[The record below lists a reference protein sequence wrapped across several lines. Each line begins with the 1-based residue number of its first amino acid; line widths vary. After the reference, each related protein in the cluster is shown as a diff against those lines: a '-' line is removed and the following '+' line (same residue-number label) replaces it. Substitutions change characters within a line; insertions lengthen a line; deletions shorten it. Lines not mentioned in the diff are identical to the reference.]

1 MHFSGRVKNLVSR
14 FLSVPAGVRGVVL
27 FALMFF
33 TGMGNVWGETYTYS
47 SDTTITS
54 SNFAAGDT
62 ITINSNATLTI
73 NLMGQNV
80 TVAAINIGSGGSPG
94 NLLINGPGT
103 LKVSNLFDPDEKVK
117 NRIKINNYANLVVTG
132 TFYVDKGYGAAADAV
147 TIITGDRTGSLSITG
162 NVNYSGKI
170 DSGVFFD
177 TVNVNVLSDI
187 DNLVKYSWD
196 KMKASSEGI
205 GITVERTFKGQAK
218 KEKIFYKVVFS
229 HSTRADINGSVEFAE
244 KTSGTESTES
254 KDIPIEFNNNPEGEH
269 DFENTGDSAKLILYA
284 PDGVTELE
292 TVAYYYQRPVWN
304 GSESDDGYDV
314 KNWGLAAGT
323 DVSELLKFFKS
334 NQIMLNSDLPRYP
347 VFGVAGKS
355 VEFKSLVVSSG
366 ASVTVSAG
374 ELIAG
379 KLSVKG
385 SGVLNTNGGELTI
398 SGNSTISNLNL
409 GSAMKVTGGT
419 TVITSLK
426 TNGDCSV
433 EISSGAEVYVTNS
446 YLGEN
451 CSGKLS
457 WTGTGALT
465 IPRSGANVDFGAE
478 VPDYGARLDV
488 KAAGAA
494 TYYSANDLTADG
506 SLILTRVSGSSTGTV
521 AVEYPYTLS
530 TDSTNPVTIDENT
543 YNKTSGTSGKLVVPK
558 EVTSKSFT
566 VSGLSGINSGCSFI
580 MTIYSPDGKFSLGS
594 ISYTK
599 TSSGYLWTGNSSSD
613 WTVRDNWSGL
623 DASEQPDRMAGKTL
637 IVDYANF
644 TGNKNYPNINNTSTA
659 GTIIIKNGAYITAN
673 NNTELTVGKILC
685 MGDANFS
692 ATQGTVIFSDGGS
705 FTAANPDNSKFN
717 NVKILGDFT
726 ANSKMSV
733 DKNFSAEGLGGKT
746 ITLND
751 NVIVGGNL
759 FLSGTV
765 TDTGIVKRLTI
776 TGGAGNYFKISNTQN
791 YGMYLKVEDGLKI
804 GENGGSSSVVY
815 KAYNCDRNSAAS
827 EKPFGWVLSTGAPDE
842 FIWTGLN
849 STEWAEKE
857 NWSPK
862 IIPGEADVIIPDG
875 LTNYPYLSA
884 EKKIKSIR
892 IGEKEGSN
900 AKIELNGFG
909 FKVTGTT
916 AGAFTNYGTVV
927 CIGQELDKVVMP
939 AESGAVVENGTWQF
953 NGNGAT
959 VKKIENHTYKNIL
972 ISNRV
977 NISGDNGDIAAEKI
991 TVSTTSQQ
999 KHSVT
1004 SSVKITADV
1013 VLETDSQF
1021 DTSGTNDF
1029 TITGNISGGK
1039 SLEILS
1045 SGTFKLTG
1053 SADVGNFS
1061 TSGNAVFAGN
1071 LKATGTISVSGT
1083 TQFEG
1088 NEISISSGG
1097 TQKFNGKVT
1106 VNSDVELVAGTPG
1119 ASSSVI
1125 FNSTVDD
1132 GASSDS
1138 DRHSIV
1144 IGSPSV
1150 ESSAE
1155 FKGTVGGTSKLKNL
1169 QVNGSASGNGE
1180 DIIVIN
1186 SENSSFAAF
1195 KDGTNLT
1202 VNGNAEIYGNNK
1214 FTSFTL
1220 TGNADIYGDNTFTSF
1235 TLTGNAVIYGSNN
1248 FTKIVIDNSG
1258 ATAETTVKFENGT
1271 TQTIQNDW
1279 SGGNIPFKGAGEGKE
1294 LVLTSIEPFISET
1307 PNPWN
1312 VVFTNSGISNENFS
1326 YVKVQNS
1333 KSVNS
1338 SASAKP
1344 LNLLQKK
1351 ENVVS
1356 AGNTF
1361 DWFRKTIY
1369 KWLGT
1374 ADTKWS
1380 TIGNWKDE
1388 NDSPVIAAPDY
1399 TTGMNEIIID
1409 EASVNSLVFDV
1420 DGGIP
1425 EGTELKLKSL
1435 KIPSSKKVCIA
1446 DCYVTA
1452 DSITVD
1458 GTIALFGTQT
1468 KYPLGVNGGNVD
1480 WGANST
1486 IEYYGSSSGAKDILY
1501 ASVDSETETRKYQNI
1516 KLSCG
1521 PILFEKALDV
1531 AGNFTNDSAVQI
1543 TFANNVKAA
1552 SPVNFAS
1559 SVALSGNVIF
1569 DVPAVTFKSAFNAGL
1584 ISEDSAREI
1593 VFTGNV
1599 LSESDF
1605 TAAAGITEFK
1615 GNVDFSGSNFIHN
1628 GGTVKISGTDNL
1640 LTVKTDGSTVFNNLT
1655 ANSSKTTLNGAFSV
1669 IRDFLVETDVECEMN
1684 GALTIS
1690 GNFTNNGTYK
1700 AGKSDSDSYELKIA
1714 KDFVNNGSFDAK
1726 SGTVLF
1732 TGTENS
1738 NISGET
1744 KWFNFKAETPGKT
1757 LIFQAG
1763 KIQEILNSLTIKG
1776 SASDDKS
1783 SNVVLKSSTPGEFWF
1798 IKTAVND
1805 SNLSVDYASIKD
1817 SKCTEKSIVANNSDD
1832 LGNTSGWIFPG
1843 LLYTWVGNESD
1854 LWSVSKNWS
1863 PASLPGKLS
1872 RVLIPDGK
1880 VIKADMDIEI
1890 QKLDLK
1896 PKATFDLAAH
1906 KITINGSGNYLTNEG
1921 TIKLNGIENQVEAA
1935 VKNLPDSWIEY
1946 YGGTAEN
1953 PSKNVIKEEYYNLKI
1968 YSDADFDNL
1977 SDNTDVPVII
1987 NGNLVLAESASVFN
2001 NLTANSSKATLNG
2014 AFSVIRDF
2022 LVETDVECEMN
2033 GALTISG
2040 NFTNNGTYKAGKS
2053 DSDSY
2058 ELKIAKDFVNNGS
2071 FDAKSGTVLFTGTEN
2086 SNISG
2091 ETKWFN
2097 FKAETPGKTLI
2108 FQAGKIQEILNS
2120 LTIKGSAS
2128 DDKSSNVVLKSSTPG
2143 EFWFI
2148 KTAVNDSN
2156 LSVDYAS
2163 IKDSKCTE
2171 KSIVANN
2178 SDDLGN
2184 TSGWIFPGLL
2194 YTWVGNESDLWSV
2207 SKNWSPA
2214 SLPGKLSR
2222 VLIPDGK
2229 VIKADMDIEIQKLDL
2244 KPKATFDLAA
2254 HKITINGSGNYL
2266 TNEGTI
2272 KLNGIENQVEAAV
2285 KNLPDSWIEYY
2296 GGTAENPSKN
2306 VIKEEYYNLKIYSDA
2321 DFDNLSDNTDVP
2333 VIINGNLVLAE
2344 SAKMTFEKNVQ
2355 ICGALI
2361 ENGNNLV
2368 LKGNFEVANVQSEN
2382 GKHISITFNG
2392 PVAGKTEQTLYY
2404 SSLSDKKSV
2413 NIQNLDIKNTKV
2425 VTNVSF
2431 NVYGKWNNN
2440 GEFTA
2445 SDGTV
2450 KIVEGGTISGNN
2462 NFASFVFEKNG
2473 GKLSFN
2479 GKNSYK
2485 SLSIVAPGGE
2495 IKFAPGEENAQSVTE
2510 SLVLKGSK
2518 DSLMQL
2524 SSLSSSRNAS
2534 QWFINCSNS
2543 EAADMRFIK
2552 VFDSYANKAT
2562 SARLV
2567 ALESRNGGNNINWQF
2582 PGLAIALTA
2591 AAIGQ
2596 NQMYIVFDR
2605 AIDIAKSKLENTLYF
2620 INSEGSLLS
2629 DLKIQKATAIHNSTE
2644 STGFACSLSRTI
2656 QFEDILNV
2664 YVIYRSDGENYIATP
2679 TSDFMSDN
2687 ESHALSDFAVN
2698 AVEPLYAY
2706 DNRQASLNSDYFKTG
2721 INIEESLA
2729 VHDWNEEQQKNG
2741 SLIYNSDIFI
2751 KVRKNYSTRLED
2763 SDKTTEKISL
2773 YFDTEPDKDASSA
2786 YYNSVF
2792 GEKLRVWLPSVTSEG
2807 KSVLP
2812 IEMMAR
2818 KNNVPKGTLT
2828 VESENS
2834 EFKYNFNND
2843 SLSMSNG
2850 INSGDQ
2856 VKFIFGLE
2864 DREICRV
2871 PIVTGDLSGFTVD
2884 DSNKSPL
2891 FALRLKNSRDI
2902 SSLDLW
2908 SFRLKEITSQR
2919 GGVTIL
2925 NNVIDTSRGDIATVK
2940 VDMSGSGSLSVIVMT
2955 LDGNVVQYLQ
2965 HGTASGG
2972 EHYYSWNG
2980 KTKGG
2985 KNVAR
2990 GMYFVRVIGSGFDET
3005 RKIMVVRE

>member
-14 FLSVPAGVRGVVL
+14 FLSVSAGVRGVVL

-47 SDTTITS
+47 SDTTITD
-54 SNFAAGDT
+54 SNFTDGDT
-62 ITINSNATLTI
+62 IIINNNATLTI
-73 NLMGQNV
+73 NLMVPNV
-80 TVAAINIGSGGSPG
+80 TVANIFIGKEGSAG

-103 LKVSNLFDPDEKVK
+103 LKVSNLFDPDEKVT
-117 NRIKINNYANLVVTG
+117 NRIEINNYANLVVTG
-132 TFYVDKGYGAAADAV
+132 TFYADKGYGAAADAV

-205 GITVERTFKGQAK
+205 VITVKRTFKGQAK
-218 KEKIFYKVVFS
+218 NEKIFYKVDFS
-229 HSTRADINGSVEFAE
+229 NPTRADIVDQYVEFAE
-244 KTSGTESTES
+244 KTGVTESITES
-254 KDIPIEFNNNPEGEH
+254 RDISIEFNNNPEGEH
-269 DFENTGDSAKLILYA
+269 DFENTGDYAKLTLFA
-284 PDGVTELE
+284 PDGVTPLE

-314 KNWGLAAGT
+314 KNWGLAEGT
-323 DVSELLKFFKS
+323 DVSELLEFFKS
-334 NQIMLNSDLPRYP
+334 NQIMLNSGLPRYP
-347 VFGVAGKS
+347 VFGVAEKS

-379 KLSVKG
+379 ELSVKG
-385 SGVLNTNGGELTI
+385 SGVLKTTGGKLTI

-409 GSAMKVTGGT
+409 GYEMKVTGGT

-426 TNGDCSV
+426 TNGNCSV

-457 WTGTGALT
+457 WTGTGTLT
-465 IPRSGANVDFGAE
+465 IPRSGANVDFVGAE
-478 VPDYGARLDV
+478 VPDYGAKLDV

-506 SLILTRVSGSSTGTV
+506 NLILTRVSGSSTGSV
-521 AVEYPYTLS
+521 SYPYTLN
-530 TDSTNPVTIDENT
+530 TTTVTKKVNIGGMEYDSSPEKKKGYFEVPSGSA
-543 YNKTSGTSGKLVVPK
+543 NKI
-558 EVTSKSFT
+558 FA
-566 VSGLSGINSGCSFI
+566 VSGLSNIDDNSSFI
-580 MTIYSPDGKFSLGS
+580 MTVYSPDGKFSLGS

-599 TSSGYLWTGNSSSD
+599 TSANAIYWNGSSSSD
-613 WTVRDNWSGL
+613 WCTIDNWTR
-623 DASEQPDRMAGKTL
+623 PDG
-637 IVDYANF
+637 VDVTADSWQAYDLVVGPTAKDGTPITRF
-644 TGNKNYPNINNTSTA
+644 PNVNNTNTA
-659 GTIIIKNGAYITAN
+659 KSVTILSGAHVTMENGTNITIGDIK
-673 NNTELTVGKILC
+673 C
-685 MGDANFS
+685 MGDAYFS
-692 ATQGTVIFSDGGS
+692 ATQGCVNFSDGAS

-759 FLSGTV
+759 FLSGNN
-765 TDTGIVKRLTI
+765 TGMLNI
-776 TGGAGNYFKISNTQN
+776 TGGEGNYFKISNTQN
-791 YGMYLKVEDGLKI
+791 YGLYLSVADGLKI

-815 KAYNCDRNSAAS
+815 KAYNCDRNSAAN
-827 EKPFGWVLSTGAPDE
+827 EAPLGWVLSTEAPDE

-849 STEWAEKE
+849 STEWDNIE

-862 IIPGEADVIIPDG
+862 NIPGEADVIIIPDG
-875 LTNYPYLSA
+875 LNNYPKLS
-884 EKKIKSIR
+884 EPLKNIKSIR
-892 IGEKEGSN
+892 IGEEEGSI
-900 AKIELNGFG
+900 AKIELNSFD
-909 FKVTGTT
+909 FTVTPD
-916 AGAFTNYGTVV
+916 GAFTNYGTVV
-927 CIGQELDKVVMP
+927 CIGQELDNVVMP

-977 NISGDNGDIAAEKI
+977 NISGDKGDIVAEKI

-1013 VLETDSQF
+1013 VLDTDSQF

-1045 SGTFKLTG
+1045 SGTFKITG
-1053 SADVGNFS
+1053 NADVGNFS
-1061 TSGNAVFAGN
+1061 TGNAVFAGN
-1071 LKATGTISVSGT
+1071 LTASGTISVDGT

-1106 VNSDVELVAGTPG
+1106 VNSDVALVAGTSVAP
-1119 ASSSVI
+1119 SSVS
-1125 FNSTVDD
+1125 FNSTVDA
-1132 GASSDS
+1132 GATSDS

-1155 FKGTVGGTSKLKNL
+1155 FKGTVGGTSKLKKL
-1169 QVNGSASGNGE
+1169 QVNGSASGNGA
-1180 DIIVIN
+1180 DTIVIN

-1202 VNGNAEIYGNNK
+1202 VN
-1214 FTSFTL
+1214 
-1220 TGNADIYGDNTFTSF
+1220 GNADIYGDNTFTSF
-1235 TLTGNAVIYGSNN
+1235 TLTGNAVIYGSNT
-1248 FTKIVIDNSG
+1248 FTNIVIDNSG
-1258 ATAETTVKFENGT
+1258 ATAETTVKFGNGT

-1312 VVFTNSGISNENFS
+1312 VVFTNSGISKENFS

-1333 KSVNS
+1333 KSVDS
-1338 SASAKP
+1338 SANENP

-1361 DWFRKTIY
+1361 DWFLKTIY

-1374 ADTKWS
+1374 EDTKWS

-1388 NDSPVIAAPDY
+1388 NDSPVIVAPDY

-1420 DGGIP
+1420 DGDIP

-1458 GTIALFGTQT
+1458 GTIALFGTQAN
-1468 KYPLGVNGGNVD
+1468 YPLGVNGGNVD
-1480 WGANST
+1480 WGADST
-1486 IEYYGSSSGAKDILY
+1486 IEYYGSSAGAKDILY
-1501 ASVDSETETRKYQNI
+1501 TSVDSETGTQKYQNI

-1521 PILFEKALDV
+1521 PILFENALDV
-1531 AGNFTNDSAVQI
+1531 VGNFTNDSAGQI
-1543 TFANNVKAA
+1543 TFAKNVKAA

-1584 ISEDSAREI
+1584 ISDDSAREI

-1599 LSESDF
+1599 LSEGEF

-1763 KIQEILNSLTIKG
+1763 KIQEILNSLTITG

-1783 SNVVLKSSTPGEFWF
+1783 SNVVLKSSTDGEFWF

-1872 RVLIPDGK
+1872 RVLIPDRK

-1896 PKATFDLAAH
+1896 PKATFDLASH
-1906 KITINGSGNYLTNEG
+1906 KITINGS
-1921 TIKLNGIENQVEAA
+1921 
-1935 VKNLPDSWIEY
+1935 D
-1946 YGGTAEN
+1946 
-1953 PSKNVIKEEYYNLKI
+1953 
-1968 YSDADFDNL
+1968 
-1977 SDNTDVPVII
+1977 
-1987 NGNLVLAESASVFN
+1987 
-2001 NLTANSSKATLNG
+2001 
-2014 AFSVIRDF
+2014 
-2022 LVETDVECEMN
+2022 
-2033 GALTISG
+2033 
-2040 NFTNNGTYKAGKS
+2040 
-2053 DSDSY
+2053 
-2058 ELKIAKDFVNNGS
+2058 
-2071 FDAKSGTVLFTGTEN
+2071 
-2086 SNISG
+2086 
-2091 ETKWFN
+2091 
-2097 FKAETPGKTLI
+2097 
-2108 FQAGKIQEILNS
+2108 
-2120 LTIKGSAS
+2120 
-2128 DDKSSNVVLKSSTPG
+2128 
-2143 EFWFI
+2143 
-2148 KTAVNDSN
+2148 
-2156 LSVDYAS
+2156 
-2163 IKDSKCTE
+2163 
-2171 KSIVANN
+2171 
-2178 SDDLGN
+2178 
-2184 TSGWIFPGLL
+2184 
-2194 YTWVGNESDLWSV
+2194 
-2207 SKNWSPA
+2207 
-2214 SLPGKLSR
+2214 
-2222 VLIPDGK
+2222 
-2229 VIKADMDIEIQKLDL
+2229 
-2244 KPKATFDLAA
+2244 
-2254 HKITINGSGNYL
+2254 NYL

-2355 ICGALI
+2355 ICGTLI

-2392 PVAGKTEQTLYY
+2392 PVAGKTEQILYY

-2473 GKLSFN
+2473 GKLSFD

-2495 IKFAPGEENAQSVTE
+2495 IKFASGEENAQSVTE
-2510 SLVLKGSK
+2510 SLILKGSK

-2524 SSLSSSRNAS
+2524 SSLPSSRNAS

-2629 DLKIQKATAIHNSTE
+2629 DLTIQKATAIHDSTE

-2786 YYNSVF
+2786 YYNSIF

-2818 KNNVPKGTLT
+2818 KHNVPKGTLT
-2828 VESENS
+2828 AESENS

-2850 INSGDQ
+2850 INSGAQ

-2891 FALRLKNSRDI
+2891 FALRLKNSKDI

>member
-27 FALMFF
+27 FALMLF
-33 TGMGNVWGETYTYS
+33 TGMGNVWGETYSSDKTITYS
-47 SDTTITS
+47 D
-54 SNFAAGDT
+54 FAEWDT
-62 ITINSNATLTI
+62 IIINNNAKLTI

-80 TVAAINIGSGGSPG
+80 TVATINIGNGSPG

-103 LKVSNLFDPDEKVK
+103 LNVGTFDPDENVK
-117 NRIKINNYANLVVTG
+117 NRIEINNYANLVVTG
-132 TFYVDKGYGAAADAV
+132 TFYADKGYGAAADAV

-162 NVNYSGKI
+162 NVNYSNKE

-177 TVNVNVLSDI
+177 AVNVNVSGNE
-187 DNLVKYSWD
+187 NLVKYSWD
-196 KMKASSEGI
+196 SIKASISEGI
-205 GITVERTFKGQAK
+205 GITVKRTFTGQAK
-218 KEKIFYKVVFS
+218 NEKIFYKVDFS
-229 HSTRADINGSVEFAE
+229 NPTRADINGSVVFDKDSSENE
-244 KTSGTESTES
+244 SKTVS
-254 KDIPIEFNNNPEGEH
+254 KDILISFNTDPSG
-269 DFENTGDSAKLILYA
+269 FENTGDSAILTLYA
-284 PDGVTELE
+284 PDDVTELA

-304 GSESDDGYDV
+304 GSESTDGYDV

-323 DVSELLKFFKS
+323 AESELLEFFKS
-334 NQIMLNSDLPRYP
+334 NQIMLNSGLPHYP
-347 VFGVAGKS
+347 VFGVADKS
-355 VEFKSLVVSSG
+355 VEFNSLVVSSG

-374 ELIAG
+374 KLIAG
-379 KLSVKG
+379 ELSVKG

-398 SGNSTISNLNL
+398 SGDSTISNLNL

-426 TNGDCSV
+426 TNEDCSV
-433 EISSGAEVYVTNS
+433 EISSGAEVSVTNS

-457 WTGTGALT
+457 WTGTGTLT

-506 SLILTRVSGSSTGTV
+506 SLILTRVSGSSTGSV
-521 AVEYPYTLS
+521 SYPYTLN
-530 TDSTNPVTIDENT
+530 TTTVTKKVNIGGME
-543 YNKTSGTSGKLVVPK
+543 YNSSSSKTGYFEVPSGSAN
-558 EVTSKSFT
+558 KSFT
-566 VSGLSGINSGCSFI
+566 VSGLSNIDDNSSFI
-580 MTIYSPDGKFSLGS
+580 MTFYSPDRKFSLGS

-599 TSSGYLWTGNSSSD
+599 TSSNAIYWNGSTNSD
-613 WTVRDNWSGL
+613 WCTIDNWTR
-623 DASEQPDRMAGKTL
+623 PDG
-637 IVDYANF
+637 VDVTTDNWQAYDLVVGPTAKDGTPITRF
-644 TGNKNYPNINNTSTA
+644 PNVNNTNTA
-659 GTIIIKNGAYITAN
+659 KSVTILGGAHVTMENGTNLTIGDIK
-673 NNTELTVGKILC
+673 C
-685 MGDANFS
+685 MGDAYFS
-692 ATQGTVIFSDGGS
+692 ATQGCVNFSDGAS

-726 ANSKMSV
+726 VNSKMSV
-733 DKNFSAEGLGGKT
+733 DKNFSAEGLGGKK

-759 FLSGTV
+759 FLSGNN
-765 TDTGIVKRLTI
+765 TGMLTI

-791 YGMYLKVEDGLKI
+791 YGLYLSVDLGLKI
-804 GENGGSSSVVY
+804 GENDGSSSVVY
-815 KAYNCDRNSAAS
+815 KAYFCDRNSAAS

-849 STEWAEKE
+849 STGWADIE

-862 IIPGEADVIIPDG
+862 IIPREADVIIPDG
-875 LTNYPYLSA
+875 LTNYPNLSYA
-884 EKKIKSIR
+884 ITEKSIR
-892 IGEKEGSN
+892 IGEEEGTN

-927 CIGQELDKVVMP
+927 CIGQELDNVKMP

-977 NISGDNGDIAAEKI
+977 NISGDNRDNGDIAAEKI

-1053 SADVGNFS
+1053 SADVGNFYAQ
-1061 TSGNAVFAGN
+1061 GNAVFAGN
-1071 LKATGTISVSGT
+1071 LTASGTISVSGT

-1088 NEISISSGG
+1088 NEISICSGG
-1097 TQKFNGKVT
+1097 TQTFNGKVT
-1106 VNSDVELVAGTPG
+1106 VNSDVELVAGTPV
-1119 ASSSVI
+1119 AASSVI

-1144 IGSPSV
+1144 IGSTSV
-1150 ESSAE
+1150 KSSAV
-1155 FKGTVGGTSKLKNL
+1155 FNDTVGGTSKLKKL
-1169 QVNGSASGNGE
+1169 QVNGIASGNGA
-1180 DIIVIN
+1180 DTIVIN

-1195 KDGTNLT
+1195 TNGTNLT
-1202 VNGNAEIYGNNK
+1202 VN
-1214 FTSFTL
+1214 
-1220 TGNADIYGDNTFTSF
+1220 GNADIYGDNTFTSF
-1235 TLTGNAVIYGSNN
+1235 TLTGNAVIYGSNT
-1248 FTKIVIDNSG
+1248 FTNIVIDNSG

-1307 PNPWN
+1307 PNPWK
-1312 VVFTNSGISNENFS
+1312 VVFTKSGISKENFS

-1333 KSVNS
+1333 KSVDS
-1338 SASAKP
+1338 FASANP

-1361 DWFRKTIY
+1361 DWFLKTIY

-1388 NDSPVIAAPDY
+1388 NDSPVIVAPDY

-1425 EGTELKLKSL
+1425 EGTKLYLKSL

-1458 GTIALFGTQT
+1458 GTIALFGTQAN
-1468 KYPLGVNGGNVD
+1468 YPLGVNGGKVN
-1480 WGANST
+1480 WGADST
-1486 IEYYGSSSGAKDILY
+1486 IEYYGSSSGAKDILC
-1501 ASVDSETETRKYQNI
+1501 ASVDSETGTQKYQNI

-1531 AGNFTNDSAVQI
+1531 AGNFTNDSAGQI
-1543 TFANNVKAA
+1543 TFAKNVKAA

-1584 ISEDSAREI
+1584 ISDDSAREI

-1599 LSESDF
+1599 LSEGEF

-1732 TGTENS
+1732 TGTEDS

-1763 KIQEILNSLTIKG
+1763 KIQEILNSLIIKG
-1776 SASDDKS
+1776 SDSDDKS
-1783 SNVVLKSSTPGEFWF
+1783 SNVVLKSSTDGEFWF

-1872 RVLIPDGK
+1872 CVLIPDGK

-1896 PKATFDLAAH
+1896 PKATFDLASH
-1906 KITINGSGNYLTNEG
+1906 KITINGSDNYLTNEG

-1987 NGNLVLAESASVFN
+1987 NGNLVLAESA
-2001 NLTANSSKATLNG
+2001 
-2014 AFSVIRDF
+2014 R
-2022 LVETDVECEMN
+2022 
-2033 GALTISG
+2033 
-2040 NFTNNGTYKAGKS
+2040 
-2053 DSDSY
+2053 
-2058 ELKIAKDFVNNGS
+2058 
-2071 FDAKSGTVLFTGTEN
+2071 
-2086 SNISG
+2086 
-2091 ETKWFN
+2091 
-2097 FKAETPGKTLI
+2097 
-2108 FQAGKIQEILNS
+2108 
-2120 LTIKGSAS
+2120 
-2128 DDKSSNVVLKSSTPG
+2128 
-2143 EFWFI
+2143 
-2148 KTAVNDSN
+2148 
-2156 LSVDYAS
+2156 
-2163 IKDSKCTE
+2163 
-2171 KSIVANN
+2171 
-2178 SDDLGN
+2178 
-2184 TSGWIFPGLL
+2184 
-2194 YTWVGNESDLWSV
+2194 
-2207 SKNWSPA
+2207 
-2214 SLPGKLSR
+2214 
-2222 VLIPDGK
+2222 
-2229 VIKADMDIEIQKLDL
+2229 
-2244 KPKATFDLAA
+2244 
-2254 HKITINGSGNYL
+2254 
-2266 TNEGTI
+2266 
-2272 KLNGIENQVEAAV
+2272 
-2285 KNLPDSWIEYY
+2285 
-2296 GGTAENPSKN
+2296 
-2306 VIKEEYYNLKIYSDA
+2306 
-2321 DFDNLSDNTDVP
+2321 
-2333 VIINGNLVLAE
+2333 
-2344 SAKMTFEKNVQ
+2344 MTFEKNVQ

-2450 KIVEGGTISGNN
+2450 KIVDGGTISGNN

-2473 GKLSFN
+2473 GKLSFD

-2495 IKFAPGEENAQSVTE
+2495 IKFAPGEENEQSVTE

-2518 DSLMQL
+2518 DSLMLL
-2524 SSLSSSRNAS
+2524 SSLPSSRNAS

-2605 AIDIAKSKLENTLYF
+2605 TIDIAKSKLENTLYF

-2629 DLKIQKATAIHNSTE
+2629 DLTIQKATAIHNSTE

-2786 YYNSVF
+2786 YYNSIF

-2807 KSVLP
+2807 MSVLP

-2828 VESENS
+2828 AESENS
-2834 EFKYNFNND
+2834 EFKYNFDND

-2884 DSNKSPL
+2884 ASNKSPL
-2891 FALRLKNSRDI
+2891 FALRLKNSKDI

>member
-1 MHFSGRVKNLVSR
+1 MHFSGRVKNLVSH
-14 FLSVPAGVRGVVL
+14 FLSVSAGVRGVVL

-33 TGMGNVWGETYTYS
+33 TGMGNVWGETYS
-47 SDTTITS
+47 SDKTITS
-54 SNFAAGDT
+54 SNFAAWDS
-62 ITINSNATLTI
+62 IIINNNATLTI
-73 NLMGQNV
+73 NLMGQDV
-80 TVAAINIGSGGSPG
+80 TVNKFFIGSGSPG
-94 NLLINGPGT
+94 KLLINGPGT
-103 LKVSNLFDPDEKVK
+103 LNVGIFDPDEYVP
-117 NRIKINNYANLVVTG
+117 NRIEINNYANLVVTG
-132 TFYVDKGYGAAADAV
+132 TFYADKGYGAAADAV
-147 TIITGDRTGSLSITG
+147 TIITGDRTGSLSISNTG
-162 NVNYSGKI
+162 KVDYSEKN

-177 TVNVNVLSDI
+177 TVNVNVLSDSDI

-196 KMKASSEGI
+196 NIKASILEGI
-205 GITVERTFKGQAK
+205 GITVKRTFKGQAN
-218 KEKIFYKVVFS
+218 KEYIFYKVVFS
-229 HSTRADINGSVEFAE
+229 NSTRADINGSVEFAKE
-244 KTSGTESTES
+244 TGVTES
-254 KDIPIEFNNNPEGEH
+254 KTVSNDILISFNTDPSGEH
-269 DFENTGDSAKLILYA
+269 DFENTGDSAILTLYA
-284 PDGVTELE
+284 PDGVTELA

-304 GSESDDGYDV
+304 GSKSNNGYDV
-314 KNWGLAAGT
+314 ENWGLAVGT
-323 DVSELLKFFKS
+323 AESELLEFFKS
-334 NQIMLNSDLPRYP
+334 NQIMLNSGLPRYP
-347 VFGVAGKS
+347 VFGVAEKS
-355 VEFKSLVVSSG
+355 VEFNSLVVSSG

-379 KLSVKG
+379 ELSVKG
-385 SGVLNTNGGELTI
+385 SGVLNTNGGKITI

-409 GSAMKVTGGT
+409 GSEMKVTGGT

-426 TNGDCSV
+426 TNGNCSV
-433 EISSGAEVYVTNS
+433 EISSGAEVSVTNS

-457 WTGTGALT
+457 WTGTGTLT
-465 IPRSGANVDFGAE
+465 IPRSGANVDFVGAE
-478 VPDYGARLDV
+478 VPDYGDNLDV

-506 SLILTRVSGSSTGTV
+506 NLILTRVSGSSTGSV

-530 TDSTNPVTIDENT
+530 TDSTNPVTIGENT
-543 YNKTSGTSGKLVVPK
+543 YDKTSGTSGKLVVPK

-599 TSSGYLWTGNSSSD
+599 TSSDKIIYWNGSTDSYWCNNNNWTSSD
-613 WTVRDNWSGL
+613 G
-623 DASEQPDRMAGKTL
+623 
-637 IVDYANF
+637 VDVNTDSDSWKEYDLVVGPTAKDGTKITRF
-644 TGNKNYPNINNTSTA
+644 PNVNNTNTA
-659 GTIIIKNGAYITAN
+659 KSVTILSGAHVTMGIG
-673 NNTELTVGKILC
+673 TELTIGDIKC
-685 MGDANFS
+685 MGDAYFS
-692 ATQGTVIFSDGGS
+692 ATQGTVKFSDGAS

-717 NVKILGDFT
+717 NIKILGDFT

-733 DKNFSAEGLGGKT
+733 DKNFSAENLGGKT

-759 FLSGTV
+759 FLSGAG
-765 TDTGIVKRLTI
+765 TGIGERLNI

-815 KAYNCDRNSAAS
+815 KAYNCDRNSAAN
-827 EKPFGWVLSTGAPDE
+827 ENPFGWVLSTGAPDE

-892 IGEKEGSN
+892 IGEEEGSN
-900 AKIELNGFG
+900 AKIELNSFG
-909 FKVTGTT
+909 FTVTGTT

-927 CIGQELDKVVMP
+927 CVGQELDNVVMP
-939 AESGAVVENGTWQF
+939 AESGSVVENGTWQF

-977 NISGDNGDIAAEKI
+977 NISGDKGDIVAEKI

-1013 VLETDSQF
+1013 VLDTDSQF
-1021 DTSGTNDF
+1021 DTSGNNGF
-1029 TITGNISGGK
+1029 AITGNISGGK
-1039 SLEILS
+1039 SLQILS
-1045 SGTFKLTG
+1045 SGKFNITG
-1053 SADVGNFS
+1053 NAVVGNFS
-1061 TSGNAVFAGN
+1061 TEGNAVFAGN
-1071 LKATGTISVSGT
+1071 LTASGTISVSGT

-1097 TQKFNGKVT
+1097 EQTFTGKVT
-1106 VNSDVELVAGTPG
+1106 VNSDVALVAGTPG
-1119 ASSSVI
+1119 APSSVI

-1144 IGSPSV
+1144 IGSDSV

-1155 FKGTVGGTSKLKNL
+1155 FKGTVGGTSKLKKL
-1169 QVNGSASGNGE
+1169 QVKGIASGNGA
-1180 DIIVIN
+1180 DPIVIN

-1195 KDGTNLT
+1195 ENGTNLT
-1202 VNGNAEIYGNNK
+1202 VNGNADIYGDNT
-1214 FTSFTL
+1214 FTSFKL
-1220 TGNADIYGDNTFTSF
+1220 TGNADIYGNYTFTSF

-1258 ATAETTVKFENGT
+1258 ATAETTVKFKNGT

-1279 SGGNIPFKGAGEGKE
+1279 SGAGNIPFKGAGEGKE
-1294 LVLTSIEPFISET
+1294 LVLTSIEPFILET

-1312 VVFTNSGISNENFS
+1312 VVFTKPGISKENFS

-1333 KSVNS
+1333 KSVDS
-1338 SASAKP
+1338 SDNENP

-1380 TIGNWKDE
+1380 NKDNWKDE
-1388 NDSPVIAAPDY
+1388 NDSPVIVAPDY

-1409 EASVNSLVFDV
+1409 EASVNSLVFDG
-1420 DGGIP
+1420 DFP
-1425 EGTELKLKSL
+1425 EGTELNLKSL

-1458 GTIALFGTQT
+1458 GTIALFGTQAN
-1468 KYPLGVNGGNVD
+1468 YPLGVNGGNVD
-1480 WGANST
+1480 WGADST
-1486 IEYYGSSSGAKDILY
+1486 IEYYGSSAGAKDILY
-1501 ASVDSETETRKYQNI
+1501 ASVDSETGTQKYQNI

-1531 AGNFTNDSAVQI
+1531 AGNFTNDSAGQI
-1543 TFANNVKAA
+1543 TFAKNVKAA

-1584 ISEDSAREI
+1584 ISDDSAREI
-1593 VFTGNV
+1593 VFTGKV
-1599 LSESDF
+1599 SSEGEF

-1690 GNFTNNGTYK
+1690 GNFTNNGTFK

-1732 TGTENS
+1732 TGTEIS

-1763 KIQEILNSLTIKG
+1763 KIQEILNSLIIKG

-1783 SNVVLKSSTPGEFWF
+1783 SNVVLKSSTDGEFWF

-1817 SKCTEKSIVANNSDD
+1817 SKCTEKNIVANNSDD

-1896 PKATFDLAAH
+1896 PKATFDLASH

-1987 NGNLVLAESASVFN
+1987 NGNLVL
-2001 NLTANSSKATLNG
+2001 L
-2014 AFSVIRDF
+2014 
-2022 LVETDVECEMN
+2022 
-2033 GALTISG
+2033 
-2040 NFTNNGTYKAGKS
+2040 
-2053 DSDSY
+2053 
-2058 ELKIAKDFVNNGS
+2058 
-2071 FDAKSGTVLFTGTEN
+2071 
-2086 SNISG
+2086 
-2091 ETKWFN
+2091 
-2097 FKAETPGKTLI
+2097 
-2108 FQAGKIQEILNS
+2108 
-2120 LTIKGSAS
+2120 
-2128 DDKSSNVVLKSSTPG
+2128 
-2143 EFWFI
+2143 
-2148 KTAVNDSN
+2148 
-2156 LSVDYAS
+2156 
-2163 IKDSKCTE
+2163 
-2171 KSIVANN
+2171 
-2178 SDDLGN
+2178 
-2184 TSGWIFPGLL
+2184 
-2194 YTWVGNESDLWSV
+2194 
-2207 SKNWSPA
+2207 
-2214 SLPGKLSR
+2214 
-2222 VLIPDGK
+2222 
-2229 VIKADMDIEIQKLDL
+2229 
-2244 KPKATFDLAA
+2244 
-2254 HKITINGSGNYL
+2254 
-2266 TNEGTI
+2266 
-2272 KLNGIENQVEAAV
+2272 
-2285 KNLPDSWIEYY
+2285 
-2296 GGTAENPSKN
+2296 
-2306 VIKEEYYNLKIYSDA
+2306 
-2321 DFDNLSDNTDVP
+2321 
-2333 VIINGNLVLAE
+2333 E

-2404 SSLSDKKSV
+2404 SLLSDKKSV

-2425 VTNVSF
+2425 VTNISF

-2473 GKLSFN
+2473 GKLSFD

-2510 SLVLKGSK
+2510 SLILKGSK

-2524 SSLSSSRNAS
+2524 SSLPSSTRNAS

-2605 AIDIAKSKLENTLYF
+2605 TIDIAKSKLENTLYF

-2629 DLKIQKATAIHNSTE
+2629 DLTIQKATAIHNSTE

-2786 YYNSVF
+2786 YYNSIF

-2828 VESENS
+2828 AESENS
-2834 EFKYNFNND
+2834 EFKYNFDND

-2884 DSNKSPL
+2884 ASNKSPL

>member
-1 MHFSGRVKNLVSR
+1 MHFSGRVKNLVSH

-33 TGMGNVWGETYTYS
+33 TGMGNVWGETYSSDKTITYS
-47 SDTTITS
+47 D
-54 SNFAAGDT
+54 FADCDT
-62 ITINSNATLTI
+62 IIINNNAKLTI

-80 TVAAINIGSGGSPG
+80 TVATINIGNGSPG

-103 LKVSNLFDPDEKVK
+103 LNVGTFDPDENVK
-117 NRIKINNYANLVVTG
+117 NRIEINNYANLVVTG
-132 TFYVDKGYGAAADAV
+132 TFYADKGYGAADDAV

-162 NVNYSGKI
+162 NVDYSTKN

-177 TVNVNVLSDI
+177 NVNVNVLSDI

-196 KMKASSEGI
+196 SIKASILEGI
-205 GITVERTFKGQAK
+205 GITVKRTFKGQAN
-218 KEKIFYKVVFS
+218 KESIFYKVVFS
-229 HSTRADINGSVEFAE
+229 NSTRADINGSVEFAKE
-244 KTSGTESTES
+244 TGVTES
-254 KDIPIEFNNNPEGEH
+254 KTVSKNILISFNTDPSGEH
-269 DFENTGDSAKLILYA
+269 DFENTGDSAILTLYA
-284 PDGVTELE
+284 PDGVTELA

-304 GSESDDGYDV
+304 GSKSTDGYDV
-314 KNWGLAAGT
+314 ENWGLAAGT
-323 DVSELLKFFKS
+323 DESELLELFKS
-334 NQIMLNSDLPRYP
+334 NQIMLNSGLLNYP
-347 VFGVAGKS
+347 VFGVADKS
-355 VEFKSLVVSSG
+355 VEFNSLVVSSG

-374 ELIAG
+374 KLIAG
-379 KLSVKG
+379 ELSVKG
-385 SGVLNTNGGELTI
+385 SGVLKTTGGKITI

-409 GSAMKVTGGT
+409 GSEMKVTGGI

-426 TNGDCSV
+426 TNGNCSV

-457 WTGTGALT
+457 WTGTGTLT

-478 VPDYGARLDV
+478 VPDYGAKLDV

-506 SLILTRVSGSSTGTV
+506 SLILTRVSGSSDGV
-521 AVEYPYTLS
+521 VRYPYTLN
-530 TDSTNPVTIDENT
+530 TTTYTNKVSIGGPE
-543 YNKTSGTSGKLVVPK
+543 YNSSSSKTGYFEVPSGSAN
-558 EVTSKSFT
+558 KSFT
-566 VSGLSGINSGCSFI
+566 VSGLSNIDDNSSFI

-599 TSSGYLWTGNSSSD
+599 TSANAIYWNGSSSSD
-613 WTVRDNWSGL
+613 WCTIDNWTR
-623 DASEQPDRMAGKTL
+623 PDG
-637 IVDYANF
+637 VDVTADSWQAYDLVVGPTAKDGTPITRF
-644 TGNKNYPNINNTSTA
+644 PNVNNTNTA
-659 GTIIIKNGAYITAN
+659 KSVTILSGAHVTMENGTNLTIGDIK
-673 NNTELTVGKILC
+673 C
-685 MGDANFS
+685 MGDAYFS
-692 ATQGTVIFSDGGS
+692 ATQGTVHFSDGAS

-717 NVKILGDFT
+717 NVKILGNFT

-733 DKNFSAEGLGGKT
+733 EENFSAEGLGGKT

-759 FLSGTV
+759 ILSGTG
-765 TDTGIVKRLTI
+765 TGNGERLTI
-776 TGGAGNYFKISNTQN
+776 TGGSGNYFKISNTQN
-791 YGMYLKVEDGLKI
+791 YGLYLSVADGLKI

-815 KAYNCDRNSAAS
+815 KAYYCNRNSAAS
-827 EKPFGWVLSTGAPDE
+827 EVPLGWVLSTEAPNE

-849 STEWAEKE
+849 STEWANIE

-875 LTNYPYLSA
+875 LTNYPYLSY
-884 EKKIKSIR
+884 EITEKSIR
-892 IGEKEGSN
+892 IGEKEDSI

-909 FKVTGTT
+909 FKVTG
-916 AGAFTNYGTVV
+916 AFKNYGTVV
-927 CIGQELDKVVMP
+927 CIGNELDNVEMP
-939 AESGAVVENGTWQF
+939 AGSGAVVENGTWQF

-977 NISGDNGDIAAEKI
+977 NISRNNRDNGDIAAEKI
-991 TVSTTSQQ
+991 TVSTASQQ
-999 KHSVT
+999 KHSVM
-1004 SSVKITADV
+1004 SPVNITADV
-1013 VLETDSQF
+1013 FLDTDSQF
-1021 DTSGTNDF
+1021 DTSGNNDF
-1029 TITGNISGGK
+1029 AITGNISGGK
-1039 SLEILS
+1039 SLEIRP

-1071 LKATGTISVSGT
+1071 LKASGTISVSGT

-1097 TQKFNGKVT
+1097 TQTFTGKVT
-1106 VNSDVELVAGTPG
+1106 VNSDVALVAGTSG
-1119 ASSSVI
+1119 AASSVI

-1144 IGSPSV
+1144 IGSDSV

-1155 FKGTVGGTSKLKNL
+1155 FKGTVGGTSKLKKL
-1169 QVNGSASGNGE
+1169 QVKGIASGNGAAP
-1180 DIIVIN
+1180 IVIN

-1195 KDGTNLT
+1195 ENGTNLT

-1220 TGNADIYGDNTFTSF
+1220 TGNADIYGNNNFTSF
-1235 TLTGNAVIYGSNN
+1235 SLTGNAVIYGSNT
-1248 FTKIVIDNSG
+1248 FTNIVIDNSG

-1279 SGGNIPFKGAGEGKE
+1279 SGAGNIPFKGAGEGKE
-1294 LVLTSIEPFISET
+1294 LVLTSKEPFISET

-1338 SASAKP
+1338 SANENP

-1361 DWFRKTIY
+1361 DWFLKTIY

-1374 ADTKWS
+1374 EDTKWI

-1388 NDSPVIAAPDY
+1388 NNSPVIAAPDY

-1409 EASVNSLVFDV
+1409 EASVNSLVFDG

-1425 EGTELKLKSL
+1425 EGTELNLKSL
-1435 KIPSSKKVCIA
+1435 KIPSSQKVCIA

-1468 KYPLGVNGGNVD
+1468 KYPLCVNGGKVN
-1480 WGANST
+1480 WGADST
-1486 IEYYGSSSGAKDILY
+1486 IEYYGSSAGAKDILY
-1501 ASVDSETETRKYQNI
+1501 ASVDSETGTQKYQNI

-1521 PILFEKALDV
+1521 SIIFEKALDV
-1531 AGNFTNDSAVQI
+1531 AGNFTNDSADQI
-1543 TFANNVKAA
+1543 TFAKNVKVA

-1559 SVALSGNVIF
+1559 SVKLSGNVIF

-1584 ISEDSAREI
+1584 ISDDSAREI

-1599 LSESDF
+1599 LSEGEF

-1763 KIQEILNSLTIKG
+1763 KIQEILNSLIITG

-1783 SNVVLKSSTPGEFWF
+1783 SNVVLKSSTDGEFWF

-1896 PKATFDLAAH
+1896 PKATFDLASH
-1906 KITINGSGNYLTNEG
+1906 KITINGSDNYLTNEG

-1987 NGNLVLAESASVFN
+1987 NGNLVLSESA
-2001 NLTANSSKATLNG
+2001 
-2014 AFSVIRDF
+2014 R
-2022 LVETDVECEMN
+2022 
-2033 GALTISG
+2033 
-2040 NFTNNGTYKAGKS
+2040 
-2053 DSDSY
+2053 
-2058 ELKIAKDFVNNGS
+2058 
-2071 FDAKSGTVLFTGTEN
+2071 
-2086 SNISG
+2086 
-2091 ETKWFN
+2091 
-2097 FKAETPGKTLI
+2097 
-2108 FQAGKIQEILNS
+2108 
-2120 LTIKGSAS
+2120 
-2128 DDKSSNVVLKSSTPG
+2128 
-2143 EFWFI
+2143 
-2148 KTAVNDSN
+2148 
-2156 LSVDYAS
+2156 
-2163 IKDSKCTE
+2163 
-2171 KSIVANN
+2171 
-2178 SDDLGN
+2178 
-2184 TSGWIFPGLL
+2184 
-2194 YTWVGNESDLWSV
+2194 
-2207 SKNWSPA
+2207 
-2214 SLPGKLSR
+2214 
-2222 VLIPDGK
+2222 
-2229 VIKADMDIEIQKLDL
+2229 
-2244 KPKATFDLAA
+2244 
-2254 HKITINGSGNYL
+2254 
-2266 TNEGTI
+2266 
-2272 KLNGIENQVEAAV
+2272 
-2285 KNLPDSWIEYY
+2285 
-2296 GGTAENPSKN
+2296 
-2306 VIKEEYYNLKIYSDA
+2306 
-2321 DFDNLSDNTDVP
+2321 
-2333 VIINGNLVLAE
+2333 
-2344 SAKMTFEKNVQ
+2344 MTFEKNVQ

-2510 SLVLKGSK
+2510 SLILKGSK

-2524 SSLSSSRNAS
+2524 SSLPSSRNAS

-2605 AIDIAKSKLENTLYF
+2605 TVDIVKSKLENTLYF

-2629 DLKIQKATAIHNSTE
+2629 DLTIQKATAIHNSTE

-2763 SDKTTEKISL
+2763 LDKTSEKISL

-2786 YYNSVF
+2786 YYNSIF

-2828 VESENS
+2828 AESENS
-2834 EFKYNFNND
+2834 EFKYNFDND

-2850 INSGDQ
+2850 INSGAQ

-2891 FALRLKNSRDI
+2891 FALRLKNSKDI

>member
-27 FALMFF
+27 FALMLF
-33 TGMGNVWGETYTYS
+33 TGMGNVWGETYSSDKTITYS
-47 SDTTITS
+47 D
-54 SNFAAGDT
+54 FAEWDT
-62 ITINSNATLTI
+62 IIINNNAKLTI

-80 TVAAINIGSGGSPG
+80 TVATINIGNGSPG

-103 LKVSNLFDPDEKVK
+103 LNVGTFDPDENVK
-117 NRIKINNYANLVVTG
+117 NRIEINNYANLVVTG
-132 TFYVDKGYGAAADAV
+132 TFYADKGYGAAADAV

-162 NVNYSGKI
+162 NVNYSNKE

-177 TVNVNVLSDI
+177 AVNVNVSGNE
-187 DNLVKYSWD
+187 NLVKYSWD
-196 KMKASSEGI
+196 SIKASISEGI
-205 GITVERTFKGQAK
+205 GITVKRTFTGQAK
-218 KEKIFYKVVFS
+218 NEKIFYKVDFS
-229 HSTRADINGSVEFAE
+229 NPTRADINGSVVFDKDSSENE
-244 KTSGTESTES
+244 SKTVS
-254 KDIPIEFNNNPEGEH
+254 KDILISFNTDPSG
-269 DFENTGDSAKLILYA
+269 FENTGDSAILTLYA
-284 PDGVTELE
+284 PDDVTELA

-304 GSESDDGYDV
+304 GSESTDGYDV

-323 DVSELLKFFKS
+323 AESELLEFFKS
-334 NQIMLNSDLPRYP
+334 NQIMLNSGLPHYP
-347 VFGVAGKS
+347 VFGVADKS
-355 VEFKSLVVSSG
+355 VEFNSLVVSSG

-374 ELIAG
+374 KLIAG
-379 KLSVKG
+379 ELSVKG

-398 SGNSTISNLNL
+398 SGDSTISNLNL

-426 TNGDCSV
+426 TNEDCSV
-433 EISSGAEVYVTNS
+433 EISSGAEVSVTNS

-457 WTGTGALT
+457 WTGTGTLT

-506 SLILTRVSGSSTGTV
+506 SLILTRVSGSSTGSV
-521 AVEYPYTLS
+521 SYPYTLN
-530 TDSTNPVTIDENT
+530 TTTVTKKVNIGGME
-543 YNKTSGTSGKLVVPK
+543 YNSSSSKTGYFEVPSGSAN
-558 EVTSKSFT
+558 KSFT
-566 VSGLSGINSGCSFI
+566 VSGLSNIDDNSSFI
-580 MTIYSPDGKFSLGS
+580 MTFYSPDRKFSLGS

-599 TSSGYLWTGNSSSD
+599 TSSNAIYWNGSTNSD
-613 WTVRDNWSGL
+613 WCTIDNWTR
-623 DASEQPDRMAGKTL
+623 PDG
-637 IVDYANF
+637 VDVTTDNWQAYDLVVGPTAKDGTPITRF
-644 TGNKNYPNINNTSTA
+644 PNVNNTNTA
-659 GTIIIKNGAYITAN
+659 KSVTILGGAHVTMENGTNLTIGDIK
-673 NNTELTVGKILC
+673 C
-685 MGDANFS
+685 MGDAYFS
-692 ATQGTVIFSDGGS
+692 ATQGCVNFSDGAS

-726 ANSKMSV
+726 VNSKMSV
-733 DKNFSAEGLGGKT
+733 DKNFSAEGLGGKK

-759 FLSGTV
+759 FLSGNN
-765 TDTGIVKRLTI
+765 TGMLTI

-791 YGMYLKVEDGLKI
+791 YGLYLSVDLGLKI
-804 GENGGSSSVVY
+804 GENDGSSSVVY
-815 KAYNCDRNSAAS
+815 KAYFCDRNSAAS

-849 STEWAEKE
+849 STGWADIE

-862 IIPGEADVIIPDG
+862 IIPREADVIIPDG
-875 LTNYPYLSA
+875 LTNYPNLSYA
-884 EKKIKSIR
+884 ITEKSIR
-892 IGEKEGSN
+892 IGEEEGTN

-927 CIGQELDKVVMP
+927 CIGQELDNVKMP

-972 ISNRV
+972 ISNKV
-977 NISGDNGDIAAEKI
+977 NISRNNRDNGDIVAEKI

-1021 DTSGTNDF
+1021 DTSGTNGF

-1053 SADVGNFS
+1053 SADVGNFYAQ
-1061 TSGNAVFAGN
+1061 GNAVFAGN
-1071 LKATGTISVSGT
+1071 LKASGEISVSGT

-1097 TQKFNGKVT
+1097 NQIFTGKVT
-1106 VNSDVELVAGTPG
+1106 VNSDVELVAGTSG
-1119 ASSSVI
+1119 APSSVI

-1132 GASSDS
+1132 GVSSDS

-1150 ESSAE
+1150 ESSAV
-1155 FKGTVGGTSKLKNL
+1155 FNGTVGGTSKLKKL
-1169 QVNGSASGNGE
+1169 QVNGSASGNGA
-1180 DIIVIN
+1180 DTIVIN

-1202 VNGNAEIYGNNK
+1202 VNGNADIYGNN
-1214 FTSFTL
+1214 
-1220 TGNADIYGDNTFTSF
+1220 NFTSF
-1235 TLTGNAVIYGSNN
+1235 TLTGNAVIYGSNT
-1248 FTKIVIDNSG
+1248 FTNIVIDNSG

-1294 LVLTSIEPFISET
+1294 LVLTSIDPYISET
-1307 PNPWN
+1307 PNPWK
-1312 VVFTNSGISNENFS
+1312 VVFTNSGISKENFS

-1333 KSVNS
+1333 KSVDS
-1338 SASAKP
+1338 IASANP

-1361 DWFRKTIY
+1361 DWFLKTIY

-1374 ADTKWS
+1374 VDTKWRNKD
-1380 TIGNWKDE
+1380 NWKDE

-1399 TTGMNEIIID
+1399 TTGTNEIIID
-1409 EASVNSLVFDV
+1409 EDSVNSLVFD
-1420 DGGIP
+1420 DDDDGIP
-1425 EGTELKLKSL
+1425 KRTKLNLKSL

-1446 DCYVTA
+1446 DCYVIA

-1458 GTIALFGTQT
+1458 GTIALFGTQAN
-1468 KYPLGVNGGNVD
+1468 YPLGVNGGKVN
-1480 WGANST
+1480 WGADST

-1501 ASVDSETETRKYQNI
+1501 ASVDSETGTQKYQNI

-1521 PILFEKALDV
+1521 PILFENALDV
-1531 AGNFTNDSAVQI
+1531 AGNFTNDSAGQI
-1543 TFANNVKAA
+1543 TFAKNVKAA

-1569 DVPAVTFKSAFNAGL
+1569 DVPAVTFKRAFNAGL
-1584 ISEDSAREI
+1584 ISDDSAREI

-1599 LSESDF
+1599 LSEGDF

-1690 GNFTNNGTYK
+1690 GNFTNNGTFK

-1763 KIQEILNSLTIKG
+1763 KIQEILNSLIIKG
-1776 SASDDKS
+1776 SDSDDKS
-1783 SNVVLKSSTPGEFWF
+1783 SNVVLKSSTDGEFWF

-1896 PKATFDLAAH
+1896 PKATFDLA
-1906 KITINGSGNYLTNEG
+1906 S
-1921 TIKLNGIENQVEAA
+1921 
-1935 VKNLPDSWIEY
+1935 
-1946 YGGTAEN
+1946 
-1953 PSKNVIKEEYYNLKI
+1953 
-1968 YSDADFDNL
+1968 
-1977 SDNTDVPVII
+1977 
-1987 NGNLVLAESASVFN
+1987 
-2001 NLTANSSKATLNG
+2001 
-2014 AFSVIRDF
+2014 
-2022 LVETDVECEMN
+2022 
-2033 GALTISG
+2033 
-2040 NFTNNGTYKAGKS
+2040 
-2053 DSDSY
+2053 
-2058 ELKIAKDFVNNGS
+2058 
-2071 FDAKSGTVLFTGTEN
+2071 
-2086 SNISG
+2086 
-2091 ETKWFN
+2091 
-2097 FKAETPGKTLI
+2097 
-2108 FQAGKIQEILNS
+2108 
-2120 LTIKGSAS
+2120 
-2128 DDKSSNVVLKSSTPG
+2128 
-2143 EFWFI
+2143 
-2148 KTAVNDSN
+2148 
-2156 LSVDYAS
+2156 
-2163 IKDSKCTE
+2163 
-2171 KSIVANN
+2171 
-2178 SDDLGN
+2178 
-2184 TSGWIFPGLL
+2184 
-2194 YTWVGNESDLWSV
+2194 
-2207 SKNWSPA
+2207 
-2214 SLPGKLSR
+2214 
-2222 VLIPDGK
+2222 
-2229 VIKADMDIEIQKLDL
+2229 
-2244 KPKATFDLAA
+2244 

-2392 PVAGKTEQTLYY
+2392 PVAGKTEQILYY

-2473 GKLSFN
+2473 GKLSFD

-2518 DSLMQL
+2518 DSLMLL
-2524 SSLSSSRNAS
+2524 SSLPSSRNAS

-2605 AIDIAKSKLENTLYF
+2605 AIDIVKSKLENTLYF

-2629 DLKIQKATAIHNSTE
+2629 DLTIQKATAIHNSTE

-2786 YYNSVF
+2786 YYNSIF

-2828 VESENS
+2828 AESENS
-2834 EFKYNFNND
+2834 EFKYNFDND

-2850 INSGDQ
+2850 INSGAQ

-2884 DSNKSPL
+2884 ASNKSPL
-2891 FALRLKNSRDI
+2891 FALRLKNSKDI

>member
-1 MHFSGRVKNLVSR
+1 MHFSGRVKNLVSH

-33 TGMGNVWGETYTYS
+33 TGMGNVWGETYCSDKTITYS
-47 SDTTITS
+47 D
-54 SNFAAGDT
+54 FAPWDT
-62 ITINSNATLTI
+62 IIIINNNAKLTI
-73 NLMGQNV
+73 NLMGQDV
-80 TVAAINIGSGGSPG
+80 TVNTIYIGSGGSPG

-103 LKVSNLFDPDEKVK
+103 LNVGTFDPDENVK
-117 NRIKINNYANLVVTG
+117 NRIDINNYANLVVTG
-132 TFYVDKGYGAAADAV
+132 TFYADKKAEAADAV

-162 NVNYSGKI
+162 NVDYSTKN

-177 TVNVNVLSDI
+177 AVNVNVLSDI

-196 KMKASSEGI
+196 SIKASISEGI
-205 GITVERTFKGQAK
+205 GITVKRTFKGQAK
-218 KEKIFYKVVFS
+218 NETIFYKVDFS
-229 HSTRADINGSVEFAE
+229 NPTRADINGSVVFYKDSSESEF
-244 KTSGTESTES
+244 KTVSEVISEPLGV
-254 KDIPIEFNNNPEGEH
+254 H
-269 DFENTGDSAKLILYA
+269 DFENTGDSAILTLYA
-284 PDGVTELE
+284 PDGVTELA
-292 TVAYYYQRPVWN
+292 TVAYYYQRLVWN
-304 GSESDDGYDV
+304 GSKSTDGYDV

-323 DVSELLKFFKS
+323 DVSELLEFFKS
-334 NQIMLNSDLPRYP
+334 NQIMLNSGLSNYP
-347 VFGVAGKS
+347 VFGVAEKS
-355 VEFKSLVVSSG
+355 VEFNSLVVSSG

-379 KLSVKG
+379 ELSVKG
-385 SGVLNTNGGELTI
+385 SGVLNTNGGKLTI

-409 GSAMKVTGGT
+409 GSEMKVTGGT

-426 TNGDCSV
+426 TNRVCSV
-433 EISSGAEVYVTNS
+433 EISSGAEVDVTNS

-457 WTGTGALT
+457 WTGTGTLT
-465 IPRSGANVDFGAE
+465 IPRSGANVDFGAN
-478 VPDYGARLDV
+478 VPDYGAELDV

-506 SLILTRVSGSSTGTV
+506 NLILTRVSGSSTGTV

-530 TDSTNPVTIDENT
+530 TDSTNPVTIGENT
-543 YNKTSGTSGKLVVPK
+543 YDKTSGTSGKLVVPK

-599 TSSGYLWTGNSSSD
+599 TSSAKIIYWNGSRDSYWCNNDNWTSSD
-613 WTVRDNWSGL
+613 GVAVNTDSDSWKEYDLVVGPTAKDGTKITR
-623 DASEQPDRMAGKTL
+623 
-637 IVDYANF
+637 F
-644 TGNKNYPNINNTSTA
+644 PNVNNTNTA
-659 GTIIIKNGAYITAN
+659 KSVTILSGAHVTMGIG
-673 NNTELTVGKILC
+673 TELTIGDIKC
-685 MGDANFS
+685 MGDAYFS
-692 ATQGTVIFSDGGS
+692 ATQGTVKFSDGAS

-746 ITLND
+746 ITLKD

-759 FLSGTV
+759 LLSGAG
-765 TDTGIVKRLTI
+765 TGDGERLTI
-776 TGGAGNYFKISNTQN
+776 TGDAGNYFKISNTQN

-815 KAYNCDRNSAAS
+815 KAYKCDRNSAANVA
-827 EKPFGWVLSTGAPDE
+827 PFGWVLSTGAPDE
-842 FIWTGLN
+842 FIWTGVK
-849 STEWAEKE
+849 STEWADIE

-862 IIPGEADVIIPDG
+862 IIPREADVIIPDG
-875 LTNYPYLSA
+875 LTNYPNLSD
-884 EKKIKSIR
+884 EITEKSIR

-909 FKVTGTT
+909 FKVTPD
-916 AGAFTNYGTVV
+916 GAFTNYGTVV
-927 CIGQELDKVVMP
+927 CIGNELDNVEMP
-939 AESGAVVENGTWQF
+939 VGSGAVVENGTWQF
-953 NGNGAT
+953 NGDGAT
-959 VKKIENHTYKNIL
+959 VKKIKNHKYKNIL

-977 NISGDNGDIAAEKI
+977 NISGDNRDNGDNGDIVAEKI
-991 TVSTTSQQ
+991 TVRTTSV
-999 KHSVT
+999 K
-1004 SSVKITADV
+1004 SSVNITTADV

-1021 DTSGTNDF
+1021 EFDTSETNDF

-1045 SGTFKLTG
+1045 SGTFKITG
-1053 SADVGNFS
+1053 NADVGNFYAQ
-1061 TSGNAVFAGN
+1061 GNAVFAGN
-1071 LKATGTISVSGT
+1071 LTASGEISVSGT

-1097 TQKFNGKVT
+1097 TQTFNGKVT
-1106 VNSDVELVAGTPG
+1106 VNSDVELVAGTSG
-1119 ASSSVI
+1119 ASPSVI

-1138 DRHSIV
+1138 GRHSIV
-1144 IGSPSV
+1144 IGSTSV
-1150 ESSAE
+1150 KSSAV
-1155 FKGTVGGTSKLKNL
+1155 FNDTVGGTSKLKKL
-1169 QVNGSASGNGE
+1169 QVKGIASGNGA
-1180 DIIVIN
+1180 DTIVIN

-1202 VNGNAEIYGNNK
+1202 V
-1214 FTSFTL
+1214 
-1220 TGNADIYGDNTFTSF
+1220 
-1235 TLTGNAVIYGSNN
+1235 TGNAVIYGSNN
-1248 FTKIVIDNSG
+1248 FTNIVIDNSG

-1312 VVFTNSGISNENFS
+1312 VVFTNSDISNKNFS

-1333 KSVNS
+1333 KSV
-1338 SASAKP
+1338 SANP

-1361 DWFRKTIY
+1361 DWFLKTIY

-1374 ADTKWS
+1374 EDTKWS
-1380 TIGNWKDE
+1380 NKDNWKNE
-1388 NDSPVIAAPDY
+1388 NDSPVIVAPDY

-1468 KYPLGVNGGNVD
+1468 KYPLGVNGGKVN
-1480 WGANST
+1480 WGADST
-1486 IEYYGSSSGAKDILY
+1486 IEYYGSFAGAKDILY
-1501 ASVDSETETRKYQNI
+1501 ASVDSETGTQKYQNI

-1531 AGNFTNDSAVQI
+1531 AGNFTNDSAGQI
-1543 TFANNVKAA
+1543 TFVKNVKAA

-1569 DVPAVTFKSAFNAGL
+1569 DVPAVTFKSTFNAGL
-1584 ISEDSAREI
+1584 ISDDSAREI

-1599 LSESDF
+1599 LSEGDF

-1763 KIQEILNSLTIKG
+1763 KIQEILNSLIIKG
-1776 SASDDKS
+1776 SDSDDKS

-1896 PKATFDLAAH
+1896 PQATFDLASH
-1906 KITINGSGNYLTNEG
+1906 KIMINGS
-1921 TIKLNGIENQVEAA
+1921 
-1935 VKNLPDSWIEY
+1935 D
-1946 YGGTAEN
+1946 
-1953 PSKNVIKEEYYNLKI
+1953 
-1968 YSDADFDNL
+1968 
-1977 SDNTDVPVII
+1977 
-1987 NGNLVLAESASVFN
+1987 
-2001 NLTANSSKATLNG
+2001 
-2014 AFSVIRDF
+2014 
-2022 LVETDVECEMN
+2022 
-2033 GALTISG
+2033 
-2040 NFTNNGTYKAGKS
+2040 
-2053 DSDSY
+2053 
-2058 ELKIAKDFVNNGS
+2058 
-2071 FDAKSGTVLFTGTEN
+2071 
-2086 SNISG
+2086 
-2091 ETKWFN
+2091 
-2097 FKAETPGKTLI
+2097 
-2108 FQAGKIQEILNS
+2108 
-2120 LTIKGSAS
+2120 
-2128 DDKSSNVVLKSSTPG
+2128 
-2143 EFWFI
+2143 
-2148 KTAVNDSN
+2148 
-2156 LSVDYAS
+2156 
-2163 IKDSKCTE
+2163 
-2171 KSIVANN
+2171 
-2178 SDDLGN
+2178 
-2184 TSGWIFPGLL
+2184 
-2194 YTWVGNESDLWSV
+2194 
-2207 SKNWSPA
+2207 
-2214 SLPGKLSR
+2214 
-2222 VLIPDGK
+2222 
-2229 VIKADMDIEIQKLDL
+2229 
-2244 KPKATFDLAA
+2244 
-2254 HKITINGSGNYL
+2254 NYL

-2392 PVAGKTEQTLYY
+2392 PVAGKTEQILYY
-2404 SSLSDKKSV
+2404 SSLSDKNSV

-2450 KIVEGGTISGNN
+2450 KIEEGGTISGNN

-2473 GKLSFN
+2473 GKLSFE

-2510 SLVLKGSK
+2510 SLVLRGSK
-2518 DSLMQL
+2518 DSLMLL
-2524 SSLSSSRNAS
+2524 SSLPSSRNAS

-2629 DLKIQKATAIHNSTE
+2629 DLTIQKATAIHNSTE

-2721 INIEESLA
+2721 MNIEESLA

-2751 KVRKNYSTRLED
+2751 KVRKNYSTRQED

-2786 YYNSVF
+2786 YYNSIF

-2828 VESENS
+2828 AESENS
-2834 EFKYNFNND
+2834 EFKYNFDND

-2850 INSGDQ
+2850 INSGAQ

-2884 DSNKSPL
+2884 ASNKSPL

>member
-1 MHFSGRVKNLVSR
+1 MHFSGRVKNLVSH
-14 FLSVPAGVRGVVL
+14 FLSVSAGVRGVVL

-33 TGMGNVWGETYTYS
+33 TGMGNVWGETYSSDKTITYS
-47 SDTTITS
+47 D
-54 SNFAAGDT
+54 FAVWDT
-62 ITINSNATLTI
+62 ITINNNATLTI
-73 NLMGQNV
+73 NLMGQDV
-80 TVAAINIGSGGSPG
+80 TVNTIYIGSGGSAG

-103 LKVSNLFDPDEKVK
+103 LNVGTFDPDEKVK
-117 NRIKINNYANLVVTG
+117 NRIEINNYANLVVTG
-132 TFYVDKGYGAAADAV
+132 TFYADKKDGADAV
-147 TIITGDRTGSLSITG
+147 TIITGDRTGSLSISDTG
-162 NVNYSGKI
+162 KVDYYDKN

-196 KMKASSEGI
+196 SIKASISEGI
-205 GITVERTFKGQAK
+205 GITVKRTFKGQAK
-218 KEKIFYKVVFS
+218 NEKIFYKVDFS
-229 HSTRADINGSVEFAE
+229 NPTRADINDFVVFDKDSSENE
-244 KTSGTESTES
+244 SKTVS
-254 KDIPIEFNNNPEGEH
+254 KDILISFNTDPSG
-269 DFENTGDSAKLILYA
+269 FENTGDSAILTLYA
-284 PDGVTELE
+284 PDGVTELA

-304 GSESDDGYDV
+304 GSKSDVGYDV
-314 KNWGLAAGT
+314 ENWGLDAET
-323 DVSELLKFFKS
+323 NESELLELFKS
-334 NQIMLNSDLPRYP
+334 NQIVLNSGLPHYP
-347 VFGVAGKS
+347 VFGVADKS
-355 VEFKSLVVSSG
+355 VEFNSLVVSSG

-374 ELIAG
+374 KLIAG
-379 KLSVKG
+379 ELSVKG

-398 SGNSTISNLNL
+398 SGDSTISNLNL

-426 TNGDCSV
+426 TNEDCSV
-433 EISSGAEVYVTNS
+433 EISSGAEVSVTNS

-457 WTGTGALT
+457 WTGTGTLT
-465 IPRSGANVDFGAE
+465 IPRSGANVDFGAQ
-478 VPDYGARLDV
+478 VPDYGATLDV

-530 TDSTNPVTIDENT
+530 TDSTNPVTIGENT
-543 YNKTSGTSGKLVVPK
+543 YDKTSGTSGKLVVPK
-558 EVTSKSFT
+558 EVTSKSFN

-599 TSSGYLWTGNSSSD
+599 TSSGYLWTGNFSSEWS
-613 WTVRDNWSGL
+613 VRDNWSGL

-673 NNTELTVGKILC
+673 NNIELTVGKILC
-685 MGDANFS
+685 MGDAYFS
-692 ATQGTVIFSDGGS
+692 ATQGCVIFSDDVIPSDDVNFSDGAS

-726 ANSKMSV
+726 VNSKMSV
-733 DKNFSAEGLGGKT
+733 DKNFSAENLGGKT

-759 FLSGTV
+759 LLSGTV

-791 YGMYLKVEDGLKI
+791 YGMYLKVENGLKI

-815 KAYNCDRNSAAS
+815 KAYNCDRNSAAN
-827 EKPFGWVLSTGAPDE
+827 EVPLGWVLSTEAPDE

-849 STEWAEKE
+849 STGWADIE

-862 IIPGEADVIIPDG
+862 IIPREADVIIPDG
-875 LTNYPYLSA
+875 LTNYPNLSYA
-884 EKKIKSIR
+884 ITEKSIR
-892 IGEKEGSN
+892 IGEEEGSD
-900 AKIELNGFG
+900 AKIELNSFG

-916 AGAFTNYGTVV
+916 AGAFANYGTVV
-927 CIGQELDKVVMP
+927 CIGQELDNVVMP
-939 AESGAVVENGTWQF
+939 AEPGAVVENGTWQF
-953 NGNGAT
+953 NRNDAT

-999 KHSVT
+999 KHSVM
-1004 SSVKITADV
+1004 SPVNITADV

-1021 DTSGTNDF
+1021 DTSGNNGF

-1053 SADVGNFS
+1053 NADVGNFS

-1071 LKATGTISVSGT
+1071 LTASGTISVSGT

-1097 TQKFNGKVT
+1097 TQTFNGKVT
-1106 VNSDVELVAGTPG
+1106 VNSDVELVAGTSV
-1119 ASSSVI
+1119 ADSSVI

-1132 GASSDS
+1132 GVSSDS

-1150 ESSAE
+1150 EFSAE
-1155 FKGTVGGTSKLKNL
+1155 FKGTVGGTSKLKKL
-1169 QVNGSASGNGE
+1169 QVNGIASGNGA
-1180 DIIVIN
+1180 DPIVIN

-1202 VNGNAEIYGNNK
+1202 VNGNADICGDNT
-1214 FTSFTL
+1214 FTSFKL
-1220 TGNADIYGDNTFTSF
+1220 TGNADIYGNNNFTSF
-1235 TLTGNAVIYGSNN
+1235 SLTGNAVIYGSNT
-1248 FTKIVIDNSG
+1248 FTNIVIDNSG
-1258 ATAETTVKFENGT
+1258 VTAETTVKFGNGT

-1307 PNPWN
+1307 PNPWK
-1312 VVFTNSGISNENFS
+1312 VVFTNSGISKENFS

-1333 KSVNS
+1333 KSVDS
-1338 SASAKP
+1338 SDNENP
-1344 LNLLQKK
+1344 LNLPQKK

-1374 ADTKWS
+1374 VDTKWS
-1380 TIGNWKDE
+1380 KKDNWRDE
-1388 NDSPVIAAPDY
+1388 NNSPVSDVPDY
-1399 TTGMNEIIID
+1399 ATGTNEIIID
-1409 EASVNSLVFDV
+1409 EASVNSLVFDFS
-1420 DGGIP
+1420 

-1468 KYPLGVNGGNVD
+1468 KYPLCVNGGKVN
-1480 WGANST
+1480 WGADST
-1486 IEYYGSSSGAKDILY
+1486 IEYYGSSAGAKDILY
-1501 ASVDSETETRKYQNI
+1501 ASVDSETGTQKYQNI

-1531 AGNFTNDSAVQI
+1531 AGNFTNDSAGQI
-1543 TFANNVKAA
+1543 TFAKNVKAA

-1584 ISEDSAREI
+1584 ISDDSAREI

-1599 LSESDF
+1599 SSEGEF

-1669 IRDFLVETDVECEMN
+1669 IRDFLVETSVECEMN

-1690 GNFTNNGTYK
+1690 GSFTNNGTYK
-1700 AGKSDSDSYELKIA
+1700 AGKSDSDSYELQIA

-1732 TGTENS
+1732 TGTEDS

-1757 LIFQAG
+1757 LIFQAE
-1763 KIQEILNSLTIKG
+1763 KIQEILNSLTITG
-1776 SASDDKS
+1776 AASDDKS
-1783 SNVVLKSSTPGEFWF
+1783 SNVVLKSSTDGEFWF

-1872 RVLIPDGK
+1872 WVLIPDGK

-1896 PKATFDLAAH
+1896 PKATFDLASH

-1935 VKNLPDSWIEY
+1935 VKNLPDSLIEY

-1987 NGNLVLAESASVFN
+1987 NGNLVLAESA
-2001 NLTANSSKATLNG
+2001 
-2014 AFSVIRDF
+2014 R
-2022 LVETDVECEMN
+2022 
-2033 GALTISG
+2033 
-2040 NFTNNGTYKAGKS
+2040 
-2053 DSDSY
+2053 
-2058 ELKIAKDFVNNGS
+2058 
-2071 FDAKSGTVLFTGTEN
+2071 
-2086 SNISG
+2086 
-2091 ETKWFN
+2091 
-2097 FKAETPGKTLI
+2097 
-2108 FQAGKIQEILNS
+2108 
-2120 LTIKGSAS
+2120 
-2128 DDKSSNVVLKSSTPG
+2128 
-2143 EFWFI
+2143 
-2148 KTAVNDSN
+2148 
-2156 LSVDYAS
+2156 
-2163 IKDSKCTE
+2163 
-2171 KSIVANN
+2171 
-2178 SDDLGN
+2178 
-2184 TSGWIFPGLL
+2184 
-2194 YTWVGNESDLWSV
+2194 
-2207 SKNWSPA
+2207 
-2214 SLPGKLSR
+2214 
-2222 VLIPDGK
+2222 
-2229 VIKADMDIEIQKLDL
+2229 
-2244 KPKATFDLAA
+2244 
-2254 HKITINGSGNYL
+2254 
-2266 TNEGTI
+2266 
-2272 KLNGIENQVEAAV
+2272 
-2285 KNLPDSWIEYY
+2285 
-2296 GGTAENPSKN
+2296 
-2306 VIKEEYYNLKIYSDA
+2306 
-2321 DFDNLSDNTDVP
+2321 
-2333 VIINGNLVLAE
+2333 
-2344 SAKMTFEKNVQ
+2344 MTFEKNVQ

-2392 PVAGKTEQTLYY
+2392 PVAGKTEQILYY

-2473 GKLSFN
+2473 GKLSFD

-2510 SLVLKGSK
+2510 SLSLKGSK

-2524 SSLSSSRNAS
+2524 SSLPSSRNAS

-2629 DLKIQKATAIHNSTE
+2629 DLKIQKATAIHDSTE

-2786 YYNSVF
+2786 YYNSIF

-2828 VESENS
+2828 AESENS
-2834 EFKYNFNND
+2834 EFKYNFDND

-2884 DSNKSPL
+2884 ASNKSPL
-2891 FALRLKNSRDI
+2891 FALRLKNSKDI

>member
-1 MHFSGRVKNLVSR
+1 MHFSGRVKNLVSH

-33 TGMGNVWGETYTYS
+33 TGMGNVWGETYSSDKTITYS
-47 SDTTITS
+47 D
-54 SNFAAGDT
+54 FAAWDT

-80 TVAAINIGSGGSPG
+80 TVAAINIGSGGSSG
-94 NLLINGPGT
+94 NLVINGPGT
-103 LKVSNLFDPDEKVK
+103 LNVGIFDPDEYVP
-117 NRIKINNYANLVVTG
+117 NRIEINNYANLVVTG
-132 TFYVDKGYGAAADAV
+132 TFYADKGYGAAADADAV
-147 TIITGDRTGSLSITG
+147 TIITGDRTGSLSISNTG
-162 NVNYSGKI
+162 KVDYSEKN

-196 KMKASSEGI
+196 SIKASISEGI
-205 GITVERTFKGQAK
+205 GITVKRTFKGQAK
-218 KEKIFYKVVFS
+218 NEKIFYKVDFS
-229 HSTRADINGSVEFAE
+229 NPTRADINGFVVFDKDSSENE
-244 KTSGTESTES
+244 SKTVS
-254 KDIPIEFNNNPEGEH
+254 KDILISFNTDPSG
-269 DFENTGDSAKLILYA
+269 FENTGDSAILTLYA
-284 PDGVTELE
+284 PDGVTELA

-304 GSESDDGYDV
+304 GSKSDVGYDV
-314 KNWGLAAGT
+314 ENWGLDAET
-323 DVSELLKFFKS
+323 NESELLELFKS
-334 NQIMLNSDLPRYP
+334 NQIVLNSGLPHYP
-347 VFGVAGKS
+347 VFGVADKS

-374 ELIAG
+374 KLIAG
-379 KLSVKG
+379 ELSVKG

-398 SGNSTISNLNL
+398 SGDSTISNLNL

-426 TNGDCSV
+426 TNEDCRV
-433 EISSGAEVYVTNS
+433 EISSGAEVSVTNS

-457 WTGTGALT
+457 WTGTGTLT

-478 VPDYGARLDV
+478 VPDYGEKLDV

-506 SLILTRVSGSSTGTV
+506 SLILTRVSGSSTGSV
-521 AVEYPYTLS
+521 SYPYTLN
-530 TDSTNPVTIDENT
+530 TTTVTKKVNIGGME
-543 YNKTSGTSGKLVVPK
+543 YNSSSSKTGYFEVPSGSAN
-558 EVTSKSFT
+558 KSFT
-566 VSGLSGINSGCSFI
+566 VSGLSNIDDNSSFI
-580 MTIYSPDGKFSLGS
+580 MTFYSPDRKFSLGS

-599 TSSGYLWTGNSSSD
+599 TSSNAIYWNGSSSSD
-613 WTVRDNWSGL
+613 WCTIDNWTRPG
-623 DASEQPDRMAGKTL
+623 G
-637 IVDYANF
+637 VDVTADSWQAYDLVVGPTAKDGTPITRF
-644 TGNKNYPNINNTSTA
+644 PNVNNTNTA
-659 GTIIIKNGAYITAN
+659 KSVTILSGAHVTMDNGTNLTIGDIK
-673 NNTELTVGKILC
+673 C
-685 MGDANFS
+685 MGDAYFS
-692 ATQGTVIFSDGGS
+692 ATQGCVNFSDGAS

-746 ITLND
+746 IILKD

-759 FLSGTV
+759 FLSGAG
-765 TDTGIVKRLTI
+765 TGIGERLNI

-815 KAYNCDRNSAAS
+815 KAYNCDRNSAAN
-827 EKPFGWVLSTGAPDE
+827 ENPFGWVLSTGAPDE

-892 IGEKEGSN
+892 IGEEEGSN
-900 AKIELNGFG
+900 AKIELNSFG
-909 FKVTGTT
+909 FTVTGTT

-939 AESGAVVENGTWQF
+939 AAPGAVVENGTWQF

-959 VKKIENHTYKNIL
+959 VKKIKNHTYKNIL

-977 NISGDNGDIAAEKI
+977 NISGDKGDNGDIVAEKI

-1004 SSVKITADV
+1004 SSVNITADV
-1013 VLETDSQF
+1013 VLDTDSQF
-1021 DTSGTNDF
+1021 DTSGTNGF

-1045 SGTFKLTG
+1045 SGTFKITG
-1053 SADVGNFS
+1053 SADIGNFS

-1071 LKATGTISVSGT
+1071 LKASGTISVSGT

-1097 TQKFNGKVT
+1097 NQTFNGKVT

-1119 ASSSVI
+1119 ASPSVI

-1144 IGSPSV
+1144 IGSDSV

-1155 FKGTVGGTSKLKNL
+1155 FKGTVGGTSKLKKL
-1169 QVNGSASGNGE
+1169 QVKGIASGNGA
-1180 DIIVIN
+1180 DPIVIN

-1195 KDGTNLT
+1195 ENGTNLT

-1220 TGNADIYGDNTFTSF
+1220 TGNA
-1235 TLTGNAVIYGSNN
+1235 VIYGSNT
-1248 FTKIVIDNSG
+1248 FTNIVIDNSG

-1279 SGGNIPFKGAGEGKE
+1279 SGAGNIPFKGAGEGKE
-1294 LVLTSIEPFISET
+1294 LVLTSIEPFILET

-1312 VVFTNSGISNENFS
+1312 VVFTKPGISKENFS

-1333 KSVNS
+1333 KSVDS
-1338 SASAKP
+1338 SDNENP

-1361 DWFRKTIY
+1361 DWFLKTIY

-1374 ADTKWS
+1374 VDTKWS
-1380 TIGNWKDE
+1380 QKDNWRDE
-1388 NDSPVIAAPDY
+1388 NNSPVIAAPDY

-1409 EASVNSLVFDV
+1409 EASVNSLVFD
-1420 DGGIP
+1420 DDDGIP
-1425 EGTELKLKSL
+1425 EGTKLNLKSL

-1446 DCYVTA
+1446 DCYVIA

-1458 GTIALFGTQT
+1458 GTIALFGTQAN
-1468 KYPLGVNGGNVD
+1468 YPLGVNGGKVN
-1480 WGANST
+1480 WGADST

-1501 ASVDSETETRKYQNI
+1501 ASVDSETGTQKYQNI
-1516 KLSCG
+1516 RLSCG
-1521 PILFEKALDV
+1521 PILFENALDV
-1531 AGNFTNDSAVQI
+1531 AGNFTNDSAGQI
-1543 TFANNVKAA
+1543 TFAKNVKAA

-1569 DVPAVTFKSAFNAGL
+1569 DVPAVTFKRAFNAGL
-1584 ISEDSAREI
+1584 ISDDSAREI

-1599 LSESDF
+1599 SSEGDF

-1732 TGTENS
+1732 TGTEDS

-1763 KIQEILNSLTIKG
+1763 KIQEILNSLTITG
-1776 SASDDKS
+1776 AASDDKS
-1783 SNVVLKSSTPGEFWF
+1783 SNVVLKSSTDGEFWF

-1872 RVLIPDGK
+1872 WVLIPDGK

-1896 PKATFDLAAH
+1896 PQATFDLASH

-1935 VKNLPDSWIEY
+1935 VRNLPDSWIEY

-1968 YSDADFDNL
+1968 YN
-1977 SDNTDVPVII
+1977 
-1987 NGNLVLAESASVFN
+1987 
-2001 NLTANSSKATLNG
+2001 
-2014 AFSVIRDF
+2014 
-2022 LVETDVECEMN
+2022 
-2033 GALTISG
+2033 
-2040 NFTNNGTYKAGKS
+2040 
-2053 DSDSY
+2053 
-2058 ELKIAKDFVNNGS
+2058 
-2071 FDAKSGTVLFTGTEN
+2071 
-2086 SNISG
+2086 
-2091 ETKWFN
+2091 
-2097 FKAETPGKTLI
+2097 
-2108 FQAGKIQEILNS
+2108 
-2120 LTIKGSAS
+2120 
-2128 DDKSSNVVLKSSTPG
+2128 
-2143 EFWFI
+2143 
-2148 KTAVNDSN
+2148 
-2156 LSVDYAS
+2156 
-2163 IKDSKCTE
+2163 
-2171 KSIVANN
+2171 
-2178 SDDLGN
+2178 
-2184 TSGWIFPGLL
+2184 
-2194 YTWVGNESDLWSV
+2194 
-2207 SKNWSPA
+2207 
-2214 SLPGKLSR
+2214 
-2222 VLIPDGK
+2222 
-2229 VIKADMDIEIQKLDL
+2229 
-2244 KPKATFDLAA
+2244 
-2254 HKITINGSGNYL
+2254 
-2266 TNEGTI
+2266 
-2272 KLNGIENQVEAAV
+2272 
-2285 KNLPDSWIEYY
+2285 
-2296 GGTAENPSKN
+2296 
-2306 VIKEEYYNLKIYSDA
+2306 DA

-2355 ICGALI
+2355 ICGDLI

-2392 PVAGKTEQTLYY
+2392 PVAGKTEQILYY

-2473 GKLSFN
+2473 GKLSFD

-2510 SLVLKGSK
+2510 SLVLRGSK
-2518 DSLMQL
+2518 DSLMLL
-2524 SSLSSSRNAS
+2524 SSLPSSRNAS
-2534 QWFINCSNS
+2534 QWFINCSNC

-2605 AIDIAKSKLENTLYF
+2605 AIDIVKSKLENTLYF

-2629 DLKIQKATAIHNSTE
+2629 DLTIQKATAIHNSTE

-2786 YYNSVF
+2786 YYNSIF

-2807 KSVLP
+2807 MSVLP

-2828 VESENS
+2828 AESENS
-2834 EFKYNFNND
+2834 EFKYNFDND

-2850 INSGDQ
+2850 INSGAQ

-2891 FALRLKNSRDI
+2891 FALRLKNFKDI

>member
-14 FLSVPAGVRGVVL
+14 FLSVSAGVRGVVL

-47 SDTTITS
+47 SDTTITD
-54 SNFAAGDT
+54 SNFTDGDT
-62 ITINSNATLTI
+62 IIINNNATLTI
-73 NLMGQNV
+73 NLMVPNV
-80 TVAAINIGSGGSPG
+80 TVANIFIGKEGSAG

-117 NRIKINNYANLVVTG
+117 NRIEINNYANLVVTG
-132 TFYVDKGYGAAADAV
+132 TFYADKGYGAAADAV

-196 KMKASSEGI
+196 SIKASISEGI
-205 GITVERTFKGQAK
+205 GITVKRTFKGQAN
-218 KEKIFYKVVFS
+218 KESIFYKVVFS
-229 HSTRADINGSVEFAE
+229 NSTRADINGSVEFAKE
-244 KTSGTESTES
+244 TGVTES
-254 KDIPIEFNNNPEGEH
+254 KTVSNDILISFNTDPLGEH
-269 DFENTGDSAKLILYA
+269 DFENTGDSAILTLYA
-284 PDGVTELE
+284 PDGVTELA

-304 GSESDDGYDV
+304 GSETDDGYDV

-323 DVSELLKFFKS
+323 DVSELLEFFKS
-334 NQIMLNSDLPRYP
+334 NQIVLNSGLPHYP
-347 VFGVAGKS
+347 VFGVADKS
-355 VEFKSLVVSSG
+355 VEFNSLVVSSG

-374 ELIAG
+374 KLIAG
-379 KLSVKG
+379 ELSVKG

-398 SGNSTISNLNL
+398 SGDSTISNLNL

-426 TNGDCSV
+426 TNEDCSV
-433 EISSGAEVYVTNS
+433 EISSGAEVSVTNS

-457 WTGTGALT
+457 WTGTGTLT

-478 VPDYGARLDV
+478 VPDYGATLDV

-506 SLILTRVSGSSTGTV
+506 NLILTRVSGSSTGSV
-521 AVEYPYTLS
+521 SYPYTLN
-530 TDSTNPVTIDENT
+530 TTTVTKKVNIGGMEYDSSPEKKKGYFEVPSGSA
-543 YNKTSGTSGKLVVPK
+543 NKI
-558 EVTSKSFT
+558 FA
-566 VSGLSGINSGCSFI
+566 VSGLSNIDDNSSFI
-580 MTIYSPDGKFSLGS
+580 LTVYSPDRKFSLGS

-613 WTVRDNWSGL
+613 WSVRDNWSGL

-644 TGNKNYPNINNTSTA
+644 TGEKNYPNINNTSTA

-685 MGDANFS
+685 MGDAYFS

-726 ANSKMSV
+726 VNSKMSV

-759 FLSGTV
+759 FLSGNN
-765 TDTGIVKRLTI
+765 TGMLNI
-776 TGGAGNYFKISNTQN
+776 TGGEGNYFKISNTQN
-791 YGMYLKVEDGLKI
+791 YGMYLSVADGLKI

-849 STEWAEKE
+849 STGWADIE

-862 IIPGEADVIIPDG
+862 IIPREADVIIPDG
-875 LTNYPYLSA
+875 LTNYPNLSYA
-884 EKKIKSIR
+884 ITEKSIR
-892 IGEKEGSN
+892 IGEEEGTN

-927 CIGQELDKVVMP
+927 CIGQELDNVKMP

-977 NISGDNGDIAAEKI
+977 NISGDNRDNGDIAAEKI

-1013 VLETDSQF
+1013 VLDTDSQF
-1021 DTSGTNDF
+1021 DTSGNNGF
-1029 TITGNISGGK
+1029 AITGNISGGK
-1039 SLEILS
+1039 SLQILS
-1045 SGTFKLTG
+1045 SGTFNITG
-1053 SADVGNFS
+1053 NADVGNFS

-1071 LKATGTISVSGT
+1071 LTASGTISVSGN

-1088 NEISISSGG
+1088 NEISICSGG
-1097 TQKFNGKVT
+1097 TQTFTGKVT
-1106 VNSDVELVAGTPG
+1106 VNSDVELVAGTSV
-1119 ASSSVI
+1119 AASSVI
-1125 FNSTVDD
+1125 FNSAVDD
-1132 GASSDS
+1132 GATSDS

-1155 FKGTVGGTSKLKNL
+1155 FNGTVGGTSKLKNL
-1169 QVNGSASGNGE
+1169 QVKGIASGNGA
-1180 DIIVIN
+1180 DPIVIN

-1195 KDGTNLT
+1195 ENGTNLT

-1220 TGNADIYGDNTFTSF
+1220 TGNADIYGNNNFTSF
-1235 TLTGNAVIYGSNN
+1235 SLTGNAVIYGSNT
-1248 FTKIVIDNSG
+1248 FTNIVIDNSG

-1279 SGGNIPFKGAGEGKE
+1279 SGAGNIPFKGAGEGKE

-1312 VVFTNSGISNENFS
+1312 VVFTNSGISKENFS

-1338 SASAKP
+1338 FASANP

-1374 ADTKWS
+1374 VDTKWS
-1380 TIGNWKDE
+1380 KKDNWRDE
-1388 NDSPVIAAPDY
+1388 NNFPVSDVPDY

-1409 EASVNSLVFDV
+1409 EASGKSLVFDG
-1420 DGGIP
+1420 DFS
-1425 EGTELKLKSL
+1425 EGTKLNLKSL

-1468 KYPLGVNGGNVD
+1468 KYPLGVNGGTVN

-1486 IEYYGSSSGAKDILY
+1486 IEYYGSYAGAKDILY

-1531 AGNFTNDSAVQI
+1531 AGSFTNDSAGQI
-1543 TFANNVKAA
+1543 TFAKNVKAA

-1584 ISEDSAREI
+1584 ISDDSAREI

-1599 LSESDF
+1599 LSEGDF

-1655 ANSSKTTLNGAFSV
+1655 ANSSKATLNGDFSV

-1684 GALTIS
+1684 GTLTIS
-1690 GNFTNNGTYK
+1690 GNFTNNGTFK

-1763 KIQEILNSLTIKG
+1763 KIQEILNSLTITG

-1783 SNVVLKSSTPGEFWF
+1783 SNVVLKSSTDGEFWF

-1896 PKATFDLAAH
+1896 PESTFDLASH

-1987 NGNLVLAESASVFN
+1987 NGNLVLAESA
-2001 NLTANSSKATLNG
+2001 
-2014 AFSVIRDF
+2014 R
-2022 LVETDVECEMN
+2022 
-2033 GALTISG
+2033 
-2040 NFTNNGTYKAGKS
+2040 
-2053 DSDSY
+2053 
-2058 ELKIAKDFVNNGS
+2058 
-2071 FDAKSGTVLFTGTEN
+2071 
-2086 SNISG
+2086 
-2091 ETKWFN
+2091 
-2097 FKAETPGKTLI
+2097 
-2108 FQAGKIQEILNS
+2108 
-2120 LTIKGSAS
+2120 
-2128 DDKSSNVVLKSSTPG
+2128 
-2143 EFWFI
+2143 
-2148 KTAVNDSN
+2148 
-2156 LSVDYAS
+2156 
-2163 IKDSKCTE
+2163 
-2171 KSIVANN
+2171 
-2178 SDDLGN
+2178 
-2184 TSGWIFPGLL
+2184 
-2194 YTWVGNESDLWSV
+2194 
-2207 SKNWSPA
+2207 
-2214 SLPGKLSR
+2214 
-2222 VLIPDGK
+2222 
-2229 VIKADMDIEIQKLDL
+2229 
-2244 KPKATFDLAA
+2244 
-2254 HKITINGSGNYL
+2254 
-2266 TNEGTI
+2266 
-2272 KLNGIENQVEAAV
+2272 
-2285 KNLPDSWIEYY
+2285 
-2296 GGTAENPSKN
+2296 
-2306 VIKEEYYNLKIYSDA
+2306 
-2321 DFDNLSDNTDVP
+2321 
-2333 VIINGNLVLAE
+2333 
-2344 SAKMTFEKNVQ
+2344 MTFEKNVQ

-2392 PVAGKTEQTLYY
+2392 PVAGKTEQILYY

-2473 GKLSFN
+2473 GKLSFD

-2495 IKFAPGEENAQSVTE
+2495 IKFASGEENAQSVTE
-2510 SLVLKGSK
+2510 SLILKGSK

-2524 SSLSSSRNAS
+2524 SSLPSSRNAS

-2786 YYNSVF
+2786 YYNSIF

-2807 KSVLP
+2807 KPVLP

-2828 VESENS
+2828 AESENS
-2834 EFKYNFNND
+2834 EFKYNFDND

-2884 DSNKSPL
+2884 ASNKSPL

>member
-1 MHFSGRVKNLVSR
+1 MHFSGRVKNLVSH
-14 FLSVPAGVRGVVL
+14 FLSAPAGVRGVVL

-33 TGMGNVWGETYTYS
+33 TGMGNVWGETYS

-54 SNFAAGDT
+54 SNFPAGD
-62 ITINSNATLTI
+62 IIKIKSNATLTI
-73 NLMGQNV
+73 NLMGRDV
-80 TVAAINIGSGGSPG
+80 TVGTINIGYDGSPG
-94 NLLINGPGT
+94 NLIINGPGT
-103 LKVSNLFDPDEKVK
+103 LNVGTFDPDENVK
-117 NRIKINNYANLVVTG
+117 NRIEINNYANLVVTG
-132 TFYVDKGYGAAADAV
+132 TFYADKGYGAAADAV

-162 NVNYSGKI
+162 NVNYSNKE

-177 TVNVNVLSDI
+177 AVNVNVSGNE
-187 DNLVKYSWD
+187 NLVKYSWD
-196 KMKASSEGI
+196 SIKASISEGI
-205 GITVERTFKGQAK
+205 GITVKRTFTDQAK
-218 KEKIFYKVVFS
+218 NEKIFYKVVFS
-229 HSTRADINGSVEFAE
+229 KSTRAYINGFVEFTKE
-244 KTSGTESTES
+244 TSVTES
-254 KDIPIEFNNNPEGEH
+254 KTVSKDILISFNTDPLGEH
-269 DFENTGDSAKLILYA
+269 DFENTGDSAILTLYA
-284 PDGVTELE
+284 PDGVTELA

-304 GSESDDGYDV
+304 GSESIDGYDV

-323 DVSELLKFFKS
+323 AESELLELFKS
-334 NQIMLNSDLPRYP
+334 NQIMLNSGLPRYP
-347 VFGVAGKS
+347 VFGVAEKS
-355 VEFKSLVVSSG
+355 VEFNSLVVSSG

-379 KLSVKG
+379 ALSVKG
-385 SGVLNTNGGELTI
+385 SGVLKTTGGKLTI

-409 GSAMKVTGGT
+409 GSEMKVTGGT

-426 TNGDCSV
+426 TNGNCSV

-457 WTGTGALT
+457 WTGTGTLT

-478 VPDYGARLDV
+478 VPDYGAKLDV

-506 SLILTRVSGSSTGTV
+506 NLILTRVSGSSTGV
-521 AVEYPYTLS
+521 VRYPYTLN
-530 TDSTNPVTIDENT
+530 TTTYTNKVNIGGSEYNSLSLKTGYFEVPAGSANKIFAVSGLLNIDEN
-543 YNKTSGTSGKLVVPK
+543 S
-558 EVTSKSFT
+558 
-566 VSGLSGINSGCSFI
+566 SFI
-580 MTIYSPDGKFSLGS
+580 MTFYSPDEKFSLGS

-599 TSSGYLWTGNSSSD
+599 TSANAIYWNGSSSSD
-613 WTVRDNWSGL
+613 WCTIDNWTR
-623 DASEQPDRMAGKTL
+623 PDG
-637 IVDYANF
+637 VDVTADSWQAYDLVVGPTAKDGTPITRF
-644 TGNKNYPNINNTSTA
+644 PNVNNTNTA
-659 GTIIIKNGAYITAN
+659 KSVTILGGAHVTMENGTNLTIGDIK
-673 NNTELTVGKILC
+673 C
-685 MGDANFS
+685 MGDAYFS
-692 ATQGTVIFSDGGS
+692 ATQGCVNFSDGAS

-726 ANSKMSV
+726 VNSKMSV
-733 DKNFSAEGLGGKT
+733 DKNFSAENLGGKT

-759 FLSGTV
+759 FLSGNN
-765 TDTGIVKRLTI
+765 TGMLNI
-776 TGGAGNYFKISNTQN
+776 TGGEGNYFKISNTQN
-791 YGMYLKVEDGLKI
+791 YGMYLSVADGLKI

-815 KAYNCDRNSAAS
+815 KAYNCDRNSAAN
-827 EKPFGWVLSTGAPDE
+827 ENPFGWVLSTGAPNE

-892 IGEKEGSN
+892 IGEEEGSN
-900 AKIELNGFG
+900 AKIELNSFG
-909 FKVTGTT
+909 FTVTGTT

-927 CIGQELDKVVMP
+927 CIGQELDNVVMP
-939 AESGAVVENGTWQF
+939 AESGSVVENGTWQF

-1021 DTSGTNDF
+1021 DTSGTNGF

-1039 SLEILS
+1039 SLEIIS

-1053 SADVGNFS
+1053 SADVGNFYAQ
-1061 TSGNAVFAGN
+1061 GNAVFAGN
-1071 LKATGTISVSGT
+1071 LKASGEISVSGT

-1097 TQKFNGKVT
+1097 TQTFTGKVT
-1106 VNSDVELVAGTPG
+1106 VDSDVKLVAGTSV
-1119 ASSSVI
+1119 AASSVI

-1132 GASSDS
+1132 GATSDS
-1138 DRHSIV
+1138 ERHSIV
-1144 IGSPSV
+1144 IGSTSV
-1150 ESSAE
+1150 KSSAV
-1155 FKGTVGGTSKLKNL
+1155 FNGTVGGTSKLKKL
-1169 QVNGSASGNGE
+1169 QVKGIASGNGA
-1180 DIIVIN
+1180 DPIVIN

-1195 KDGTNLT
+1195 ENGTNLT
-1202 VNGNAEIYGNNK
+1202 VNGNAEIYGNN
-1214 FTSFTL
+1214 
-1220 TGNADIYGDNTFTSF
+1220 NFTSF
-1235 TLTGNAVIYGSNN
+1235 TLTGNAVIYGSNT
-1248 FTKIVIDNSG
+1248 FTNIVIDNSG
-1258 ATAETTVKFENGT
+1258 ATAETTVKFGNGT

-1294 LVLTSIEPFISET
+1294 LVLTSIDPYISET

-1312 VVFTNSGISNENFS
+1312 VVFTNPGISNENFS

-1333 KSVNS
+1333 KSV
-1338 SASAKP
+1338 SANP

-1361 DWFRKTIY
+1361 DWFLKTIY

-1374 ADTKWS
+1374 EDTKWS
-1380 TIGNWKDE
+1380 NKDNWKNE
-1388 NDSPVIAAPDY
+1388 NDSPVIVAPDY

-1458 GTIALFGTQT
+1458 GTIALFGTQA
-1468 KYPLGVNGGNVD
+1468 KYPLVGTVN
-1480 WGANST
+1480 WGADST
-1486 IEYYGSSSGAKDILY
+1486 IEYYGSFAGAKDILY
-1501 ASVDSETETRKYQNI
+1501 ASVDSETETQKYQNI
-1516 KLSCG
+1516 KLSCDS
-1521 PILFEKALDV
+1521 ILFENALDV
-1531 AGNFTNDSAVQI
+1531 AGNFTNDSAGQI
-1543 TFANNVKAA
+1543 TFAKNVKAA

-1584 ISEDSAREI
+1584 ISDDSAREI

-1599 LSESDF
+1599 LSEGDF

-1783 SNVVLKSSTPGEFWF
+1783 SNVVLKSSTDGEFWF

-1872 RVLIPDGK
+1872 RVLIPDRK
-1880 VIKADMDIEI
+1880 AVKADMDIEI

-1896 PKATFDLAAH
+1896 PQATFDLASH

-1977 SDNTDVPVII
+1977 SDNTDI
-1987 NGNLVLAESASVFN
+1987 
-2001 NLTANSSKATLNG
+2001 
-2014 AFSVIRDF
+2014 
-2022 LVETDVECEMN
+2022 
-2033 GALTISG
+2033 
-2040 NFTNNGTYKAGKS
+2040 
-2053 DSDSY
+2053 
-2058 ELKIAKDFVNNGS
+2058 
-2071 FDAKSGTVLFTGTEN
+2071 
-2086 SNISG
+2086 
-2091 ETKWFN
+2091 
-2097 FKAETPGKTLI
+2097 
-2108 FQAGKIQEILNS
+2108 
-2120 LTIKGSAS
+2120 
-2128 DDKSSNVVLKSSTPG
+2128 
-2143 EFWFI
+2143 
-2148 KTAVNDSN
+2148 
-2156 LSVDYAS
+2156 
-2163 IKDSKCTE
+2163 
-2171 KSIVANN
+2171 
-2178 SDDLGN
+2178 
-2184 TSGWIFPGLL
+2184 
-2194 YTWVGNESDLWSV
+2194 
-2207 SKNWSPA
+2207 
-2214 SLPGKLSR
+2214 
-2222 VLIPDGK
+2222 
-2229 VIKADMDIEIQKLDL
+2229 
-2244 KPKATFDLAA
+2244 
-2254 HKITINGSGNYL
+2254 
-2266 TNEGTI
+2266 
-2272 KLNGIENQVEAAV
+2272 
-2285 KNLPDSWIEYY
+2285 
-2296 GGTAENPSKN
+2296 
-2306 VIKEEYYNLKIYSDA
+2306 
-2321 DFDNLSDNTDVP
+2321 P

-2392 PVAGKTEQTLYY
+2392 PVVGKTEQILYY

-2473 GKLSFN
+2473 GKLSFD

-2495 IKFAPGEENAQSVTE
+2495 IQFAPGEENAQSVTE

-2518 DSLMQL
+2518 DSLMLL
-2524 SSLSSSRNAS
+2524 SSLPSSRNAS

-2605 AIDIAKSKLENTLYF
+2605 TIDIAKSKLENTLYF

-2721 INIEESLA
+2721 MNIEESLA

-2786 YYNSVF
+2786 YYNSIF

-2828 VESENS
+2828 AESENS
-2834 EFKYNFNND
+2834 EFKYNFDND

-2871 PIVTGDLSGFTVD
+2871 PIVTGNLSGFTVD

-2891 FALRLKNSRDI
+2891 FALRLKNSKDI

>member
-1 MHFSGRVKNLVSR
+1 MHFSGRVKNLVSH

-33 TGMGNVWGETYTYS
+33 TGMGNVWGETYS

-54 SNFAAGDT
+54 SNFPAGD
-62 ITINSNATLTI
+62 IIKIKSNATLTI
-73 NLMGQNV
+73 NLMGRDV
-80 TVAAINIGSGGSPG
+80 TVANIFIGKDGSAG

-162 NVNYSGKI
+162 NVNYSGKNY
-170 DSGVFFD
+170 SGVFFD

-205 GITVERTFKGQAK
+205 FITVERTFKGQAK
-218 KEKIFYKVVFS
+218 EEQIFYTVVFS
-229 HSTRADINGSVEFAE
+229 NSTRAKIEGSDTFAE
-244 KTSGTESTES
+244 KTSVTESTES
-254 KDIPIEFNNNPEGEH
+254 IDISIEFNNNPEGEH
-269 DFENTGDSAKLILYA
+269 DFENTGDYAKLILYA

-334 NQIMLNSDLPRYP
+334 NQIMLNSGLSYYP
-347 VFGVAGKS
+347 EFGDAEKT

-379 KLSVKG
+379 ELSVKG
-385 SGVLNTNGGELTI
+385 SGVLKTTGGKLTI

-409 GSAMKVTGGT
+409 GSAMKVTDGT

-426 TNGDCSV
+426 TNRNCSV

-457 WTGTGALT
+457 WTGTGTLT
-465 IPRSGANVDFGAE
+465 IPRSGANVDFGTQ

-506 SLILTRVSGSSTGTV
+506 NLILTRVSGSSDGV
-521 AVEYPYTLS
+521 VRYPYTLN
-530 TDSTNPVTIDENT
+530 TTTYTNKVSIGGPE
-543 YNKTSGTSGKLVVPK
+543 YNSLSLKTGYFEVPSGSANKI
-558 EVTSKSFT
+558 FA
-566 VSGLSGINSGCSFI
+566 VSGLSNIDDNSSFI
-580 MTIYSPDGKFSLGS
+580 MTVYSPDRKFSLGS

-599 TSSGYLWTGNSSSD
+599 TSSDKIIYWNGSTDSYWCTI
-613 WTVRDNWSGL
+613 DNWTI
-623 DASEQPDRMAGKTL
+623 PDGVNNVTADNWQ
-637 IVDYANF
+637 DYDLVVGPTAKDGTPITRF
-644 TGNKNYPNINNTSTA
+644 PNVNNTNTA
-659 GTIIIKNGAYITAN
+659 KSVTILSGAHVTMDIGTNLYIGYIK
-673 NNTELTVGKILC
+673 C
-685 MGDANFS
+685 MGDAYFS
-692 ATQGTVIFSDGGS
+692 ATQGVVNFSNGAS
-705 FTAANPDNSKFN
+705 FTAENPDNSKFN

-726 ANSKMSV
+726 VNSKMSV
-733 DKNFSAEGLGGKT
+733 DKNFSAEGLGGKK

-759 FLSGTV
+759 FLSGNN
-765 TDTGIVKRLTI
+765 TGMLTI

-791 YGMYLKVEDGLKI
+791 YGLYLSVDLGLKI

-815 KAYNCDRNSAAS
+815 KAYFCDRDSAAD
-827 EKPFGWVLSTGAPDE
+827 KDPLGWVLSTGAPDE
-842 FIWTGLN
+842 FIWTGLK
-849 STEWAEKE
+849 STEWAEEE
-857 NWSPK
+857 NWLTK
-862 IIPGEADVIIPDG
+862 NIPGEADAIFIPDG
-875 LTNYPYLSA
+875 LNNYPKLSADLSA

-892 IGEKEGSN
+892 IGEEEGSD
-900 AKIELNGFG
+900 AKIELNSFG
-909 FKVTGTT
+909 FTVTGTT
-916 AGAFTNYGTVV
+916 DGAFTNYGTVV
-927 CIGQELDKVVMP
+927 CIRQELDKVFMP
-939 AESGAVVENGTWQF
+939 AEPGAVVENGTWQF

-972 ISNRV
+972 ISNKV
-977 NISGDNGDIAAEKI
+977 NISGDIAAEKI

-999 KHSVT
+999 KHSVM
-1004 SSVKITADV
+1004 SPVNITADV

-1021 DTSGTNDF
+1021 DTSGNNGF

-1053 SADVGNFS
+1053 NADVGNFS

-1071 LKATGTISVSGT
+1071 LTASGTISVSGT

-1097 TQKFNGKVT
+1097 TQTFNGKVT
-1106 VNSDVELVAGTPG
+1106 VNSDVELVAGTSV
-1119 ASSSVI
+1119 ADSSVI

-1132 GASSDS
+1132 GVSSDS

-1150 ESSAE
+1150 EFSAE
-1155 FKGTVGGTSKLKNL
+1155 FKGTVGGTSKLKKL
-1169 QVNGSASGNGE
+1169 QVNGIASGNGA
-1180 DIIVIN
+1180 DPIVIN

-1202 VNGNAEIYGNNK
+1202 VNGNADICGDNT
-1214 FTSFTL
+1214 FTSFKL
-1220 TGNADIYGDNTFTSF
+1220 TGNADIYGNNNFTSF
-1235 TLTGNAVIYGSNN
+1235 SLTGNAVIYGSNT
-1248 FTKIVIDNSG
+1248 FTNIVIDNSG

-1279 SGGNIPFKGAGEGKE
+1279 SGAGNIPFKGAGEGKE

-1307 PNPWN
+1307 PNPWK
-1312 VVFTNSGISNENFS
+1312 VVFTKSGISNKNFS

-1338 SASAKP
+1338 IASAKP

-1374 ADTKWS
+1374 KDTKWS
-1380 TIGNWKDE
+1380 EKDNWRDE
-1388 NDSPVIAAPDY
+1388 NNSRVSDVPDY
-1399 TTGMNEIIID
+1399 ATGTNEIIID
-1409 EASVNSLVFDV
+1409 EASVNSLVFDY
-1420 DGGIP
+1420 DFP
-1425 EGTELKLKSL
+1425 EGTKLNLKSL

-1446 DCYVTA
+1446 DYYVTA

-1468 KYPLGVNGGNVD
+1468 KYPLGVNGGKVN
-1480 WGANST
+1480 WGADST
-1486 IEYYGSSSGAKDILY
+1486 IEYYGSFAGAKDILC
-1501 ASVDSETETRKYQNI
+1501 ASVDSETGTQKYQNI

-1531 AGNFTNDSAVQI
+1531 AGNFTNDSAGQI
-1543 TFANNVKAA
+1543 TFAKNVKAA

-1584 ISEDSAREI
+1584 ISDDSAREI

-1599 LSESDF
+1599 SSEGEF

-1669 IRDFLVETDVECEMN
+1669 IRDFLVETSVECEMN

-1690 GNFTNNGTYK
+1690 GSFTNNGTYK
-1700 AGKSDSDSYELKIA
+1700 AGKSDSDSYELQIA

-1732 TGTENS
+1732 TGTEDS

-1757 LIFQAG
+1757 LIFQAE
-1763 KIQEILNSLTIKG
+1763 KIQEILNSLTITG
-1776 SASDDKS
+1776 AASDDKS
-1783 SNVVLKSSTPGEFWF
+1783 SNVVLKSSTDGEFWF

-1872 RVLIPDGK
+1872 WVLIPDGK

-1896 PKATFDLAAH
+1896 PKATFDLASH

-1935 VKNLPDSWIEY
+1935 VKNLPDSLIEY

-1987 NGNLVLAESASVFN
+1987 NGNLVLA
-2001 NLTANSSKATLNG
+2001 K
-2014 AFSVIRDF
+2014 
-2022 LVETDVECEMN
+2022 
-2033 GALTISG
+2033 
-2040 NFTNNGTYKAGKS
+2040 
-2053 DSDSY
+2053 
-2058 ELKIAKDFVNNGS
+2058 
-2071 FDAKSGTVLFTGTEN
+2071 
-2086 SNISG
+2086 
-2091 ETKWFN
+2091 
-2097 FKAETPGKTLI
+2097 
-2108 FQAGKIQEILNS
+2108 
-2120 LTIKGSAS
+2120 
-2128 DDKSSNVVLKSSTPG
+2128 
-2143 EFWFI
+2143 
-2148 KTAVNDSN
+2148 
-2156 LSVDYAS
+2156 
-2163 IKDSKCTE
+2163 
-2171 KSIVANN
+2171 
-2178 SDDLGN
+2178 
-2184 TSGWIFPGLL
+2184 
-2194 YTWVGNESDLWSV
+2194 
-2207 SKNWSPA
+2207 
-2214 SLPGKLSR
+2214 
-2222 VLIPDGK
+2222 
-2229 VIKADMDIEIQKLDL
+2229 
-2244 KPKATFDLAA
+2244 
-2254 HKITINGSGNYL
+2254 
-2266 TNEGTI
+2266 
-2272 KLNGIENQVEAAV
+2272 
-2285 KNLPDSWIEYY
+2285 
-2296 GGTAENPSKN
+2296 
-2306 VIKEEYYNLKIYSDA
+2306 
-2321 DFDNLSDNTDVP
+2321 
-2333 VIINGNLVLAE
+2333 

-2355 ICGALI
+2355 ICGDLI

-2473 GKLSFN
+2473 GKLSFD

-2510 SLVLKGSK
+2510 SLVLRGSK
-2518 DSLMQL
+2518 DSLMLL
-2524 SSLSSSRNAS
+2524 SSLPSSRNDS

-2629 DLKIQKATAIHNSTE
+2629 DLKIQKATAIHDSTE

-2786 YYNSVF
+2786 YYNSIF

-2828 VESENS
+2828 AESENS
-2834 EFKYNFNND
+2834 EFKYNFDND

-2891 FALRLKNSRDI
+2891 FALRLKNSKDI

>member
-1 MHFSGRVKNLVSR
+1 MV
-14 FLSVPAGVRGVVL
+14 
-27 FALMFF
+27 
-33 TGMGNVWGETYTYS
+33 
-47 SDTTITS
+47 
-54 SNFAAGDT
+54 
-62 ITINSNATLTI
+62 
-73 NLMGQNV
+73 
-80 TVAAINIGSGGSPG
+80 
-94 NLLINGPGT
+94 
-103 LKVSNLFDPDEKVK
+103 
-117 NRIKINNYANLVVTG
+117 
-132 TFYVDKGYGAAADAV
+132 
-147 TIITGDRTGSLSITG
+147 
-162 NVNYSGKI
+162 
-170 DSGVFFD
+170 
-177 TVNVNVLSDI
+177 
-187 DNLVKYSWD
+187 
-196 KMKASSEGI
+196 
-205 GITVERTFKGQAK
+205 
-218 KEKIFYKVVFS
+218 
-229 HSTRADINGSVEFAE
+229 
-244 KTSGTESTES
+244 
-254 KDIPIEFNNNPEGEH
+254 
-269 DFENTGDSAKLILYA
+269 
-284 PDGVTELE
+284 
-292 TVAYYYQRPVWN
+292 
-304 GSESDDGYDV
+304 
-314 KNWGLAAGT
+314 
-323 DVSELLKFFKS
+323 
-334 NQIMLNSDLPRYP
+334 
-347 VFGVAGKS
+347 
-355 VEFKSLVVSSG
+355 
-366 ASVTVSAG
+366 
-374 ELIAG
+374 
-379 KLSVKG
+379 
-385 SGVLNTNGGELTI
+385 
-398 SGNSTISNLNL
+398 
-409 GSAMKVTGGT
+409 
-419 TVITSLK
+419 
-426 TNGDCSV
+426 
-433 EISSGAEVYVTNS
+433 
-446 YLGEN
+446 
-451 CSGKLS
+451 
-457 WTGTGALT
+457 
-465 IPRSGANVDFGAE
+465 
-478 VPDYGARLDV
+478 
-488 KAAGAA
+488 
-494 TYYSANDLTADG
+494 
-506 SLILTRVSGSSTGTV
+506 
-521 AVEYPYTLS
+521 
-530 TDSTNPVTIDENT
+530 
-543 YNKTSGTSGKLVVPK
+543 
-558 EVTSKSFT
+558 
-566 VSGLSGINSGCSFI
+566 
-580 MTIYSPDGKFSLGS
+580 
-594 ISYTK
+594 
-599 TSSGYLWTGNSSSD
+599 
-613 WTVRDNWSGL
+613 
-623 DASEQPDRMAGKTL
+623 
-637 IVDYANF
+637 
-644 TGNKNYPNINNTSTA
+644 
-659 GTIIIKNGAYITAN
+659 
-673 NNTELTVGKILC
+673 
-685 MGDANFS
+685 
-692 ATQGTVIFSDGGS
+692 
-705 FTAANPDNSKFN
+705 
-717 NVKILGDFT
+717 
-726 ANSKMSV
+726 
-733 DKNFSAEGLGGKT
+733 
-746 ITLND
+746 
-751 NVIVGGNL
+751 
-759 FLSGTV
+759 
-765 TDTGIVKRLTI
+765 
-776 TGGAGNYFKISNTQN
+776 
-791 YGMYLKVEDGLKI
+791 
-804 GENGGSSSVVY
+804 
-815 KAYNCDRNSAAS
+815 
-827 EKPFGWVLSTGAPDE
+827 
-842 FIWTGLN
+842 
-849 STEWAEKE
+849 
-857 NWSPK
+857 
-862 IIPGEADVIIPDG
+862 
-875 LTNYPYLSA
+875 
-884 EKKIKSIR
+884 
-892 IGEKEGSN
+892 
-900 AKIELNGFG
+900 
-909 FKVTGTT
+909 
-916 AGAFTNYGTVV
+916 
-927 CIGQELDKVVMP
+927 
-939 AESGAVVENGTWQF
+939 
-953 NGNGAT
+953 
-959 VKKIENHTYKNIL
+959 
-972 ISNRV
+972 
-977 NISGDNGDIAAEKI
+977 
-991 TVSTTSQQ
+991 
-999 KHSVT
+999 
-1004 SSVKITADV
+1004 
-1013 VLETDSQF
+1013 
-1021 DTSGTNDF
+1021 
-1029 TITGNISGGK
+1029 
-1039 SLEILS
+1039 
-1045 SGTFKLTG
+1045 
-1053 SADVGNFS
+1053 
-1061 TSGNAVFAGN
+1061 
-1071 LKATGTISVSGT
+1071 
-1083 TQFEG
+1083 
-1088 NEISISSGG
+1088 
-1097 TQKFNGKVT
+1097 
-1106 VNSDVELVAGTPG
+1106 
-1119 ASSSVI
+1119 
-1125 FNSTVDD
+1125 
-1132 GASSDS
+1132 
-1138 DRHSIV
+1138 
-1144 IGSPSV
+1144 
-1150 ESSAE
+1150 
-1155 FKGTVGGTSKLKNL
+1155 
-1169 QVNGSASGNGE
+1169 
-1180 DIIVIN
+1180 
-1186 SENSSFAAF
+1186 
-1195 KDGTNLT
+1195 
-1202 VNGNAEIYGNNK
+1202 
-1214 FTSFTL
+1214 
-1220 TGNADIYGDNTFTSF
+1220 
-1235 TLTGNAVIYGSNN
+1235 
-1248 FTKIVIDNSG
+1248 FTK
-1258 ATAETTVKFENGT
+1258 
-1271 TQTIQNDW
+1271 
-1279 SGGNIPFKGAGEGKE
+1279 P
-1294 LVLTSIEPFISET
+1294 
-1307 PNPWN
+1307 
-1312 VVFTNSGISNENFS
+1312 GISKENFS

-1333 KSVNS
+1333 KSVDS
-1338 SASAKP
+1338 SDNENP

-1361 DWFRKTIY
+1361 DWFLKTIY

-1374 ADTKWS
+1374 VDTKWS
-1380 TIGNWKDE
+1380 QKDNWRDE
-1388 NDSPVIAAPDY
+1388 NNSPVIAAPDY

-1409 EASVNSLVFDV
+1409 EASVNSLVFD
-1420 DGGIP
+1420 DDDGIP

-1468 KYPLGVNGGNVD
+1468 KYPLCVNGGKVD
-1480 WGANST
+1480 WGADST
-1486 IEYYGSSSGAKDILY
+1486 IEYYGSYAGAKDILY
-1501 ASVDSETETRKYQNI
+1501 ASVDSETRTQKYQNI

-1521 PILFEKALDV
+1521 PILFEKSLDV

-1584 ISEDSAREI
+1584 ISDDSAREI
-1593 VFTGNV
+1593 VFTGKV
-1599 LSESDF
+1599 SSEGEF

-1690 GNFTNNGTYK
+1690 GNFTNNGTFK
-1700 AGKSDSDSYELKIA
+1700 AGKSDSDSYELQIA

-1732 TGTENS
+1732 TGTEIS

-1763 KIQEILNSLTIKG
+1763 KIQEILNSLIITG

-1783 SNVVLKSSTPGEFWF
+1783 SNVVLKSSTDGEFWF

-1896 PKATFDLAAH
+1896 PKATFDLASH

-1921 TIKLNGIENQVEAA
+1921 TIKLNGV
-1935 VKNLPDSWIEY
+1935 
-1946 YGGTAEN
+1946 
-1953 PSKNVIKEEYYNLKI
+1953 
-1968 YSDADFDNL
+1968 
-1977 SDNTDVPVII
+1977 
-1987 NGNLVLAESASVFN
+1987 
-2001 NLTANSSKATLNG
+2001 
-2014 AFSVIRDF
+2014 
-2022 LVETDVECEMN
+2022 
-2033 GALTISG
+2033 
-2040 NFTNNGTYKAGKS
+2040 
-2053 DSDSY
+2053 
-2058 ELKIAKDFVNNGS
+2058 
-2071 FDAKSGTVLFTGTEN
+2071 
-2086 SNISG
+2086 
-2091 ETKWFN
+2091 
-2097 FKAETPGKTLI
+2097 
-2108 FQAGKIQEILNS
+2108 
-2120 LTIKGSAS
+2120 
-2128 DDKSSNVVLKSSTPG
+2128 
-2143 EFWFI
+2143 
-2148 KTAVNDSN
+2148 
-2156 LSVDYAS
+2156 
-2163 IKDSKCTE
+2163 
-2171 KSIVANN
+2171 
-2178 SDDLGN
+2178 
-2184 TSGWIFPGLL
+2184 
-2194 YTWVGNESDLWSV
+2194 
-2207 SKNWSPA
+2207 
-2214 SLPGKLSR
+2214 
-2222 VLIPDGK
+2222 
-2229 VIKADMDIEIQKLDL
+2229 
-2244 KPKATFDLAA
+2244 
-2254 HKITINGSGNYL
+2254 
-2266 TNEGTI
+2266 
-2272 KLNGIENQVEAAV
+2272 ENQVEAAV

-2355 ICGALI
+2355 ICGDLI

-2473 GKLSFN
+2473 GKLSFD

-2495 IKFAPGEENAQSVTE
+2495 IKFAPGEENEQSVTE

-2518 DSLMQL
+2518 DSLMLL

-2629 DLKIQKATAIHNSTE
+2629 DLTIQKATAIHNSTE

-2721 INIEESLA
+2721 MNIEESLA

-2751 KVRKNYSTRLED
+2751 KVRKNYSTRQED

-2786 YYNSVF
+2786 YYNSIF

-2828 VESENS
+2828 AESENS
-2834 EFKYNFNND
+2834 EFKYNFDND

-2850 INSGDQ
+2850 INSGAQ

-2884 DSNKSPL
+2884 ASNKSPL

>member
-1 MHFSGRVKNLVSR
+1 MHFSGRVKNLVSH
-14 FLSVPAGVRGVVL
+14 FLSVPAGVRSVVL

-33 TGMGNVWGETYTYS
+33 TGMGNVWGETYSSDKTITYS
-47 SDTTITS
+47 D
-54 SNFAAGDT
+54 FAVWDT
-62 ITINSNATLTI
+62 ITINNNATLTI
-73 NLMGQNV
+73 NLMGQDV
-80 TVAAINIGSGGSPG
+80 TVNTIYIGSGGSAG

-103 LKVSNLFDPDEKVK
+103 LNVGIFDPDEKVK
-117 NRIKINNYANLVVTG
+117 NRIEINNYANLVVTG
-132 TFYVDKGYGAAADAV
+132 TFYADKKDGADAV
-147 TIITGDRTGSLSITG
+147 TIITGDRTGSLSISDTG
-162 NVNYSGKI
+162 KVDYYDKN

-196 KMKASSEGI
+196 SIKASISEGI
-205 GITVERTFKGQAK
+205 GITVKRTFKGQAK
-218 KEKIFYKVVFS
+218 NEKIFYKVDFS
-229 HSTRADINGSVEFAE
+229 NPTRADINGFVVFDKDSSENE
-244 KTSGTESTES
+244 SKTVS
-254 KDIPIEFNNNPEGEH
+254 KDILISFNTDPSG
-269 DFENTGDSAKLILYA
+269 FENTGDSAILTLYA
-284 PDGVTELE
+284 PDGVTELA

-304 GSESDDGYDV
+304 GSKSNNGYDV
-314 KNWGLAAGT
+314 ENWGLAAGT
-323 DVSELLKFFKS
+323 AESELLEFFKS
-334 NQIMLNSDLPRYP
+334 NQIMLNSGLPRYP
-347 VFGVAGKS
+347 VFGVAEKS
-355 VEFKSLVVSSG
+355 VEFNSLVVSSG

-379 KLSVKG
+379 ALSVKG
-385 SGVLNTNGGELTI
+385 SGVLKTTGGKLTI
-398 SGNSTISNLNL
+398 SGDSTISNLNL
-409 GSAMKVTGGT
+409 GSEMKVTGGT

-426 TNGDCSV
+426 TNGVCSV
-433 EISSGAEVYVTNS
+433 EISSRAEVYVTNS

-457 WTGTGALT
+457 WTGTGTLT

-478 VPDYGARLDV
+478 VPDYGAKLDV

-506 SLILTRVSGSSTGTV
+506 NLILTRVSGSSTGSV
-521 AVEYPYTLS
+521 SYPYTLN
-530 TDSTNPVTIDENT
+530 TTTVTKKVNIGGMEYDSSSSKTGNFEVPSGSGSA
-543 YNKTSGTSGKLVVPK
+543 NKI
-558 EVTSKSFT
+558 FA
-566 VSGLSGINSGCSFI
+566 VSGLSDIDDNSSFI

-599 TSSGYLWTGNSSSD
+599 ISSGYLWTGNYNSD
-613 WTVRDNWSGL
+613 WTVRDNWRGL
-623 DASEQPDRMAGKTL
+623 DASEQPDQMAGKTL

-673 NNTELTVGKILC
+673 NNNELTVGKILC
-685 MGDANFS
+685 MGDAYFS
-692 ATQGTVIFSDGGS
+692 ATQGCVIFSDDVIPSDDVNFSDGAS
-705 FTAANPDNSKFN
+705 FTAANPDKSKFN
-717 NVKILGDFT
+717 NVKIDGNFT

-733 DKNFSAEGLGGKT
+733 AENFSAENLGGYK

-765 TDTGIVKRLTI
+765 TDTGIVKLLTI
-776 TGGAGNYFKISNTQN
+776 TGDEGNYFKISNTQN
-791 YGMYLKVEDGLKI
+791 YGLYLKVEDGLKI

-815 KAYNCDRNSAAS
+815 KAYNCDRNSAAN
-827 EKPFGWVLSTGAPDE
+827 EKPFGWVLSTGKPDE
-842 FIWTGLN
+842 FIWTGLK
-849 STEWAEKE
+849 STEWDNEE

-862 IIPGEADVIIPDG
+862 ISPVEPDVINPDVIIPDG
-875 LTNYPYLSA
+875 LNNYPKLTDA
-884 EKKIKSIR
+884 IKVKSIC
-892 IGEKEGSN
+892 IGEKEGTN

-927 CIGQELDKVVMP
+927 CIGQELDNVKMP

-977 NISGDNGDIAAEKI
+977 NISGDNRDNGDIAAEKI

-1013 VLETDSQF
+1013 VLDTDSQF

-1045 SGTFKLTG
+1045 NGTFNITG
-1053 SADVGNFS
+1053 NADVGNFS
-1061 TSGNAVFAGN
+1061 TKGNAVFAGN
-1071 LKATGTISVSGT
+1071 LKASGTISVSGT

-1097 TQKFNGKVT
+1097 EQTFTGKVT
-1106 VNSDVELVAGTPG
+1106 VNSDVALVAGTSG
-1119 ASSSVI
+1119 APSSVI

-1138 DRHSIV
+1138 GRYSIV

-1150 ESSAE
+1150 ESSAV
-1155 FKGTVGGTSKLKNL
+1155 FNDTVGGTSKLKKL
-1169 QVNGSASGNGE
+1169 QVNGSASGNGA
-1180 DIIVIN
+1180 DTIVIN

-1195 KDGTNLT
+1195 TNETNLT
-1202 VNGNAEIYGNNK
+1202 VN
-1214 FTSFTL
+1214 
-1220 TGNADIYGDNTFTSF
+1220 GNADIYGDNTFTSF
-1235 TLTGNAVIYGSNN
+1235 TLTGNADIYGNNTFTSFSLTGNAVIYGSNT
-1248 FTKIVIDNSG
+1248 FTNIVIDNSG
-1258 ATAETTVKFENGT
+1258 ATAETTVKFGKGT

-1279 SGGNIPFKGAGEGKE
+1279 SGEGNIPFKGAGEGKE

-1307 PNPWN
+1307 PNPWK
-1312 VVFTNSGISNENFS
+1312 VVFTKSGISKENFS

-1333 KSVNS
+1333 KSVDS
-1338 SASAKP
+1338 SDNENP

-1361 DWFRKTIY
+1361 DWFLKTIY

-1374 ADTKWS
+1374 VDTKWS
-1380 TIGNWKDE
+1380 QKDNWRDE
-1388 NDSPVIAAPDY
+1388 NNSPVIAAPDY

-1409 EASVNSLVFDV
+1409 EASVNSLVFD
-1420 DGGIP
+1420 DDDDGIP
-1425 EGTELKLKSL
+1425 KRTKLNLKSL

-1458 GTIALFGTQT
+1458 GTIALFGTQAN
-1468 KYPLGVNGGNVD
+1468 YPLGVNGGKVN
-1480 WGANST
+1480 WGADST

-1501 ASVDSETETRKYQNI
+1501 ASVDSETGTQKYQNI
-1516 KLSCG
+1516 KLSCAS
-1521 PILFEKALDV
+1521 ILFEKALDV
-1531 AGNFTNDSAVQI
+1531 AGNFTNDSAGQI
-1543 TFANNVKAA
+1543 TFAKNVKVA

-1763 KIQEILNSLTIKG
+1763 KIQEILNSLIIKG

-1783 SNVVLKSSTPGEFWF
+1783 SNVVLKSSTDGEFWF

-1872 RVLIPDGK
+1872 RVLIPDGE

-1896 PKATFDLAAH
+1896 PKSTFDLA
-1906 KITINGSGNYLTNEG
+1906 S
-1921 TIKLNGIENQVEAA
+1921 
-1935 VKNLPDSWIEY
+1935 
-1946 YGGTAEN
+1946 
-1953 PSKNVIKEEYYNLKI
+1953 
-1968 YSDADFDNL
+1968 
-1977 SDNTDVPVII
+1977 
-1987 NGNLVLAESASVFN
+1987 
-2001 NLTANSSKATLNG
+2001 
-2014 AFSVIRDF
+2014 
-2022 LVETDVECEMN
+2022 
-2033 GALTISG
+2033 
-2040 NFTNNGTYKAGKS
+2040 
-2053 DSDSY
+2053 
-2058 ELKIAKDFVNNGS
+2058 
-2071 FDAKSGTVLFTGTEN
+2071 
-2086 SNISG
+2086 
-2091 ETKWFN
+2091 
-2097 FKAETPGKTLI
+2097 
-2108 FQAGKIQEILNS
+2108 
-2120 LTIKGSAS
+2120 
-2128 DDKSSNVVLKSSTPG
+2128 
-2143 EFWFI
+2143 
-2148 KTAVNDSN
+2148 
-2156 LSVDYAS
+2156 
-2163 IKDSKCTE
+2163 
-2171 KSIVANN
+2171 
-2178 SDDLGN
+2178 
-2184 TSGWIFPGLL
+2184 
-2194 YTWVGNESDLWSV
+2194 
-2207 SKNWSPA
+2207 
-2214 SLPGKLSR
+2214 
-2222 VLIPDGK
+2222 
-2229 VIKADMDIEIQKLDL
+2229 
-2244 KPKATFDLAA
+2244 

-2355 ICGALI
+2355 ICGTLI

-2392 PVAGKTEQTLYY
+2392 PVAGKTEQILYY

-2524 SSLSSSRNAS
+2524 SSLPSSRNAS

-2605 AIDIAKSKLENTLYF
+2605 TIDIAKSKLENTLYF

-2629 DLKIQKATAIHNSTE
+2629 DLKIQKATAIHDSTE

-2786 YYNSVF
+2786 YYNSIF

-2828 VESENS
+2828 AESENS
-2834 EFKYNFNND
+2834 EFKYNFDND

-2884 DSNKSPL
+2884 ASNKSPL

>member
-1 MHFSGRVKNLVSR
+1 MHFSGRVKNLVSH

-33 TGMGNVWGETYTYS
+33 TGMGNVWGETYSSDKTITYS
-47 SDTTITS
+47 D
-54 SNFAAGDT
+54 FAAWDT

-80 TVAAINIGSGGSPG
+80 TVAAINIGSGGSSG

-103 LKVSNLFDPDEKVK
+103 LKVSNLFDPDEYVP
-117 NRIKINNYANLVVTG
+117 NRIEINNYANLVVTG
-132 TFYVDKGYGAAADAV
+132 TFYADKGYGAAADAV

-196 KMKASSEGI
+196 KMKASSKGI
-205 GITVERTFKGQAK
+205 FITVERTFKGQAK
-218 KEKIFYKVVFS
+218 EEQIFYTVVFS
-229 HSTRADINGSVEFAE
+229 NSTRDKIKGSYTFAE
-244 KTSGTESTES
+244 KTSVTESTES
-254 KDIPIEFNNNPEGEH
+254 IDISIEFNNNPEGEH
-269 DFENTGDSAKLILYA
+269 DFENTGDYAKLILYA

-323 DVSELLKFFKS
+323 AESELLEFFKS
-334 NQIMLNSDLPRYP
+334 NQIVLNSGLSNYP
-347 VFGVAGKS
+347 VFGVAEKS

-379 KLSVKG
+379 ELSVKG
-385 SGVLNTNGGELTI
+385 SGVLNTNGGKLTI
-398 SGNSTISNLNL
+398 SGNSTISNLKL
-409 GSAMKVTGGT
+409 GSEMKVTGGT

-426 TNGDCSV
+426 TNRDCSV
-433 EISSGAEVYVTNS
+433 EISSRAEVYVTNS

-451 CSGKLS
+451 CLGKLS
-457 WTGTGALT
+457 WTGTGTLT
-465 IPRSGANVDFGAE
+465 IPRSGANVDFVEAE
-478 VPDYGARLDV
+478 VPDYGDNLDV

-506 SLILTRVSGSSTGTV
+506 SLILTRVSGSSDGV
-521 AVEYPYTLS
+521 VRYPYTLN
-530 TDSTNPVTIDENT
+530 TTTYTNKVSIGGPE
-543 YNKTSGTSGKLVVPK
+543 YNSSSSKTGYFEVPSGSAN
-558 EVTSKSFT
+558 KSFT
-566 VSGLSGINSGCSFI
+566 VSGLSNIDDNSSFI
-580 MTIYSPDGKFSLGS
+580 LTVYSPDRKFSLGS

-599 TSSGYLWTGNSSSD
+599 TSSNAIYWNGSTNSD
-613 WTVRDNWSGL
+613 WCTIDNWTR
-623 DASEQPDRMAGKTL
+623 PDG
-637 IVDYANF
+637 VDVTTDNWQAYDLVVGPTAKDGTPITRF
-644 TGNKNYPNINNTSTA
+644 PNVNNTNTA
-659 GTIIIKNGAYITAN
+659 KSVTILSGAHVTMDNGTNLTIGDIK
-673 NNTELTVGKILC
+673 C
-685 MGDANFS
+685 MGDAYFS
-692 ATQGTVIFSDGGS
+692 ATQGCVNFSDGAS

-746 ITLND
+746 ITLKD

-759 FLSGTV
+759 FLSGAG
-765 TDTGIVKRLTI
+765 TGIGERLNI

-815 KAYNCDRNSAAS
+815 KAYNCDRNSAAN
-827 EKPFGWVLSTGAPDE
+827 ENPFGWVLSTGAPDE

-892 IGEKEGSN
+892 IGEEEGSN
-900 AKIELNGFG
+900 AKIELNSFG
-909 FKVTGTT
+909 FTVTGTT

-927 CIGQELDKVVMP
+927 CIGQELDNVVMP
-939 AESGAVVENGTWQF
+939 AESGSVVENGTWQF

-977 NISGDNGDIAAEKI
+977 NISGDKGDIVAEKI

-1013 VLETDSQF
+1013 VLDTDSQF
-1021 DTSGTNDF
+1021 DTSGNNGF
-1029 TITGNISGGK
+1029 AITGNISGGK

-1045 SGTFKLTG
+1045 SGTFKITG
-1053 SADVGNFS
+1053 SADIGNFS

-1071 LKATGTISVSGT
+1071 LKASGEISVSGT

-1088 NEISISSGG
+1088 NENSISSGG
-1097 TQKFNGKVT
+1097 DQTFTGKVT
-1106 VNSDVELVAGTPG
+1106 VNSDVKLVAGTSVAPY
-1119 ASSSVI
+1119 SVI
-1125 FNSTVDD
+1125 FNSTVDA
-1132 GASSDS
+1132 GATSDS

-1144 IGSPSV
+1144 IGSTSV
-1150 ESSAE
+1150 KSSAE
-1155 FKGTVGGTSKLKNL
+1155 FKGTVGGTSKLKKL
-1169 QVNGSASGNGE
+1169 QVKGIASGNGA
-1180 DIIVIN
+1180 DPIVIN

-1195 KDGTNLT
+1195 KEGTNLT
-1202 VNGNAEIYGNNK
+1202 VNGNADIYGNNN
-1214 FTSFTL
+1214 FTSF
-1220 TGNADIYGDNTFTSF
+1220 S
-1235 TLTGNAVIYGSNN
+1235 LTGNAVIYGSNT
-1248 FTKIVIDNSG
+1248 FTNIVIDNSG
-1258 ATAETTVKFENGT
+1258 ATAETTVKFGNGT

-1279 SGGNIPFKGAGEGKE
+1279 SGAGNIPFKGAGEGKE

-1307 PNPWN
+1307 PNPWK
-1312 VVFTNSGISNENFS
+1312 VVFTNSDISNKNFS

-1338 SASAKP
+1338 IASANP
-1344 LNLLQKK
+1344 LKLLQKK

-1374 ADTKWS
+1374 EDTKWNNKD
-1380 TIGNWKDE
+1380 NWKDE
-1388 NDSPVIAAPDY
+1388 NNSPVSDVPDY
-1399 TTGMNEIIID
+1399 ATGTNEIIID

-1446 DCYVTA
+1446 DCCVTA

-1468 KYPLGVNGGNVD
+1468 NYPLNGGTVN
-1480 WGANST
+1480 WGADST
-1486 IEYYGSSSGAKDILY
+1486 IEYYGSYAGAKDILY
-1501 ASVDSETETRKYQNI
+1501 ASVDSETGTQKYQNI

-1531 AGNFTNDSAVQI
+1531 AGSFTNDSAGQI
-1543 TFANNVKAA
+1543 TFAKNVKAA

-1559 SVALSGNVIF
+1559 SVKVSGNVIF
-1569 DVPAVTFKSAFNAGL
+1569 DVPAVTFKSTFNEGL

-1599 LSESDF
+1599 LSEGEF

-1690 GNFTNNGTYK
+1690 GSFTNNGTYK

-1732 TGTENS
+1732 TGTEIS

-1763 KIQEILNSLTIKG
+1763 KIQEILNSLTITG

-1783 SNVVLKSSTPGEFWF
+1783 SNVVLKSSTDGEFWF

-1872 RVLIPDGK
+1872 WVLIPDRK
-1880 VIKADMDIEI
+1880 IIKADMDIEI

-1896 PKATFDLAAH
+1896 PKATFDLASH

-1921 TIKLNGIENQVEAA
+1921 TIKLNGVENQVEAA

-1987 NGNLVLAESASVFN
+1987 NGNLVL
-2001 NLTANSSKATLNG
+2001 L
-2014 AFSVIRDF
+2014 
-2022 LVETDVECEMN
+2022 
-2033 GALTISG
+2033 
-2040 NFTNNGTYKAGKS
+2040 
-2053 DSDSY
+2053 
-2058 ELKIAKDFVNNGS
+2058 
-2071 FDAKSGTVLFTGTEN
+2071 
-2086 SNISG
+2086 
-2091 ETKWFN
+2091 
-2097 FKAETPGKTLI
+2097 
-2108 FQAGKIQEILNS
+2108 
-2120 LTIKGSAS
+2120 
-2128 DDKSSNVVLKSSTPG
+2128 
-2143 EFWFI
+2143 
-2148 KTAVNDSN
+2148 
-2156 LSVDYAS
+2156 
-2163 IKDSKCTE
+2163 
-2171 KSIVANN
+2171 
-2178 SDDLGN
+2178 
-2184 TSGWIFPGLL
+2184 
-2194 YTWVGNESDLWSV
+2194 
-2207 SKNWSPA
+2207 
-2214 SLPGKLSR
+2214 
-2222 VLIPDGK
+2222 
-2229 VIKADMDIEIQKLDL
+2229 
-2244 KPKATFDLAA
+2244 
-2254 HKITINGSGNYL
+2254 
-2266 TNEGTI
+2266 
-2272 KLNGIENQVEAAV
+2272 
-2285 KNLPDSWIEYY
+2285 
-2296 GGTAENPSKN
+2296 
-2306 VIKEEYYNLKIYSDA
+2306 
-2321 DFDNLSDNTDVP
+2321 
-2333 VIINGNLVLAE
+2333 E

-2355 ICGALI
+2355 ICGTLI

-2473 GKLSFN
+2473 GKLSFD

-2495 IKFAPGEENAQSVTE
+2495 IQFAPGEENAQSVTE
-2510 SLVLKGSK
+2510 SLILKGSK

-2524 SSLSSSRNAS
+2524 SSLPSSRNAS

-2605 AIDIAKSKLENTLYF
+2605 TIDIAKSKLENTLYF

-2629 DLKIQKATAIHNSTE
+2629 DLKIQKATAIHDSTE

-2721 INIEESLA
+2721 MNIEESLA

-2786 YYNSVF
+2786 YYNSIF

-2807 KSVLP
+2807 MSVLP

-2828 VESENS
+2828 AESENS
-2834 EFKYNFNND
+2834 EFKYNFDND

-2850 INSGDQ
+2850 INSGAQ

-2884 DSNKSPL
+2884 ASNKSPL

>member
-1 MHFSGRVKNLVSR
+1 MHFSGRVKNLVSH

-54 SNFAAGDT
+54 SNFADGDT
-62 ITINSNATLTI
+62 IIINNNATLTI
-73 NLMGQNV
+73 NLMVPNV
-80 TVAAINIGSGGSPG
+80 TVANIFIGKDGSAG

-196 KMKASSEGI
+196 NIKASISEGI
-205 GITVERTFKGQAK
+205 GITVKRTFKGQAN
-218 KEKIFYKVVFS
+218 KESIFYKVVFS
-229 HSTRADINGSVEFAE
+229 NSTRADINGSVEFAKE
-244 KTSGTESTES
+244 TGVTES
-254 KDIPIEFNNNPEGEH
+254 KTVSNDILISFNTDPLGVH
-269 DFENTGDSAKLILYA
+269 DFENTGDSAILTLYA
-284 PDGVTELE
+284 PDGVTELA
-292 TVAYYYQRPVWN
+292 TVTYYYQRPVWN
-304 GSESDDGYDV
+304 GSKSTDGYDV

-323 DVSELLKFFKS
+323 DVSELLEFFKS
-334 NQIMLNSDLPRYP
+334 NQIMLNSGLSNYP
-347 VFGVAGKS
+347 VFGVAEKS
-355 VEFKSLVVSSG
+355 VEFNSLVVSSG

-379 KLSVKG
+379 ELSVKG
-385 SGVLNTNGGELTI
+385 SGVLNTNGGKITI

-409 GSAMKVTGGT
+409 GSEMKVTGGT

-433 EISSGAEVYVTNS
+433 EISSGAKVSVTNS

-457 WTGTGALT
+457 WTGTGTLT
-465 IPRSGANVDFGAE
+465 IPRSGANVDFVGAE
-478 VPDYGARLDV
+478 VPDYGAKLDV

-506 SLILTRVSGSSTGTV
+506 NLILTRVSGSSTGV
-521 AVEYPYTLS
+521 VRYPYTLN
-530 TDSTNPVTIDENT
+530 TTTYTNKVNIGGAKYNSLSLKTGYFEVPSGSANKIFAVSELSNIDD
-543 YNKTSGTSGKLVVPK
+543 
-558 EVTSKSFT
+558 
-566 VSGLSGINSGCSFI
+566 NSSFI
-580 MTIYSPDGKFSLGS
+580 MTVYSPDGKFSLGS

-599 TSSGYLWTGNSSSD
+599 TSSDKIIYWNGSISSEWCNNNNWTSSD
-613 WTVRDNWSGL
+613 GVAVNTDSDSWK
-623 DASEQPDRMAGKTL
+623 ASDLVVGPTAQDGTPITR
-637 IVDYANF
+637 F
-644 TGNKNYPNINNTSTA
+644 PNVNNENTA
-659 GTIIIKNGAYITAN
+659 KSVTILGGAHVTMDIGTNLYIGYIK
-673 NNTELTVGKILC
+673 C
-685 MGDANFS
+685 MGNAYFS
-692 ATQGTVIFSDGGS
+692 ATQGCVNFSNGAS
-705 FTAANPDNSKFN
+705 FTAENPDNSKFN
-717 NVKILGDFT
+717 NVKISGDFT
-726 ANSKMSV
+726 VNSKMSV

-751 NVIVGGNL
+751 NVIVEGNL
-759 FLSGTV
+759 FLSGNK
-765 TDTGIVKRLTI
+765 TGMLTI
-776 TGGAGNYFKISNTQN
+776 TGGEGNCFKISKTQN

-815 KAYNCDRNSAAS
+815 KAYNCDRNSAAN
-827 EKPFGWVLSTGAPDE
+827 EVPLGWVLSTEAPDE

-849 STEWAEKE
+849 STEWAEEE
-857 NWSPK
+857 NWLTK
-862 IIPGEADVIIPDG
+862 NIPGEADVIIIPDG
-875 LTNYPYLSA
+875 LTNYPYLPA

-892 IGEKEGSN
+892 IGEEKGSK

-909 FKVTGTT
+909 FTVTGTT

-927 CIGQELDKVVMP
+927 CIGNELDNVKMP

-1013 VLETDSQF
+1013 VLKTDSQF

-1029 TITGNISGGK
+1029 TITGIISVGK

-1053 SADVGNFS
+1053 SANVGNFYAQ
-1061 TSGNAVFAGN
+1061 GNAVFAGN
-1071 LKATGTISVSGT
+1071 LTASGTISVDGT

-1097 TQKFNGKVT
+1097 TQTFTGKVT
-1106 VNSDVELVAGTPG
+1106 VDSDVKLVAGTSVA
-1119 ASSSVI
+1119 ASSVS
-1125 FNSTVDD
+1125 FNSTVDA

-1144 IGSPSV
+1144 IGSTSV
-1150 ESSAE
+1150 KSSAV
-1155 FKGTVGGTSKLKNL
+1155 FNDTVGGTSKLKKL
-1169 QVNGSASGNGE
+1169 QVNGIASGNGA
-1180 DIIVIN
+1180 DTIVIN

-1195 KDGTNLT
+1195 TNGTNLT
-1202 VNGNAEIYGNNK
+1202 V
-1214 FTSFTL
+1214 
-1220 TGNADIYGDNTFTSF
+1220 
-1235 TLTGNAVIYGSNN
+1235 TGNAVIYGSNT
-1248 FTKIVIDNSG
+1248 FTNIVIDNSG

-1279 SGGNIPFKGAGEGKE
+1279 SGAGNIPFKGAGEGKE

-1307 PNPWN
+1307 PNPWK
-1312 VVFTNSGISNENFS
+1312 VVFTNSGISKENFS

-1333 KSVNS
+1333 KSVDS
-1338 SASAKP
+1338 SDNENP
-1344 LNLLQKK
+1344 LNLPQKK

-1374 ADTKWS
+1374 VDTKWS
-1380 TIGNWKDE
+1380 KKDNWRDE
-1388 NDSPVIAAPDY
+1388 NNSPVSDVPDY
-1399 TTGMNEIIID
+1399 ATGTNEIIID
-1409 EASVNSLVFDV
+1409 EDSVNSLVFDF
-1420 DGGIP
+1420 P
-1425 EGTELKLKSL
+1425 KGTELNLKSL
-1435 KIPSSKKVCIA
+1435 KIPFSKKVCIA
-1446 DCYVTA
+1446 DCYVIA

-1468 KYPLGVNGGNVD
+1468 EYPLSVNGGKVN
-1480 WGANST
+1480 WGAGST
-1486 IEYYGSSSGAKDILY
+1486 IEYYGSFAGAKDILY
-1501 ASVDSETETRKYQNI
+1501 ASVDSETGTQKYQNI

-1521 PILFEKALDV
+1521 PILFENALDV
-1531 AGNFTNDSAVQI
+1531 AGNFTNDSAGQI
-1543 TFANNVKAA
+1543 TFAKNVKAA

-1584 ISEDSAREI
+1584 ISDDSAREI

-1599 LSESDF
+1599 LSEGDF

-1628 GGTVKISGTDNL
+1628 GGTVIISGTDNL
-1640 LTVKTDGSTVFNNLT
+1640 LTVKTDGSTVFKNLT

-1732 TGTENS
+1732 TGTEIS

-1757 LIFQAG
+1757 LIFQAE
-1763 KIQEILNSLTIKG
+1763 KIQEILNSLTITG

-1783 SNVVLKSSTPGEFWF
+1783 SNVVLKSSTPGKFWF

-1843 LLYTWVGNESD
+1843 LMYTWVGNESD

-1863 PASLPGKLS
+1863 PASLPGKIS

-1896 PKATFDLAAH
+1896 PKATFDLASH

-1921 TIKLNGIENQVEAA
+1921 TIKL
-1935 VKNLPDSWIEY
+1935 K
-1946 YGGTAEN
+1946 
-1953 PSKNVIKEEYYNLKI
+1953 
-1968 YSDADFDNL
+1968 
-1977 SDNTDVPVII
+1977 
-1987 NGNLVLAESASVFN
+1987 
-2001 NLTANSSKATLNG
+2001 
-2014 AFSVIRDF
+2014 
-2022 LVETDVECEMN
+2022 
-2033 GALTISG
+2033 
-2040 NFTNNGTYKAGKS
+2040 
-2053 DSDSY
+2053 
-2058 ELKIAKDFVNNGS
+2058 
-2071 FDAKSGTVLFTGTEN
+2071 
-2086 SNISG
+2086 
-2091 ETKWFN
+2091 
-2097 FKAETPGKTLI
+2097 
-2108 FQAGKIQEILNS
+2108 
-2120 LTIKGSAS
+2120 
-2128 DDKSSNVVLKSSTPG
+2128 
-2143 EFWFI
+2143 
-2148 KTAVNDSN
+2148 
-2156 LSVDYAS
+2156 
-2163 IKDSKCTE
+2163 
-2171 KSIVANN
+2171 
-2178 SDDLGN
+2178 
-2184 TSGWIFPGLL
+2184 
-2194 YTWVGNESDLWSV
+2194 
-2207 SKNWSPA
+2207 
-2214 SLPGKLSR
+2214 
-2222 VLIPDGK
+2222 
-2229 VIKADMDIEIQKLDL
+2229 
-2244 KPKATFDLAA
+2244 
-2254 HKITINGSGNYL
+2254 
-2266 TNEGTI
+2266 
-2272 KLNGIENQVEAAV
+2272 GIENQVEAAV

-2355 ICGALI
+2355 ICGDLI

-2518 DSLMQL
+2518 DSLMLL
-2524 SSLSSSRNAS
+2524 SSLPSSRNAS

-2605 AIDIAKSKLENTLYF
+2605 TIDIAKSKLENTLYF
-2620 INSEGSLLS
+2620 INSKGSLLS
-2629 DLKIQKATAIHNSTE
+2629 DLTIQKATAIHNSTE

-2786 YYNSVF
+2786 YYNSIF

-2828 VESENS
+2828 AESENS
-2834 EFKYNFNND
+2834 EFKYNFDND

-2850 INSGDQ
+2850 INSGAQ

-2871 PIVTGDLSGFTVD
+2871 PIVTGNLSGFTVD
-2884 DSNKSPL
+2884 ASNKSPL
-2891 FALRLKNSRDI
+2891 FALRLKNSKDI

>member
-1 MHFSGRVKNLVSR
+1 MHFSGRVENLVSH

-33 TGMGNVWGETYTYS
+33 TGMGNVWGETYSSDKTITYS
-47 SDTTITS
+47 D
-54 SNFAAGDT
+54 FAAWDT
-62 ITINSNATLTI
+62 IIINNNATLTI

-80 TVAAINIGSGGSPG
+80 TVGTIFIGSGSPG
-94 NLLINGPGT
+94 NLVINGPGT
-103 LKVSNLFDPDEKVK
+103 LNVGIFDPDEYVP
-117 NRIKINNYANLVVTG
+117 NRIEINNYANLVVTG
-132 TFYVDKGYGAAADAV
+132 TFYADKGYGAAADAV
-147 TIITGDRTGSLSITG
+147 TIITGDRTGSLSISNTG
-162 NVNYSGKI
+162 KVDYSEKN

-177 TVNVNVLSDI
+177 TVNVNVLSDSDI

-196 KMKASSEGI
+196 SIKASISEGI
-205 GITVERTFKGQAK
+205 GITVKRTFKGQAN
-218 KEKIFYKVVFS
+218 KESIFYKVVFS
-229 HSTRADINGSVEFAE
+229 NSTRADINGSVEFAKE
-244 KTSGTESTES
+244 TGVTES
-254 KDIPIEFNNNPEGEH
+254 KTVSKDILISFNTDPSGEH
-269 DFENTGDSAKLILYA
+269 DFENTGDSAILTLYA
-284 PDGVTELE
+284 PDGVTELA

-304 GSESDDGYDV
+304 GSESTDGYDV

-323 DVSELLKFFKS
+323 AESELLEFFKS
-334 NQIMLNSDLPRYP
+334 NQIMLNSGLPRYP
-347 VFGVAGKS
+347 VFGVAEKS
-355 VEFKSLVVSSG
+355 VEFNSLVVSSG

-374 ELIAG
+374 ELIADE
-379 KLSVKG
+379 LSVKG
-385 SGVLNTNGGELTI
+385 SGVLNTNGGKITI

-409 GSAMKVTGGT
+409 GSEMKVTGGT

-426 TNGDCSV
+426 TNGVCSV
-433 EISSGAEVYVTNS
+433 EISSRAEVYVTNS

-451 CSGKLS
+451 CLGKLS
-457 WTGTGALT
+457 WTGTGTLT

-478 VPDYGARLDV
+478 VPDYGDNLDV

-506 SLILTRVSGSSTGTV
+506 SLILTRVSGSSTGSV
-521 AVEYPYTLS
+521 SYPYTLN
-530 TDSTNPVTIDENT
+530 TTTVTKKVNIGGMEYDSSPEKKKGYFEVP
-543 YNKTSGTSGKLVVPK
+543 SGSAY
-558 EVTSKSFT
+558 KSFT
-566 VSGLSGINSGCSFI
+566 VLGLSNIDDNSSFI
-580 MTIYSPDGKFSLGS
+580 MTVYSPDGKFSLGS

-599 TSSGYLWTGNSSSD
+599 TSANAIYWNGSSSSD
-613 WTVRDNWSGL
+613 WCTIDNWTR
-623 DASEQPDRMAGKTL
+623 PDG
-637 IVDYANF
+637 VDVTADSWQAYDLVVGPTAKDGTPITRF
-644 TGNKNYPNINNTSTA
+644 PNVNNTNTA
-659 GTIIIKNGAYITAN
+659 KSVTILSGAHVTMENGTNITIGDIK
-673 NNTELTVGKILC
+673 C
-685 MGDANFS
+685 MGDAYFS
-692 ATQGTVIFSDGGS
+692 ATQGCVNFSDGAS

-759 FLSGTV
+759 FLSGNN
-765 TDTGIVKRLTI
+765 TGMLNI
-776 TGGAGNYFKISNTQN
+776 TGGEGNYFKISNTQN
-791 YGMYLKVEDGLKI
+791 YGLYLSVADGLKI

-815 KAYNCDRNSAAS
+815 KAYNCDRNSAAN
-827 EKPFGWVLSTGAPDE
+827 EAPLGWVLSTEAPDE

-849 STEWAEKE
+849 STEWDNIE

-862 IIPGEADVIIPDG
+862 NIPGEADVIIIPDG
-875 LTNYPYLSA
+875 LNNYPKLS
-884 EKKIKSIR
+884 EPLKNIKSIR
-892 IGEKEGSN
+892 IGEEEGTI

-909 FKVTGTT
+909 FTVTGTT

-927 CIGQELDKVVMP
+927 CIGQELDKVFMP
-939 AESGAVVENGTWQF
+939 DAPGAVVENGTWQF

-977 NISGDNGDIAAEKI
+977 NISGDKGDIVAEKI

-1013 VLETDSQF
+1013 VLDTDSQF

-1061 TSGNAVFAGN
+1061 TKGNAVFAGN
-1071 LKATGTISVSGT
+1071 LTASGTISVSGT

-1097 TQKFNGKVT
+1097 TQTFNGKLT
-1106 VNSDVELVAGTPG
+1106 VNSDVDFVAGTPG
-1119 ASSSVI
+1119 TPSSVT

-1144 IGSPSV
+1144 IGSASV
-1150 ESSAE
+1150 ESSAV
-1155 FKGTVGGTSKLKNL
+1155 FGTVGGTSKLKNL
-1169 QVNGSASGNGE
+1169 QVKGSASGKAAGT
-1180 DIIVIN
+1180 IVIN

-1195 KDGTNLT
+1195 NNGTNLT
-1202 VNGNAEIYGNNK
+1202 VNGNAEIYGNN
-1214 FTSFTL
+1214 
-1220 TGNADIYGDNTFTSF
+1220 NFTSF
-1235 TLTGNAVIYGSNN
+1235 TLTGNAVIHGSNN
-1248 FTKIVIDNSG
+1248 FTNIVIDNSG

-1279 SGGNIPFKGAGEGKE
+1279 SGAGNIPFKGAGEGKE
-1294 LVLTSIEPFISET
+1294 LVLTSKDPYISET

-1312 VVFTNSGISNENFS
+1312 VVFTKSGISKENFS

-1338 SASAKP
+1338 SASANP

-1361 DWFRKTIY
+1361 DWFLKNIY

-1374 ADTKWS
+1374 EDTKWS
-1380 TIGNWKDE
+1380 NKDNWKDE
-1388 NDSPVIAAPDY
+1388 NDSPVIEAPDY

-1409 EASVNSLVFDV
+1409 EASVNSLVFDG
-1420 DGGIP
+1420 DIA
-1425 EGTELKLKSL
+1425 EGMELKLKSL

-1468 KYPLGVNGGNVD
+1468 KYPLGVNGGKVD
-1480 WGANST
+1480 WGADST

-1501 ASVDSETETRKYQNI
+1501 AFVNSETGTQKYHNI
-1516 KLSCG
+1516 KLSCNS
-1521 PILFEKALDV
+1521 ILFEKALDV
-1531 AGNFTNDSAVQI
+1531 AGNFTNDYAGQI
-1543 TFANNVKAA
+1543 TFAKNVKVA

-1559 SVALSGNVIF
+1559 SVKLSGNVIF

-1599 LSESDF
+1599 LSEGDF
-1605 TAAAGITEFK
+1605 TAAAGKTEFK
-1615 GNVDFSGSNFIHN
+1615 GNVDFSGSSFIHN
-1628 GGTVKISGTDNL
+1628 GGTVIISGTDNL
-1640 LTVKTDGSTVFNNLT
+1640 LTVKTDGSTVFKNLT

-1757 LIFQAG
+1757 LIFQAE
-1763 KIQEILNSLTIKG
+1763 KIQEILNSLIITG

-1783 SNVVLKSSTPGEFWF
+1783 SNVVLKSSTDGEFWF

-1872 RVLIPDGK
+1872 RVLIPDRK
-1880 VIKADMDIEI
+1880 AVKADMDIEI

-1896 PKATFDLAAH
+1896 PQATFDLA
-1906 KITINGSGNYLTNEG
+1906 S
-1921 TIKLNGIENQVEAA
+1921 
-1935 VKNLPDSWIEY
+1935 
-1946 YGGTAEN
+1946 
-1953 PSKNVIKEEYYNLKI
+1953 
-1968 YSDADFDNL
+1968 
-1977 SDNTDVPVII
+1977 
-1987 NGNLVLAESASVFN
+1987 
-2001 NLTANSSKATLNG
+2001 
-2014 AFSVIRDF
+2014 
-2022 LVETDVECEMN
+2022 
-2033 GALTISG
+2033 
-2040 NFTNNGTYKAGKS
+2040 
-2053 DSDSY
+2053 
-2058 ELKIAKDFVNNGS
+2058 
-2071 FDAKSGTVLFTGTEN
+2071 
-2086 SNISG
+2086 
-2091 ETKWFN
+2091 
-2097 FKAETPGKTLI
+2097 
-2108 FQAGKIQEILNS
+2108 
-2120 LTIKGSAS
+2120 
-2128 DDKSSNVVLKSSTPG
+2128 
-2143 EFWFI
+2143 
-2148 KTAVNDSN
+2148 
-2156 LSVDYAS
+2156 
-2163 IKDSKCTE
+2163 
-2171 KSIVANN
+2171 
-2178 SDDLGN
+2178 
-2184 TSGWIFPGLL
+2184 
-2194 YTWVGNESDLWSV
+2194 
-2207 SKNWSPA
+2207 
-2214 SLPGKLSR
+2214 
-2222 VLIPDGK
+2222 
-2229 VIKADMDIEIQKLDL
+2229 
-2244 KPKATFDLAA
+2244 

-2355 ICGALI
+2355 ICGDLI

-2392 PVAGKTEQTLYY
+2392 PVAGKIEQTLYY

-2518 DSLMQL
+2518 DSLMLL
-2524 SSLSSSRNAS
+2524 SSLPSSRNAS

-2582 PGLAIALTA
+2582 PGLAIALTV

-2605 AIDIAKSKLENTLYF
+2605 TIDIVKSKLENTLYF

-2644 STGFACSLSRTI
+2644 STGFACNLSRTI

-2786 YYNSVF
+2786 YYNSIF

-2828 VESENS
+2828 AESENS
-2834 EFKYNFNND
+2834 EFKYNFDND

-2871 PIVTGDLSGFTVD
+2871 PIVTGDLSGFTVNA
-2884 DSNKSPL
+2884 SSKSPL
-2891 FALRLKNSRDI
+2891 FALRLKNSKDI

>member
-1 MHFSGRVKNLVSR
+1 MHFSGRVKNLVSH

-47 SDTTITS
+47 SDTTITD
-54 SNFAAGDT
+54 SNFTDGDT
-62 ITINSNATLTI
+62 IIINNNATLTI
-73 NLMGQNV
+73 NLMVPNV
-80 TVAAINIGSGGSPG
+80 TVANIFIGKEGSAG

-117 NRIKINNYANLVVTG
+117 NRIEINNYANLVVTG
-132 TFYVDKGYGAAADAV
+132 TFYADKGYGAAADAV

-196 KMKASSEGI
+196 KMKASSKGI

-218 KEKIFYKVVFS
+218 KEKIFYTVVFS
-229 HSTRADINGSVEFAE
+229 NSTRADINDFVEFAE
-244 KTSGTESTES
+244 ETGVNDSKTVSE
-254 KDIPIEFNNNPEGEH
+254 DISIEFNNNPEGEH
-269 DFENTGDSAKLILYA
+269 DFENTGDYAKLTLFA
-284 PDGVTELE
+284 PDGVTPLE

-304 GSESDDGYDV
+304 GSKSNNGYDV
-314 KNWGLAAGT
+314 ENWGLAAGT
-323 DVSELLKFFKS
+323 AESELLEFFKS
-334 NQIMLNSDLPRYP
+334 NQIMLNSGLPRYP
-347 VFGVAGKS
+347 VFGVAEKS
-355 VEFKSLVVSSG
+355 VEFNSLVVSSG

-379 KLSVKG
+379 ALSVKG
-385 SGVLNTNGGELTI
+385 SGVLKTTGGKLTI
-398 SGNSTISNLNL
+398 SGDSTISNLNL
-409 GSAMKVTGGT
+409 GSEMKVTGGT

-426 TNGDCSV
+426 TNGVCSV
-433 EISSGAEVYVTNS
+433 EISSRAEVYVTNS

-457 WTGTGALT
+457 WTGTGTLT

-478 VPDYGARLDV
+478 VPDYGATLDV

-506 SLILTRVSGSSTGTV
+506 SLILTRVSGSSTGSV
-521 AVEYPYTLS
+521 SYPYTLN
-530 TDSTNPVTIDENT
+530 TTTVTKKVNIGGME
-543 YNKTSGTSGKLVVPK
+543 YNSSSSKTGYFEVPSGSAN
-558 EVTSKSFT
+558 KSFT
-566 VSGLSGINSGCSFI
+566 VSGLSNIDDNSSFI
-580 MTIYSPDGKFSLGS
+580 MTFYSPDRKFSLGS

-599 TSSGYLWTGNSSSD
+599 TSSNAIYWNGSTNSD
-613 WTVRDNWSGL
+613 WCTIDNWTR
-623 DASEQPDRMAGKTL
+623 PDG
-637 IVDYANF
+637 VDVTTDNWQAYDLVVGPTAKDGTPITRF
-644 TGNKNYPNINNTSTA
+644 PNVNNTNTA
-659 GTIIIKNGAYITAN
+659 KSVTILGGAHVTMENGTNLTIGDIK
-673 NNTELTVGKILC
+673 C
-685 MGDANFS
+685 MGDAYFS
-692 ATQGTVIFSDGGS
+692 ATQGCVNFSDGAS

-759 FLSGTV
+759 FLSGNN
-765 TDTGIVKRLTI
+765 TGMLNI

-791 YGMYLKVEDGLKI
+791 YGLYLSVADGLKI

-815 KAYNCDRNSAAS
+815 KAYYCDRNSAAN
-827 EKPFGWVLSTGAPDE
+827 EVPLGWVLSTEAPNE

-849 STEWAEKE
+849 STGWADIE

-862 IIPGEADVIIPDG
+862 IIPVAADVIIPDG
-875 LTNYPYLSA
+875 LTNYPNLSY
-884 EKKIKSIR
+884 EITEKSIC

-927 CIGQELDKVVMP
+927 CIGNELDNVKMP
-939 AESGAVVENGTWQF
+939 AGSVVENGTWQF

-972 ISNRV
+972 ISNKV
-977 NISGDNGDIAAEKI
+977 NISGDNGDNGDIVAEKI

-1013 VLETDSQF
+1013 VLDTDSQF
-1021 DTSGTNDF
+1021 DTSGTNGF

-1039 SLEILS
+1039 SLEIIS
-1045 SGTFKLTG
+1045 SGTFNITG
-1053 SADVGNFS
+1053 NADVGNFS

-1071 LKATGTISVSGT
+1071 LTASGTISVDGT

-1097 TQKFNGKVT
+1097 NQTFNGKVT
-1106 VNSDVELVAGTPG
+1106 VNSDVELVAGTSG
-1119 ASSSVI
+1119 ASPSVI

-1144 IGSPSV
+1144 IGSDSV

-1155 FKGTVGGTSKLKNL
+1155 FKGTVGGTSKLKKL
-1169 QVNGSASGNGE
+1169 QVKGIASGNGA
-1180 DIIVIN
+1180 DPIVIN

-1195 KDGTNLT
+1195 ENGTNLT
-1202 VNGNAEIYGNNK
+1202 VNGNAEIYGNNN
-1214 FTSFTL
+1214 FTSF
-1220 TGNADIYGDNTFTSF
+1220 S
-1235 TLTGNAVIYGSNN
+1235 LTGNAVIYGSNT
-1248 FTKIVIDNSG
+1248 FTNIVIDNSG

-1279 SGGNIPFKGAGEGKE
+1279 SGAGNIPFKGAGEGKE

-1307 PNPWN
+1307 PNPWK
-1312 VVFTNSGISNENFS
+1312 VVFTKSGISKENFS

-1333 KSVNS
+1333 KSVDS
-1338 SASAKP
+1338 SDNENP

-1361 DWFRKTIY
+1361 DWFLKTIY

-1374 ADTKWS
+1374 EDTKWI

-1388 NDSPVIAAPDY
+1388 NNSPVIEVPDY

-1425 EGTELKLKSL
+1425 EGTKLYLKSL

-1468 KYPLGVNGGNVD
+1468 KYPLGVNGGTVN

-1501 ASVDSETETRKYQNI
+1501 ASVDSETGTQKYQNI

-1531 AGNFTNDSAVQI
+1531 AGNFTNDSAGQI
-1543 TFANNVKAA
+1543 TFAKNVKAA

-1559 SVALSGNVIF
+1559 SVKLSGNVIF
-1569 DVPAVTFKSAFNAGL
+1569 DVPAVTFKSAFNEGL

-1599 LSESDF
+1599 LSEGDF

-1690 GNFTNNGTYK
+1690 GNFTNNGTFK

-1732 TGTENS
+1732 TGTEDS

-1763 KIQEILNSLTIKG
+1763 KIQEILNSLIITG
-1776 SASDDKS
+1776 AASDDKS
-1783 SNVVLKSSTPGEFWF
+1783 SNVVLKSSTDGEFWF

-1872 RVLIPDGK
+1872 WVLIPDGK
-1880 VIKADMDIEI
+1880 IIKADMDIEI

-1896 PKATFDLAAH
+1896 PKATFDLA
-1906 KITINGSGNYLTNEG
+1906 S
-1921 TIKLNGIENQVEAA
+1921 
-1935 VKNLPDSWIEY
+1935 
-1946 YGGTAEN
+1946 
-1953 PSKNVIKEEYYNLKI
+1953 
-1968 YSDADFDNL
+1968 
-1977 SDNTDVPVII
+1977 
-1987 NGNLVLAESASVFN
+1987 
-2001 NLTANSSKATLNG
+2001 
-2014 AFSVIRDF
+2014 
-2022 LVETDVECEMN
+2022 
-2033 GALTISG
+2033 
-2040 NFTNNGTYKAGKS
+2040 
-2053 DSDSY
+2053 
-2058 ELKIAKDFVNNGS
+2058 
-2071 FDAKSGTVLFTGTEN
+2071 
-2086 SNISG
+2086 
-2091 ETKWFN
+2091 
-2097 FKAETPGKTLI
+2097 
-2108 FQAGKIQEILNS
+2108 
-2120 LTIKGSAS
+2120 
-2128 DDKSSNVVLKSSTPG
+2128 
-2143 EFWFI
+2143 
-2148 KTAVNDSN
+2148 
-2156 LSVDYAS
+2156 
-2163 IKDSKCTE
+2163 
-2171 KSIVANN
+2171 
-2178 SDDLGN
+2178 
-2184 TSGWIFPGLL
+2184 
-2194 YTWVGNESDLWSV
+2194 
-2207 SKNWSPA
+2207 
-2214 SLPGKLSR
+2214 
-2222 VLIPDGK
+2222 
-2229 VIKADMDIEIQKLDL
+2229 
-2244 KPKATFDLAA
+2244 

-2355 ICGALI
+2355 ICGTLI

-2392 PVAGKTEQTLYY
+2392 PVAGKTEQILYY

-2450 KIVEGGTISGNN
+2450 KIVEGGTIIGNN

-2473 GKLSFN
+2473 GKLSFD

-2510 SLVLKGSK
+2510 SLILKGSK

-2524 SSLSSSRNAS
+2524 SSLPSSRNAS

-2605 AIDIAKSKLENTLYF
+2605 TIDIVKSKLENTLYF

-2629 DLKIQKATAIHNSTE
+2629 DLTIQKATAIHNSTE

-2721 INIEESLA
+2721 MNIEESLA

-2786 YYNSVF
+2786 YYNSIF

-2828 VESENS
+2828 AESENS
-2834 EFKYNFNND
+2834 EFKYNFDND

-2884 DSNKSPL
+2884 ASNKSPL

>member
-1 MHFSGRVKNLVSR
+1 MHFSGRVKNLVSH

-47 SDTTITS
+47 SDTTITD
-54 SNFAAGDT
+54 SNFTDGDT
-62 ITINSNATLTI
+62 IIINNNATLTI
-73 NLMGQNV
+73 NLMVPNV
-80 TVAAINIGSGGSPG
+80 TVANIFIGKEGSAG

-117 NRIKINNYANLVVTG
+117 NRIEINNYANLVVTG
-132 TFYVDKGYGAAADAV
+132 TFYADKGYGAAADAV

-196 KMKASSEGI
+196 KMKASSKGI

-218 KEKIFYKVVFS
+218 KEKIFYTVVFS
-229 HSTRADINGSVEFAE
+229 NSTRADINDFVEFAE
-244 KTSGTESTES
+244 ETGVNDSKTVSE
-254 KDIPIEFNNNPEGEH
+254 DISIEFNNNPEGEH
-269 DFENTGDSAKLILYA
+269 DFENTGDYAKLTLFA
-284 PDGVTELE
+284 PDGVTPLE

-304 GSESDDGYDV
+304 GSKSNNGYDV
-314 KNWGLAAGT
+314 ENWGLAAGT
-323 DVSELLKFFKS
+323 AESELLEFFKS
-334 NQIMLNSDLPRYP
+334 NQIMLNSGLPRYP
-347 VFGVAGKS
+347 VFGVAEKS
-355 VEFKSLVVSSG
+355 VEFNSLVVSSG

-379 KLSVKG
+379 ALSVKG
-385 SGVLNTNGGELTI
+385 SGVLKTTGGKLTI
-398 SGNSTISNLNL
+398 SGDSTISNLNL
-409 GSAMKVTGGT
+409 GSEMKVTGGT

-426 TNGDCSV
+426 TNGVCSV
-433 EISSGAEVYVTNS
+433 EISSRAEVYVTNS

-457 WTGTGALT
+457 WTGTGTLT

-478 VPDYGARLDV
+478 VPDYGATLDV

-506 SLILTRVSGSSTGTV
+506 SLILTRVSGSSTGSV
-521 AVEYPYTLS
+521 SYPYTLN
-530 TDSTNPVTIDENT
+530 TTTVTKKVNIGGME
-543 YNKTSGTSGKLVVPK
+543 YNSSSSKTGYFEVPSGSAN
-558 EVTSKSFT
+558 KSFT
-566 VSGLSGINSGCSFI
+566 VSGLSNIDDNSSFI
-580 MTIYSPDGKFSLGS
+580 MTFYSPDRKFSLGS

-599 TSSGYLWTGNSSSD
+599 TSSNAIYWNGSTNSD
-613 WTVRDNWSGL
+613 WCTIDNWTR
-623 DASEQPDRMAGKTL
+623 PDG
-637 IVDYANF
+637 VDVTTDNWQAYDLVVGPTAKDGTPITRF
-644 TGNKNYPNINNTSTA
+644 PNVNNTNTA
-659 GTIIIKNGAYITAN
+659 KSVTILGGAHVTMENGTNLTIGDIK
-673 NNTELTVGKILC
+673 C
-685 MGDANFS
+685 MGDAYFS
-692 ATQGTVIFSDGGS
+692 ATQGCVNFSDGAS

-759 FLSGTV
+759 FLSGNN
-765 TDTGIVKRLTI
+765 TGMLNI

-791 YGMYLKVEDGLKI
+791 YGLYLSVADGLKI

-815 KAYNCDRNSAAS
+815 KAYYCDRNSAAN
-827 EKPFGWVLSTGAPDE
+827 EVPLGWVLSTEAPNE

-849 STEWAEKE
+849 STGWADIE

-862 IIPGEADVIIPDG
+862 IIPVAADVIIPDG
-875 LTNYPYLSA
+875 LTNYPNLSY
-884 EKKIKSIR
+884 EITEKSIC

-927 CIGQELDKVVMP
+927 CIGNELDNVKMP
-939 AESGAVVENGTWQF
+939 AGSVVENGTWQF

-972 ISNRV
+972 ISNKV
-977 NISGDNGDIAAEKI
+977 NISGDNGDNGDIVAEKI

-1013 VLETDSQF
+1013 VLDTDSQF
-1021 DTSGTNDF
+1021 DTSGTNGF

-1039 SLEILS
+1039 SLEIIS
-1045 SGTFKLTG
+1045 SGTFNITG
-1053 SADVGNFS
+1053 NADVGNFS

-1071 LKATGTISVSGT
+1071 LTASGTISVDGT
-1083 TQFEG
+1083 AQFEG

-1097 TQKFNGKVT
+1097 NQTFNGKVT
-1106 VNSDVELVAGTPG
+1106 VNSDVELVAGTSG
-1119 ASSSVI
+1119 ASPSVI

-1144 IGSPSV
+1144 IGSDSV

-1155 FKGTVGGTSKLKNL
+1155 FKGTVGGTSKLKKL
-1169 QVNGSASGNGE
+1169 QVKGIASGNGA
-1180 DIIVIN
+1180 DPIVIN

-1195 KDGTNLT
+1195 ENGTNLT
-1202 VNGNAEIYGNNK
+1202 VNGNAEIYGNNN
-1214 FTSFTL
+1214 FTSF
-1220 TGNADIYGDNTFTSF
+1220 S
-1235 TLTGNAVIYGSNN
+1235 LTGNAVIYGSNT
-1248 FTKIVIDNSG
+1248 FTNIVIDNSG

-1279 SGGNIPFKGAGEGKE
+1279 SGAGNIPFKGAGEGKE

-1307 PNPWN
+1307 PNPWK
-1312 VVFTNSGISNENFS
+1312 VVFTKSGISKENFS

-1333 KSVNS
+1333 KSVDS
-1338 SASAKP
+1338 SDNENP

-1361 DWFRKTIY
+1361 DWFLKTIY

-1374 ADTKWS
+1374 EDTKWI

-1388 NDSPVIAAPDY
+1388 NNSPVIEVPDY

-1425 EGTELKLKSL
+1425 EGTKLYLKSL

-1468 KYPLGVNGGNVD
+1468 KYPLGVNGGTVN

-1486 IEYYGSSSGAKDILY
+1486 IEYYGSSAGAKDILY
-1501 ASVDSETETRKYQNI
+1501 ASVDSETRTQKYQNI

-1531 AGNFTNDSAVQI
+1531 AGNFTNDSAGQI
-1543 TFANNVKAA
+1543 TFAKNVKAA

-1584 ISEDSAREI
+1584 ISDDSAREI

-1599 LSESDF
+1599 LSEGDF

-1732 TGTENS
+1732 TGTEDS

-1763 KIQEILNSLTIKG
+1763 KIQEILNSLIITG
-1776 SASDDKS
+1776 AASDDKS
-1783 SNVVLKSSTPGEFWF
+1783 SNVVLKSSTDGEFWF

-1872 RVLIPDGK
+1872 WVLIPDGK
-1880 VIKADMDIEI
+1880 IIKADMDIEI

-1896 PKATFDLAAH
+1896 PKATFDLA
-1906 KITINGSGNYLTNEG
+1906 S
-1921 TIKLNGIENQVEAA
+1921 
-1935 VKNLPDSWIEY
+1935 
-1946 YGGTAEN
+1946 
-1953 PSKNVIKEEYYNLKI
+1953 
-1968 YSDADFDNL
+1968 
-1977 SDNTDVPVII
+1977 
-1987 NGNLVLAESASVFN
+1987 
-2001 NLTANSSKATLNG
+2001 
-2014 AFSVIRDF
+2014 
-2022 LVETDVECEMN
+2022 
-2033 GALTISG
+2033 
-2040 NFTNNGTYKAGKS
+2040 
-2053 DSDSY
+2053 
-2058 ELKIAKDFVNNGS
+2058 
-2071 FDAKSGTVLFTGTEN
+2071 
-2086 SNISG
+2086 
-2091 ETKWFN
+2091 
-2097 FKAETPGKTLI
+2097 
-2108 FQAGKIQEILNS
+2108 
-2120 LTIKGSAS
+2120 
-2128 DDKSSNVVLKSSTPG
+2128 
-2143 EFWFI
+2143 
-2148 KTAVNDSN
+2148 
-2156 LSVDYAS
+2156 
-2163 IKDSKCTE
+2163 
-2171 KSIVANN
+2171 
-2178 SDDLGN
+2178 
-2184 TSGWIFPGLL
+2184 
-2194 YTWVGNESDLWSV
+2194 
-2207 SKNWSPA
+2207 
-2214 SLPGKLSR
+2214 
-2222 VLIPDGK
+2222 
-2229 VIKADMDIEIQKLDL
+2229 
-2244 KPKATFDLAA
+2244 

-2355 ICGALI
+2355 ICGTLI

-2425 VTNVSF
+2425 LTNVSF

-2510 SLVLKGSK
+2510 SLILKGSK
-2518 DSLMQL
+2518 DSLMLL
-2524 SSLSSSRNAS
+2524 SSLPSSRNAS

-2605 AIDIAKSKLENTLYF
+2605 AIDIVKSKLENTLYF

-2786 YYNSVF
+2786 YYNSIF
-2792 GEKLRVWLPSVTSEG
+2792 GEKLRVWIPSVTSEG

-2828 VESENS
+2828 AESENS
-2834 EFKYNFNND
+2834 EFKYNFDND

-2891 FALRLKNSRDI
+2891 FALRLKNSKDI

>member
-1 MHFSGRVKNLVSR
+1 MHFSGRVKNLVSH

-47 SDTTITS
+47 SDTTITD
-54 SNFAAGDT
+54 SNFADGDT
-62 ITINSNATLTI
+62 IIINNNATLTI
-73 NLMGQNV
+73 NLMVPNV
-80 TVAAINIGSGGSPG
+80 TVANIFIGKDGSAG

-162 NVNYSGKI
+162 NVNYSGENY
-170 DSGVFFD
+170 SGVFFD

-205 GITVERTFKGQAK
+205 FITVERTFKGQAK
-218 KEKIFYKVVFS
+218 EEQIFYTVVFS
-229 HSTRADINGSVEFAE
+229 NSKRAKIEGSDTFAE
-244 KTSGTESTES
+244 KTSVTESTES
-254 KDIPIEFNNNPEGEH
+254 IDISIEFNNNPEGEH
-269 DFENTGDSAKLILYA
+269 DFENTGDYAKLILYA

-314 KNWGLAAGT
+314 KNWGLAEGT
-323 DVSELLKFFKS
+323 DVSELLEFFKS
-334 NQIMLNSDLPRYP
+334 NQIMLNSGLPRYP
-347 VFGVAGKS
+347 VFGVAEKS
-355 VEFKSLVVSSG
+355 VEFNSLVVSSG

-379 KLSVKG
+379 ALSVKG

-398 SGNSTISNLNL
+398 SGDSTISNLNL

-457 WTGTGALT
+457 WTGTGTLT
-465 IPRSGANVDFGAE
+465 IPRSGANVDFVGAE
-478 VPDYGARLDV
+478 VPDYGDNLDV

-506 SLILTRVSGSSTGTV
+506 NLILTRVSGSSDGV
-521 AVEYPYTLS
+521 VRYPYTLN
-530 TDSTNPVTIDENT
+530 TTTYTNKVSIGGPE
-543 YNKTSGTSGKLVVPK
+543 YNSSSSKTGYFEVPSGSAN
-558 EVTSKSFT
+558 KSFT
-566 VSGLSGINSGCSFI
+566 VSGLSNIDDNSSFI

-599 TSSGYLWTGNSSSD
+599 TSSDKIIYWNGSTDSYWCNNNNWTSSD
-613 WTVRDNWSGL
+613 G
-623 DASEQPDRMAGKTL
+623 
-637 IVDYANF
+637 VDVNTDSDSWKEYDLVVGPTAKDGTPITRF
-644 TGNKNYPNINNTSTA
+644 PNVNNTNTA
-659 GTIIIKNGAYITAN
+659 KSVTILSGAHVTMGIG
-673 NNTELTVGKILC
+673 TELTIGDIKC
-685 MGDANFS
+685 MGDAYFS
-692 ATQGTVIFSDGGS
+692 ATQGTVKFSDGAS

-717 NVKILGDFT
+717 NIKILGDFT

-733 DKNFSAEGLGGKT
+733 DKNFSAENLGGKT

-759 FLSGTV
+759 FLSGAG
-765 TDTGIVKRLTI
+765 TGIGERLNI

-827 EKPFGWVLSTGAPDE
+827 EKPFGWVLSTEAPDE
-842 FIWTGLN
+842 FIWTGLK
-849 STEWAEKE
+849 STEWAEEE
-857 NWSPK
+857 NWLTK
-862 IIPGEADVIIPDG
+862 NIPGEADVIIIPDG
-875 LTNYPYLSA
+875 LTNYPYLPA

-892 IGEKEGSN
+892 IGEEEGSN

-927 CIGQELDKVVMP
+927 CIGNELDNVKMP
-939 AESGAVVENGTWQF
+939 AGSVVENGTWQF

-972 ISNRV
+972 ISNKV
-977 NISGDNGDIAAEKI
+977 NISGDNGDIVAEKI

-1013 VLETDSQF
+1013 VLDTDSQF
-1021 DTSGTNDF
+1021 DTSGTNGF

-1061 TSGNAVFAGN
+1061 TGNAVFAGN
-1071 LKATGTISVSGT
+1071 LKASGTISVSGT

-1097 TQKFNGKVT
+1097 EQTFTGKVT
-1106 VNSDVELVAGTPG
+1106 VNSDVALVAGTSG
-1119 ASSSVI
+1119 APSSVI

-1138 DRHSIV
+1138 GRYSIV

-1150 ESSAE
+1150 ESSAV
-1155 FKGTVGGTSKLKNL
+1155 FNDTVGGTSKLKKL
-1169 QVNGSASGNGE
+1169 QVNGSASGNGA
-1180 DIIVIN
+1180 DTIVIN

-1195 KDGTNLT
+1195 TNETNLT
-1202 VNGNAEIYGNNK
+1202 VNGNA
-1214 FTSFTL
+1214 
-1220 TGNADIYGDNTFTSF
+1220 DIYGDNKFTSF
-1235 TLTGNAVIYGSNN
+1235 TLTGNAVIYGSNT
-1248 FTKIVIDNSG
+1248 FTNIVIDNSG

-1279 SGGNIPFKGAGEGKE
+1279 SGAGNIPFKGAGEGKE

-1307 PNPWN
+1307 PNPWK
-1312 VVFTNSGISNENFS
+1312 VVFTKSGISNKNFS

-1333 KSVNS
+1333 KSVDS
-1338 SASAKP
+1338 SDNENP
-1344 LNLLQKK
+1344 LNLPQKK

-1361 DWFRKTIY
+1361 DWFLKTIY

-1374 ADTKWS
+1374 EDTKWS
-1380 TIGNWKDE
+1380 NKDNWIDE
-1388 NDSPVIAAPDY
+1388 NNSPLIVAPDY

-1409 EASVNSLVFDV
+1409 EASVNSLVFDG
-1420 DGGIP
+1420 DFP
-1425 EGTELKLKSL
+1425 EGTKLNLKSL

-1458 GTIALFGTQT
+1458 GTIALFGTQAN
-1468 KYPLGVNGGNVD
+1468 YPLGVNGGKVD
-1480 WGANST
+1480 WGADST

-1501 ASVDSETETRKYQNI
+1501 ASVDSETGTQKYQNI

-1521 PILFEKALDV
+1521 SIIFEKALDV
-1531 AGNFTNDSAVQI
+1531 AGNFTNDSAGQI
-1543 TFANNVKAA
+1543 TFAKNVKAA

-1569 DVPAVTFKSAFNAGL
+1569 DVPAVTFKRAFNAGL
-1584 ISEDSAREI
+1584 ISDDSAREI

-1599 LSESDF
+1599 SSEGDF

-1615 GNVDFSGSNFIHN
+1615 GNVDFSGLNFIHN

-1763 KIQEILNSLTIKG
+1763 KIQEILNSLTITG
-1776 SASDDKS
+1776 SASDDKR
-1783 SNVVLKSSTPGEFWF
+1783 SNVVLKSSTDGEFWF

-1843 LLYTWVGNESD
+1843 LMYTWVGNESD

-1872 RVLIPDGK
+1872 WVLIPDGK

-1896 PKATFDLAAH
+1896 PQATFDLASH

-1987 NGNLVLAESASVFN
+1987 NGNLVLAESA
-2001 NLTANSSKATLNG
+2001 
-2014 AFSVIRDF
+2014 R
-2022 LVETDVECEMN
+2022 
-2033 GALTISG
+2033 
-2040 NFTNNGTYKAGKS
+2040 
-2053 DSDSY
+2053 
-2058 ELKIAKDFVNNGS
+2058 
-2071 FDAKSGTVLFTGTEN
+2071 
-2086 SNISG
+2086 
-2091 ETKWFN
+2091 
-2097 FKAETPGKTLI
+2097 
-2108 FQAGKIQEILNS
+2108 
-2120 LTIKGSAS
+2120 
-2128 DDKSSNVVLKSSTPG
+2128 
-2143 EFWFI
+2143 
-2148 KTAVNDSN
+2148 
-2156 LSVDYAS
+2156 
-2163 IKDSKCTE
+2163 
-2171 KSIVANN
+2171 
-2178 SDDLGN
+2178 
-2184 TSGWIFPGLL
+2184 
-2194 YTWVGNESDLWSV
+2194 
-2207 SKNWSPA
+2207 
-2214 SLPGKLSR
+2214 
-2222 VLIPDGK
+2222 
-2229 VIKADMDIEIQKLDL
+2229 
-2244 KPKATFDLAA
+2244 
-2254 HKITINGSGNYL
+2254 
-2266 TNEGTI
+2266 
-2272 KLNGIENQVEAAV
+2272 
-2285 KNLPDSWIEYY
+2285 
-2296 GGTAENPSKN
+2296 
-2306 VIKEEYYNLKIYSDA
+2306 
-2321 DFDNLSDNTDVP
+2321 
-2333 VIINGNLVLAE
+2333 
-2344 SAKMTFEKNVQ
+2344 MTFEKNVQ

-2473 GKLSFN
+2473 GKLSFE

-2510 SLVLKGSK
+2510 SLILKGSK

-2524 SSLSSSRNAS
+2524 SSLPSSRNAS

-2605 AIDIAKSKLENTLYF
+2605 TIDIAKSKLENTLYF

-2629 DLKIQKATAIHNSTE
+2629 DLTIQKTTAIHNSTE

-2786 YYNSVF
+2786 YYNSIF

-2828 VESENS
+2828 AESENS

-2884 DSNKSPL
+2884 ASNKSPL
-2891 FALRLKNSRDI
+2891 FALRLKNSKDI

>member
-47 SDTTITS
+47 SDITITD
-54 SNFAAGDT
+54 SNFTDGDT
-62 ITINSNATLTI
+62 IIINNNATLTI
-73 NLMGQNV
+73 NLMVPNV
-80 TVAAINIGSGGSPG
+80 TVANIFIGKEGSSG

-103 LKVSNLFDPDEKVK
+103 LKVSNLFDPDENVK
-117 NRIKINNYANLVVTG
+117 NRIEINNYANLVVTG
-132 TFYVDKGYGAAADAV
+132 TFYADKGYGAADDAV
-147 TIITGDRTGSLSITG
+147 TIITGDRTGSLRITG

-196 KMKASSEGI
+196 KMKASSKGI

-218 KEKIFYKVVFS
+218 KEKIFYTVVFS
-229 HSTRADINGSVEFAE
+229 NSTRADDINDFVEFAE
-244 KTSGTESTES
+244 ETGVNDSKTVSE
-254 KDIPIEFNNNPEGEH
+254 DISIEFNNNPEGEH
-269 DFENTGDSAKLILYA
+269 DFENTGDYAKLTLFA
-284 PDGVTELE
+284 PDGVTPLE

-304 GSESDDGYDV
+304 GSETDDGYDV

-323 DVSELLKFFKS
+323 DVSELLEFFKS
-334 NQIMLNSDLPRYP
+334 NQIMLNSGLSSYP
-347 VFGVAGKS
+347 VFRDAEKS

-379 KLSVKG
+379 ALSVKG
-385 SGVLNTNGGELTI
+385 SGVLKTTGGKLTI
-398 SGNSTISNLNL
+398 SGDSKISNLNL

-451 CSGKLS
+451 CLGKLS
-457 WTGTGALT
+457 WTGTGTLT
-465 IPRSGANVDFGAE
+465 IPRSGANVDFGAK
-478 VPDYGARLDV
+478 VPDYGAKLDV

-506 SLILTRVSGSSTGTV
+506 SLILTRVSGSSTGSV
-521 AVEYPYTLS
+521 SYPYTLN
-530 TDSTNPVTIDENT
+530 TTTVTKKVNIGGME
-543 YNKTSGTSGKLVVPK
+543 YNSSSSKTGYFEVPSGSAN
-558 EVTSKSFT
+558 KSFT
-566 VSGLSGINSGCSFI
+566 VSGLSNIDDNSSFI
-580 MTIYSPDGKFSLGS
+580 MTFYSPDRKFSLGS

-599 TSSGYLWTGNSSSD
+599 TSSNAIYWNGSTNSD
-613 WTVRDNWSGL
+613 WCTIDNWTR
-623 DASEQPDRMAGKTL
+623 PDG
-637 IVDYANF
+637 VDVTTDNWQAYDLVVGPTAKDGTPITRF
-644 TGNKNYPNINNTSTA
+644 PNVNNTNTA
-659 GTIIIKNGAYITAN
+659 KSVTILSGAHVTMDNGTNLTIGDIK
-673 NNTELTVGKILC
+673 C
-685 MGDANFS
+685 MGDAYFS
-692 ATQGTVIFSDGGS
+692 ATQGCVNFSDGAS

-717 NVKILGDFT
+717 NVKILGNFT

-733 DKNFSAEGLGGKT
+733 AENFSAENLGGYK

-765 TDTGIVKRLTI
+765 TDTGIVKLLTI
-776 TGGAGNYFKISNTQN
+776 TGDEGNYFKISNTQN
-791 YGMYLKVEDGLKI
+791 YGLYLKVEDGLKI

-815 KAYNCDRNSAAS
+815 KAYNCDRNSAAN
-827 EKPFGWVLSTGAPDE
+827 EKPFGWVLSTGKPDE
-842 FIWTGLN
+842 FIWTGLK
-849 STEWAEKE
+849 STEWDNEE

-862 IIPGEADVIIPDG
+862 ISPVEPDVINPDVIIPDG
-875 LTNYPYLSA
+875 LNNYPKLTDA
-884 EKKIKSIR
+884 IKVKSIC
-892 IGEKEGSN
+892 IGEKEDSI
-900 AKIELNGFG
+900 AKIELNSFD
-909 FKVTGTT
+909 FTVTPD
-916 AGAFTNYGTVV
+916 GAFTNYGTVV

-939 AESGAVVENGTWQF
+939 AALGAVVENGTWQF

-977 NISGDNGDIAAEKI
+977 NISGDNGDIAAKKI

-1013 VLETDSQF
+1013 VLDTDSQF

-1045 SGTFKLTG
+1045 SGTFNITG
-1053 SADVGNFS
+1053 NADVGNFS

-1071 LKATGTISVSGT
+1071 LKASGTIFVSGT

-1097 TQKFNGKVT
+1097 TQTFNGKVT
-1106 VNSDVELVAGTPG
+1106 VNSDVELVAGTSG
-1119 ASSSVI
+1119 ASPSVI

-1144 IGSPSV
+1144 IGSTSV
-1150 ESSAE
+1150 KSSAV
-1155 FKGTVGGTSKLKNL
+1155 FNDTVGGTSKLKKL
-1169 QVNGSASGNGE
+1169 QVNGIASGNGA
-1180 DIIVIN
+1180 DTIVIN

-1195 KDGTNLT
+1195 TNGTNLT
-1202 VNGNAEIYGNNK
+1202 VN
-1214 FTSFTL
+1214 
-1220 TGNADIYGDNTFTSF
+1220 GNADIYGDNTFTSF
-1235 TLTGNAVIYGSNN
+1235 TLTGNAVIYGSNT
-1248 FTKIVIDNSG
+1248 FTNIVIDNSG

-1312 VVFTNSGISNENFS
+1312 VVFTKSGISKENFS

-1333 KSVNS
+1333 KSVDS
-1338 SASAKP
+1338 SDNENP

-1361 DWFRKTIY
+1361 DWFLKTIY

-1388 NDSPVIAAPDY
+1388 NNSPVIEVPDY
-1399 TTGMNEIIID
+1399 TTGTNEIIID

-1425 EGTELKLKSL
+1425 EGTKLYLKSL
-1435 KIPSSKKVCIA
+1435 KIPSLKKVCIA

-1458 GTIALFGTQT
+1458 GTIALFGTQAN
-1468 KYPLGVNGGNVD
+1468 YPLGVNGGTVN
-1480 WGANST
+1480 WGADST
-1486 IEYYGSSSGAKDILY
+1486 IEYYGSSAGAKDILY
-1501 ASVDSETETRKYQNI
+1501 ASVDSETGIQKYQNI
-1516 KLSCG
+1516 KLSCDS
-1521 PILFEKALDV
+1521 ILFEKALDV
-1531 AGNFTNDSAVQI
+1531 AGNFTNDSAGQI
-1543 TFANNVKAA
+1543 TFAKNVKVA

-1569 DVPAVTFKSAFNAGL
+1569 DVPAVTFKSTFNAGL
-1584 ISEDSAREI
+1584 ISDDSAREI
-1593 VFTGNV
+1593 VFTGNI
-1599 LSESDF
+1599 LSEGEF

-1763 KIQEILNSLTIKG
+1763 KIQEILNSLTITG

-1783 SNVVLKSSTPGEFWF
+1783 SNVVLKSSTDGEFWF

-1863 PASLPGKLS
+1863 PASLPGKFS
-1872 RVLIPDGK
+1872 CVLIPDGK
-1880 VIKADMDIEI
+1880 VKADMDIEI

-1896 PKATFDLAAH
+1896 PKATFDLASH

-1935 VKNLPDSWIEY
+1935 V
-1946 YGGTAEN
+1946 
-1953 PSKNVIKEEYYNLKI
+1953 
-1968 YSDADFDNL
+1968 
-1977 SDNTDVPVII
+1977 
-1987 NGNLVLAESASVFN
+1987 
-2001 NLTANSSKATLNG
+2001 
-2014 AFSVIRDF
+2014 R
-2022 LVETDVECEMN
+2022 
-2033 GALTISG
+2033 
-2040 NFTNNGTYKAGKS
+2040 
-2053 DSDSY
+2053 
-2058 ELKIAKDFVNNGS
+2058 
-2071 FDAKSGTVLFTGTEN
+2071 
-2086 SNISG
+2086 
-2091 ETKWFN
+2091 
-2097 FKAETPGKTLI
+2097 
-2108 FQAGKIQEILNS
+2108 
-2120 LTIKGSAS
+2120 
-2128 DDKSSNVVLKSSTPG
+2128 
-2143 EFWFI
+2143 
-2148 KTAVNDSN
+2148 
-2156 LSVDYAS
+2156 
-2163 IKDSKCTE
+2163 
-2171 KSIVANN
+2171 
-2178 SDDLGN
+2178 
-2184 TSGWIFPGLL
+2184 
-2194 YTWVGNESDLWSV
+2194 
-2207 SKNWSPA
+2207 
-2214 SLPGKLSR
+2214 
-2222 VLIPDGK
+2222 
-2229 VIKADMDIEIQKLDL
+2229 
-2244 KPKATFDLAA
+2244 
-2254 HKITINGSGNYL
+2254 
-2266 TNEGTI
+2266 
-2272 KLNGIENQVEAAV
+2272 
-2285 KNLPDSWIEYY
+2285 NLPDSWIEYY

-2355 ICGALI
+2355 ICGDLI

-2425 VTNVSF
+2425 VTNISF

-2450 KIVEGGTISGNN
+2450 KIVDGGTISGNN

-2473 GKLSFN
+2473 GKLSFD

-2524 SSLSSSRNAS
+2524 SSLPSSRNAS

-2629 DLKIQKATAIHNSTE
+2629 DLTIQKATAIHDSTE

-2721 INIEESLA
+2721 MNIEESLA

-2763 SDKTTEKISL
+2763 SDKTIEKISL

-2786 YYNSVF
+2786 YYNSIF
-2792 GEKLRVWLPSVTSEG
+2792 DEKLRVWLPSVTSEG

-2828 VESENS
+2828 AESENS
-2834 EFKYNFNND
+2834 EFKYNFDND

-2871 PIVTGDLSGFTVD
+2871 PIVTGDLSGFTVNA
-2884 DSNKSPL
+2884 SNKSPL
-2891 FALRLKNSRDI
+2891 FALRLKNSKDI

>member
-1 MHFSGRVKNLVSR
+1 
-14 FLSVPAGVRGVVL
+14 
-27 FALMFF
+27 
-33 TGMGNVWGETYTYS
+33 
-47 SDTTITS
+47 
-54 SNFAAGDT
+54 
-62 ITINSNATLTI
+62 
-73 NLMGQNV
+73 
-80 TVAAINIGSGGSPG
+80 
-94 NLLINGPGT
+94 
-103 LKVSNLFDPDEKVK
+103 
-117 NRIKINNYANLVVTG
+117 
-132 TFYVDKGYGAAADAV
+132 
-147 TIITGDRTGSLSITG
+147 
-162 NVNYSGKI
+162 
-170 DSGVFFD
+170 
-177 TVNVNVLSDI
+177 
-187 DNLVKYSWD
+187 
-196 KMKASSEGI
+196 
-205 GITVERTFKGQAK
+205 
-218 KEKIFYKVVFS
+218 
-229 HSTRADINGSVEFAE
+229 
-244 KTSGTESTES
+244 
-254 KDIPIEFNNNPEGEH
+254 
-269 DFENTGDSAKLILYA
+269 
-284 PDGVTELE
+284 
-292 TVAYYYQRPVWN
+292 
-304 GSESDDGYDV
+304 
-314 KNWGLAAGT
+314 
-323 DVSELLKFFKS
+323 
-334 NQIMLNSDLPRYP
+334 
-347 VFGVAGKS
+347 
-355 VEFKSLVVSSG
+355 
-366 ASVTVSAG
+366 
-374 ELIAG
+374 
-379 KLSVKG
+379 
-385 SGVLNTNGGELTI
+385 
-398 SGNSTISNLNL
+398 
-409 GSAMKVTGGT
+409 
-419 TVITSLK
+419 
-426 TNGDCSV
+426 
-433 EISSGAEVYVTNS
+433 
-446 YLGEN
+446 
-451 CSGKLS
+451 
-457 WTGTGALT
+457 
-465 IPRSGANVDFGAE
+465 
-478 VPDYGARLDV
+478 
-488 KAAGAA
+488 
-494 TYYSANDLTADG
+494 
-506 SLILTRVSGSSTGTV
+506 
-521 AVEYPYTLS
+521 
-530 TDSTNPVTIDENT
+530 
-543 YNKTSGTSGKLVVPK
+543 
-558 EVTSKSFT
+558 
-566 VSGLSGINSGCSFI
+566 

-599 TSSGYLWTGNSSSD
+599 TSANAIYWNGSSSSD
-613 WTVRDNWSGL
+613 WCTIDNWTR
-623 DASEQPDRMAGKTL
+623 PDG
-637 IVDYANF
+637 VDVTADSWQAYDLVVGPTAKDGTPITRF
-644 TGNKNYPNINNTSTA
+644 PNVNNTNTA
-659 GTIIIKNGAYITAN
+659 KSVTILGGAHVTMENGTNLTIGDIK
-673 NNTELTVGKILC
+673 C
-685 MGDANFS
+685 MGDAYFS
-692 ATQGTVIFSDGGS
+692 ATQGCVNFSDGAS

-726 ANSKMSV
+726 VNSKMSV
-733 DKNFSAEGLGGKT
+733 DKNFSAEGLGGKK

-759 FLSGTV
+759 FLSGNI
-765 TDTGIVKRLTI
+765 DTGERLNI
-776 TGGAGNYFKISNTQN
+776 TGGEGNYFKISNTQN
-791 YGMYLKVEDGLKI
+791 YGLYLSVDLGLKI

-827 EKPFGWVLSTGAPDE
+827 VKPFGWVLSTGAPDE
-842 FIWTGLN
+842 FIWTGVK
-849 STEWAEKE
+849 STEWADKE

-875 LTNYPYLSA
+875 LTNYPNLSYA
-884 EKKIKSIR
+884 ITEKSIR
-892 IGEKEGSN
+892 IGEEEGTN

-927 CIGQELDKVVMP
+927 CIGQELDKVFMP
-939 AESGAVVENGTWQF
+939 DAPGAVVENGTWQF

-1013 VLETDSQF
+1013 VLDTDSQF

-1045 SGTFKLTG
+1045 SGTFKITG
-1053 SADVGNFS
+1053 NADVGNFS
-1061 TSGNAVFAGN
+1061 TGNAVFAGN
-1071 LKATGTISVSGT
+1071 LTASGTISVSGT

-1097 TQKFNGKVT
+1097 TQTFNGKVT

-1119 ASSSVI
+1119 AASSVI

-1138 DRHSIV
+1138 GRYSIV

-1150 ESSAE
+1150 ESSAV
-1155 FKGTVGGTSKLKNL
+1155 FNDTVGGTSKLKNL
-1169 QVNGSASGNGE
+1169 QVKGSASGNGA
-1180 DIIVIN
+1180 DTIVIN

-1195 KDGTNLT
+1195 KGGTNLT
-1202 VNGNAEIYGNNK
+1202 VNGNADIYGNNN
-1214 FTSFTL
+1214 FTSF
-1220 TGNADIYGDNTFTSF
+1220 S
-1235 TLTGNAVIYGSNN
+1235 LTGNAVIYGSNT
-1248 FTKIVIDNSG
+1248 FTNIVIDNSG

-1279 SGGNIPFKGAGEGKE
+1279 SGAGNIPFKGAGEGKE

-1312 VVFTNSGISNENFS
+1312 VVFTNSGISKENFS

-1338 SASAKP
+1338 IASAKP

-1361 DWFRKTIY
+1361 DWFLKTIY

-1374 ADTKWS
+1374 VDTKWS
-1380 TIGNWKDE
+1380 QKDNWRDE
-1388 NDSPVIAAPDY
+1388 NNSPVIAAPDY

-1409 EASVNSLVFDV
+1409 EASGNSLVFDG
-1420 DGGIP
+1420 DFS
-1425 EGTELKLKSL
+1425 EGTKLNLKSL

-1458 GTIALFGTQT
+1458 GTIALFGTQAN
-1468 KYPLGVNGGNVD
+1468 YPLGVNGGKVN
-1480 WGANST
+1480 WGADST
-1486 IEYYGSSSGAKDILY
+1486 IEYYGSSAGAKDILY
-1501 ASVDSETETRKYQNI
+1501 ASVDSETGTQKYQNI

-1543 TFANNVKAA
+1543 TFAKNVKAA

-1584 ISEDSAREI
+1584 ISDDSAREI

-1599 LSESDF
+1599 LSEGEF

-1732 TGTENS
+1732 TGTEIS

-1744 KWFNFKAETPGKT
+1744 KWFNFKAETPAETPGKT

-1763 KIQEILNSLTIKG
+1763 KIQEILNSLTITG

-1783 SNVVLKSSTPGEFWF
+1783 SNVVLKSSTDGEFWF

-1896 PKATFDLAAH
+1896 PESTFDLASH

-1987 NGNLVLAESASVFN
+1987 NGNLVLS
-2001 NLTANSSKATLNG
+2001 
-2014 AFSVIRDF
+2014 
-2022 LVETDVECEMN
+2022 
-2033 GALTISG
+2033 
-2040 NFTNNGTYKAGKS
+2040 
-2053 DSDSY
+2053 
-2058 ELKIAKDFVNNGS
+2058 
-2071 FDAKSGTVLFTGTEN
+2071 
-2086 SNISG
+2086 
-2091 ETKWFN
+2091 
-2097 FKAETPGKTLI
+2097 
-2108 FQAGKIQEILNS
+2108 
-2120 LTIKGSAS
+2120 
-2128 DDKSSNVVLKSSTPG
+2128 
-2143 EFWFI
+2143 
-2148 KTAVNDSN
+2148 
-2156 LSVDYAS
+2156 
-2163 IKDSKCTE
+2163 
-2171 KSIVANN
+2171 
-2178 SDDLGN
+2178 
-2184 TSGWIFPGLL
+2184 
-2194 YTWVGNESDLWSV
+2194 
-2207 SKNWSPA
+2207 
-2214 SLPGKLSR
+2214 
-2222 VLIPDGK
+2222 
-2229 VIKADMDIEIQKLDL
+2229 
-2244 KPKATFDLAA
+2244 
-2254 HKITINGSGNYL
+2254 
-2266 TNEGTI
+2266 
-2272 KLNGIENQVEAAV
+2272 
-2285 KNLPDSWIEYY
+2285 
-2296 GGTAENPSKN
+2296 
-2306 VIKEEYYNLKIYSDA
+2306 
-2321 DFDNLSDNTDVP
+2321 
-2333 VIINGNLVLAE
+2333 E

-2368 LKGNFEVANVQSEN
+2368 LKGDFEVANVQSEN

-2392 PVAGKTEQTLYY
+2392 PVAGKTEQILYY

-2518 DSLMQL
+2518 DSLMLL
-2524 SSLSSSRNAS
+2524 SSLPSSRNAS

-2605 AIDIAKSKLENTLYF
+2605 AIDIVKSKLENTLYF

-2629 DLKIQKATAIHNSTE
+2629 DLTIQKATAIHNSTE

-2721 INIEESLA
+2721 MNIEESLA

-2763 SDKTTEKISL
+2763 SDKNTEKISL

-2786 YYNSVF
+2786 YYNSIF

-2828 VESENS
+2828 AESENS
-2834 EFKYNFNND
+2834 EFKYNFDND

-2850 INSGDQ
+2850 INSGAQ

-2871 PIVTGDLSGFTVD
+2871 PIVTGDLSGFTVNA
-2884 DSNKSPL
+2884 SSKSPL
-2891 FALRLKNSRDI
+2891 FALRLKNSKDI

>member
-1 MHFSGRVKNLVSR
+1 MHFSGRVKNLVSH

-47 SDTTITS
+47 SDTTITD
-54 SNFAAGDT
+54 SNFADGDT
-62 ITINSNATLTI
+62 IIINNNATLTI
-73 NLMGQNV
+73 NLMVPNV
-80 TVAAINIGSGGSPG
+80 TVANIFIGKDGSAG

-103 LKVSNLFDPDEKVK
+103 LKVSNLFDPDENVK
-117 NRIKINNYANLVVTG
+117 NRIEINNYANLVVTG

-162 NVNYSGKI
+162 NVNYSGKNY
-170 DSGVFFD
+170 SGVFFD

-205 GITVERTFKGQAK
+205 FITVERTFKGQAK
-218 KEKIFYKVVFS
+218 EEQIFYTVVFS
-229 HSTRADINGSVEFAE
+229 NSTRADINGSVVFDKDSSENE
-244 KTSGTESTES
+244 SKTVS
-254 KDIPIEFNNNPEGEH
+254 KDILISFNTDPSG
-269 DFENTGDSAKLILYA
+269 FENTGDSAILTLYA
-284 PDGVTELE
+284 PDGVTELA
-292 TVAYYYQRPVWN
+292 TVAYYDQRPVWN
-304 GSESDDGYDV
+304 GSESTDGYDV
-314 KNWGLAAGT
+314 KNWGLAEGT
-323 DVSELLKFFKS
+323 DVSELLEFFKS
-334 NQIMLNSDLPRYP
+334 NQIMLNSGLPRYP
-347 VFGVAGKS
+347 VFGVAEKS

-379 KLSVKG
+379 ELSVKG
-385 SGVLNTNGGELTI
+385 SGVLKTTGGKLTI

-426 TNGDCSV
+426 TNGVCSV
-433 EISSGAEVYVTNS
+433 EISSRAEVYVTNS

-457 WTGTGALT
+457 WTGTGTLT

-478 VPDYGARLDV
+478 VPDYGDNLDV

-506 SLILTRVSGSSTGTV
+506 SLILTRVSGSSDGV
-521 AVEYPYTLS
+521 VRYPYTLNTTTYTNKVS
-530 TDSTNPVTIDENT
+530 IGGPEYNSLSLKTGYFEVPAGSTNKIFAVSGLLNIDEN
-543 YNKTSGTSGKLVVPK
+543 S
-558 EVTSKSFT
+558 
-566 VSGLSGINSGCSFI
+566 SFI
-580 MTIYSPDGKFSLGS
+580 MTFYSPDRKFSLGS

-599 TSSGYLWTGNSSSD
+599 TSSNAIYWNGSTNSD
-613 WTVRDNWSGL
+613 WCTIDNWTR
-623 DASEQPDRMAGKTL
+623 PDG
-637 IVDYANF
+637 VDVTTDNWQAYDLVVGPTAKDGTPITRF
-644 TGNKNYPNINNTSTA
+644 PNVNNTNTA
-659 GTIIIKNGAYITAN
+659 KSVTILGGAHVTMENGTNLTIGDIK
-673 NNTELTVGKILC
+673 C
-685 MGDANFS
+685 MGDAYFS
-692 ATQGTVIFSDGGS
+692 ATQGCVNFSDGAS

-717 NVKILGDFT
+717 NVKILGNFT

-746 ITLND
+746 ITLKD

-759 FLSGTV
+759 FLSGAG
-765 TDTGIVKRLTI
+765 TGIGERLNI

-791 YGMYLKVEDGLKI
+791 YGLYLSVADGLKI

-815 KAYNCDRNSAAS
+815 KAYYCDRDSAAD
-827 EKPFGWVLSTGAPDE
+827 KDPLGWVLSTGAPDE
-842 FIWTGLN
+842 FIWTGLK
-849 STEWAEKE
+849 STEWAEEE
-857 NWSPK
+857 NWLTK
-862 IIPGEADVIIPDG
+862 NIPGEADAIFIPDG
-875 LTNYPYLSA
+875 LNNYPKLSADLSA

-892 IGEKEGSN
+892 IGEEEGSI
-900 AKIELNGFG
+900 AKIELNSFG
-909 FKVTGTT
+909 FTVTGTT

-927 CIGQELDKVVMP
+927 CIGNELDNVKMP
-939 AESGAVVENGTWQF
+939 AGSVVENGTWQF

-977 NISGDNGDIAAEKI
+977 NISGDKGDIAAEKI
-991 TVSTTSQQ
+991 TVSTASQQ
-999 KHSVT
+999 KHSVMST
-1004 SSVKITADV
+1004 VNITADV

-1021 DTSGTNDF
+1021 EFDTSETNNF

-1053 SADVGNFS
+1053 SADVGNFYAQ
-1061 TSGNAVFAGN
+1061 GNAVFAGN
-1071 LKATGTISVSGT
+1071 LKASGEISVDGT

-1106 VNSDVELVAGTPG
+1106 VNSDVELVAGTSV
-1119 ASSSVI
+1119 AASSVI

-1132 GASSDS
+1132 GATSDS

-1169 QVNGSASGNGE
+1169 QVKGSASGNGA
-1180 DIIVIN
+1180 DTIVIN

-1202 VNGNAEIYGNNK
+1202 V
-1214 FTSFTL
+1214 
-1220 TGNADIYGDNTFTSF
+1220 
-1235 TLTGNAVIYGSNN
+1235 TGNAVIYGSNT
-1248 FTKIVIDNSG
+1248 FTNIVIDNSE

-1294 LVLTSIEPFISET
+1294 LVLTSIDPYISET
-1307 PNPWN
+1307 PNPWK
-1312 VVFTNSGISNENFS
+1312 VVFTNSGISKENFS

-1333 KSVNS
+1333 KSVDS
-1338 SASAKP
+1338 SDNENP

-1361 DWFRKTIY
+1361 DWFLKTIY
-1369 KWLGT
+1369 KWLGKV
-1374 ADTKWS
+1374 DTKWS
-1380 TIGNWKDE
+1380 KKDNWRDE
-1388 NDSPVIAAPDY
+1388 NNSPVIAAPDY

-1409 EASVNSLVFDV
+1409 EASDNSLVFDG
-1420 DGGIP
+1420 DIP
-1425 EGTELKLKSL
+1425 EGTELNLKSL

-1458 GTIALFGTQT
+1458 GTIALFGTQA
-1468 KYPLGVNGGNVD
+1468 KYPLGVNGGKVD
-1480 WGANST
+1480 WGADST
-1486 IEYYGSSSGAKDILY
+1486 IEYYGSSAGAKDILY
-1501 ASVDSETETRKYQNI
+1501 ASVDSETETQKYQNI

-1559 SVALSGNVIF
+1559 SVKLSGNVIF

-1584 ISEDSAREI
+1584 ISDDSAREI

-1599 LSESDF
+1599 SSEGDF

-1669 IRDFLVETDVECEMN
+1669 IRDFLVETSVECEMN

-1690 GNFTNNGTYK
+1690 GNFTNNGTFK

-1732 TGTENS
+1732 TGTEDS

-1744 KWFNFKAETPGKT
+1744 KWFNFKAETSAETPGKT

-1763 KIQEILNSLTIKG
+1763 KIQEILNSLIIKG

-1783 SNVVLKSSTPGEFWF
+1783 SNVVLKSSTDGEFWF

-1880 VIKADMDIEI
+1880 IIKADMDIEI

-1896 PKATFDLAAH
+1896 PKATFDLASH

-1935 VKNLPDSWIEY
+1935 VKNLPNSWIEY

-1968 YSDADFDNL
+1968 YN
-1977 SDNTDVPVII
+1977 
-1987 NGNLVLAESASVFN
+1987 
-2001 NLTANSSKATLNG
+2001 
-2014 AFSVIRDF
+2014 
-2022 LVETDVECEMN
+2022 
-2033 GALTISG
+2033 
-2040 NFTNNGTYKAGKS
+2040 
-2053 DSDSY
+2053 
-2058 ELKIAKDFVNNGS
+2058 
-2071 FDAKSGTVLFTGTEN
+2071 
-2086 SNISG
+2086 
-2091 ETKWFN
+2091 
-2097 FKAETPGKTLI
+2097 
-2108 FQAGKIQEILNS
+2108 
-2120 LTIKGSAS
+2120 
-2128 DDKSSNVVLKSSTPG
+2128 
-2143 EFWFI
+2143 
-2148 KTAVNDSN
+2148 
-2156 LSVDYAS
+2156 
-2163 IKDSKCTE
+2163 
-2171 KSIVANN
+2171 
-2178 SDDLGN
+2178 
-2184 TSGWIFPGLL
+2184 
-2194 YTWVGNESDLWSV
+2194 
-2207 SKNWSPA
+2207 
-2214 SLPGKLSR
+2214 
-2222 VLIPDGK
+2222 
-2229 VIKADMDIEIQKLDL
+2229 
-2244 KPKATFDLAA
+2244 
-2254 HKITINGSGNYL
+2254 
-2266 TNEGTI
+2266 
-2272 KLNGIENQVEAAV
+2272 
-2285 KNLPDSWIEYY
+2285 
-2296 GGTAENPSKN
+2296 
-2306 VIKEEYYNLKIYSDA
+2306 DA

-2392 PVAGKTEQTLYY
+2392 PVAGKTEQILYY

-2473 GKLSFN
+2473 GKLSFD

-2495 IKFAPGEENAQSVTE
+2495 IQFAPGEENAQSVTE
-2510 SLVLKGSK
+2510 SLILKGSK
-2518 DSLMQL
+2518 DSLMLL
-2524 SSLSSSRNAS
+2524 SSLPSSRNAS

-2543 EAADMRFIK
+2543 DAADMRFIK

-2605 AIDIAKSKLENTLYF
+2605 TIDIAKSKLENTLYF

-2629 DLKIQKATAIHNSTE
+2629 DLTIQKATAIHNSTE

-2786 YYNSVF
+2786 YYNSIF

-2828 VESENS
+2828 AESENS
-2834 EFKYNFNND
+2834 EFKYNFDND

-2891 FALRLKNSRDI
+2891 FALRLKNSKDI

>member
-1 MHFSGRVKNLVSR
+1 MHFSGRVKNLVSH

-54 SNFAAGDT
+54 SNFADGDT
-62 ITINSNATLTI
+62 IIINNNATLTI

-80 TVAAINIGSGGSPG
+80 NVATINIGNGSPG
-94 NLLINGPGT
+94 NLIINGPGT
-103 LKVSNLFDPDEKVK
+103 LNVGIFDPDENVK
-117 NRIKINNYANLVVTG
+117 NRIEINNYANLVVTG
-132 TFYVDKGYGAAADAV
+132 IFYADKKAADAV

-162 NVNYSGKI
+162 NVDYSTEN

-196 KMKASSEGI
+196 KMKASSKGI

-218 KEKIFYKVVFS
+218 KEKIFYTVVFS
-229 HSTRADINGSVEFAE
+229 NSTRADINGFVEFAE
-244 KTSGTESTES
+244 ETGVNDSKTVS
-254 KDIPIEFNNNPEGEH
+254 KDISIEFNNNPEGEH
-269 DFENTGDSAKLILYA
+269 DFDSAILTLYA
-284 PDGVTELE
+284 PDGVTELA

-304 GSESDDGYDV
+304 GSKSTDGYDV
-314 KNWGLAAGT
+314 KNWDLAAGT
-323 DVSELLKFFKS
+323 DVSELLEFFKS
-334 NQIMLNSDLPRYP
+334 NQIMLNSGLSNYP
-347 VFGVAGKS
+347 VFGVAEKS
-355 VEFKSLVVSSG
+355 VEFNSLVVSSG

-379 KLSVKG
+379 ELSVKG
-385 SGVLNTNGGELTI
+385 SGVLNTNGGKLTI

-409 GSAMKVTGGT
+409 GSEMKVTGGT

-451 CSGKLS
+451 CPGKLS
-457 WTGTGALT
+457 WTGTGTLT

-478 VPDYGARLDV
+478 VPDYGATLDV

-506 SLILTRVSGSSTGTV
+506 SLILTRVSGSSDGV
-521 AVEYPYTLS
+521 VRYPYTLN
-530 TDSTNPVTIDENT
+530 TTTYTNKVNIGGME
-543 YNKTSGTSGKLVVPK
+543 YNSLSLKTGYFEVPSGSAN
-558 EVTSKSFT
+558 KSFT
-566 VSGLSGINSGCSFI
+566 VSGLSNIDENSSFI
-580 MTIYSPDGKFSLGS
+580 MTVYSPDGKFSLGS

-599 TSSGYLWTGNSSSD
+599 TSANAIYWNGSSSSD
-613 WTVRDNWSGL
+613 WCTIDNWTR
-623 DASEQPDRMAGKTL
+623 PDG
-637 IVDYANF
+637 VDVTADSWQAYDLVVGPTAKDGTPITRF
-644 TGNKNYPNINNTSTA
+644 PNVNNTNTA
-659 GTIIIKNGAYITAN
+659 KSVTILGGAHVTMENGTNLTIGDIK
-673 NNTELTVGKILC
+673 C
-685 MGDANFS
+685 MGDAYFS
-692 ATQGTVIFSDGGS
+692 ATQGCVNFSDGAS

-733 DKNFSAEGLGGKT
+733 DKNFSAEGLGGKK

-759 FLSGTV
+759 FLSGNN
-765 TDTGIVKRLTI
+765 TGMLTI

-791 YGMYLKVEDGLKI
+791 YGMYLSVADGLKI
-804 GENGGSSSVVY
+804 GENGGTSSVVY
-815 KAYNCDRNSAAS
+815 KAYYCDKDSDANEA
-827 EKPFGWVLSTGAPDE
+827 PLGWVLSTEKPKE
-842 FIWTGLN
+842 FIWTGEY
-849 STEWAEKE
+849 S
-857 NWSPK
+857 
-862 IIPGEADVIIPDG
+862 
-875 LTNYPYLSA
+875 
-884 EKKIKSIR
+884 
-892 IGEKEGSN
+892 
-900 AKIELNGFG
+900 
-909 FKVTGTT
+909 
-916 AGAFTNYGTVV
+916 
-927 CIGQELDKVVMP
+927 
-939 AESGAVVENGTWQF
+939 
-953 NGNGAT
+953 
-959 VKKIENHTYKNIL
+959 
-972 ISNRV
+972 
-977 NISGDNGDIAAEKI
+977 
-991 TVSTTSQQ
+991 
-999 KHSVT
+999 
-1004 SSVKITADV
+1004 
-1013 VLETDSQF
+1013 
-1021 DTSGTNDF
+1021 
-1029 TITGNISGGK
+1029 
-1039 SLEILS
+1039 
-1045 SGTFKLTG
+1045 
-1053 SADVGNFS
+1053 
-1061 TSGNAVFAGN
+1061 
-1071 LKATGTISVSGT
+1071 
-1083 TQFEG
+1083 
-1088 NEISISSGG
+1088 
-1097 TQKFNGKVT
+1097 
-1106 VNSDVELVAGTPG
+1106 
-1119 ASSSVI
+1119 
-1125 FNSTVDD
+1125 
-1132 GASSDS
+1132 
-1138 DRHSIV
+1138 
-1144 IGSPSV
+1144 
-1150 ESSAE
+1150 
-1155 FKGTVGGTSKLKNL
+1155 
-1169 QVNGSASGNGE
+1169 
-1180 DIIVIN
+1180 
-1186 SENSSFAAF
+1186 
-1195 KDGTNLT
+1195 
-1202 VNGNAEIYGNNK
+1202 
-1214 FTSFTL
+1214 
-1220 TGNADIYGDNTFTSF
+1220 
-1235 TLTGNAVIYGSNN
+1235 
-1248 FTKIVIDNSG
+1248 
-1258 ATAETTVKFENGT
+1258 
-1271 TQTIQNDW
+1271 
-1279 SGGNIPFKGAGEGKE
+1279 
-1294 LVLTSIEPFISET
+1294 
-1307 PNPWN
+1307 
-1312 VVFTNSGISNENFS
+1312 
-1326 YVKVQNS
+1326 
-1333 KSVNS
+1333 
-1338 SASAKP
+1338 
-1344 LNLLQKK
+1344 
-1351 ENVVS
+1351 
-1356 AGNTF
+1356 
-1361 DWFRKTIY
+1361 
-1369 KWLGT
+1369 
-1374 ADTKWS
+1374 TKWS
-1380 TIGNWKDE
+1380 DKDNWKDE
-1388 NDSPVIAAPDY
+1388 NNSPVIAAPDY
-1399 TTGMNEIIID
+1399 TKGMNEIIID
-1409 EASVNSLVFDV
+1409 EDSVNSLVFDF
-1420 DGGIP
+1420 P
-1425 EGTELKLKSL
+1425 KGTELNLKSL
-1435 KIPSSKKVCIA
+1435 KIPFSKKVCIA

-1468 KYPLGVNGGNVD
+1468 KYPLDVNGGKVD
-1480 WGANST
+1480 WGADST
-1486 IEYYGSSSGAKDILY
+1486 IEYYGISSGAKDILY
-1501 ASVDSETETRKYQNI
+1501 ASVDSETGTQKYQNI
-1516 KLSCG
+1516 KISCDS
-1521 PILFEKALDV
+1521 ILFAKALDV
-1531 AGNFTNDSAVQI
+1531 AGNFTNDSA
-1543 TFANNVKAA
+1543 
-1552 SPVNFAS
+1552 S
-1559 SVALSGNVIF
+1559 
-1569 DVPAVTFKSAFNAGL
+1569 
-1584 ISEDSAREI
+1584 EI

-1599 LSESDF
+1599 SSEGDF

-1690 GNFTNNGTYK
+1690 GNFTNNGTFK

-1763 KIQEILNSLTIKG
+1763 KIQEILNSLTITG

-1783 SNVVLKSSTPGEFWF
+1783 SNVVLKSSTDGEFWF

-1872 RVLIPDGK
+1872 WVLIPDGK

-1896 PKATFDLAAH
+1896 PKATFDLASH

-1987 NGNLVLAESASVFN
+1987 NGNLVLAESA
-2001 NLTANSSKATLNG
+2001 
-2014 AFSVIRDF
+2014 R
-2022 LVETDVECEMN
+2022 
-2033 GALTISG
+2033 
-2040 NFTNNGTYKAGKS
+2040 
-2053 DSDSY
+2053 
-2058 ELKIAKDFVNNGS
+2058 
-2071 FDAKSGTVLFTGTEN
+2071 
-2086 SNISG
+2086 
-2091 ETKWFN
+2091 
-2097 FKAETPGKTLI
+2097 
-2108 FQAGKIQEILNS
+2108 
-2120 LTIKGSAS
+2120 
-2128 DDKSSNVVLKSSTPG
+2128 
-2143 EFWFI
+2143 
-2148 KTAVNDSN
+2148 
-2156 LSVDYAS
+2156 
-2163 IKDSKCTE
+2163 
-2171 KSIVANN
+2171 
-2178 SDDLGN
+2178 
-2184 TSGWIFPGLL
+2184 
-2194 YTWVGNESDLWSV
+2194 
-2207 SKNWSPA
+2207 
-2214 SLPGKLSR
+2214 
-2222 VLIPDGK
+2222 
-2229 VIKADMDIEIQKLDL
+2229 
-2244 KPKATFDLAA
+2244 
-2254 HKITINGSGNYL
+2254 
-2266 TNEGTI
+2266 
-2272 KLNGIENQVEAAV
+2272 
-2285 KNLPDSWIEYY
+2285 
-2296 GGTAENPSKN
+2296 
-2306 VIKEEYYNLKIYSDA
+2306 
-2321 DFDNLSDNTDVP
+2321 
-2333 VIINGNLVLAE
+2333 
-2344 SAKMTFEKNVQ
+2344 MTFEKNVQ
-2355 ICGALI
+2355 ICGDLI

-2392 PVAGKTEQTLYY
+2392 PVAGKTEQILYY

-2473 GKLSFN
+2473 GKLSFE

-2510 SLVLKGSK
+2510 SLILKGSK
-2518 DSLMQL
+2518 DSLMLL

-2629 DLKIQKATAIHNSTE
+2629 DLKIQKATAIHDSTE

-2786 YYNSVF
+2786 YYNSIF

-2807 KSVLP
+2807 KPVLP

-2828 VESENS
+2828 AESENS
-2834 EFKYNFNND
+2834 EFKYNFDND

-2850 INSGDQ
+2850 INSGAQ

-2884 DSNKSPL
+2884 ASNKSPL
-2891 FALRLKNSRDI
+2891 FALRLKNSKDI

>member
-1 MHFSGRVKNLVSR
+1 MHFSGRVKNLVSH

-33 TGMGNVWGETYTYS
+33 TGMGNVWGETYS

-54 SNFAAGDT
+54 SDFAAWDT
-62 ITINSNATLTI
+62 IIIKNNATLTI

-80 TVAAINIGSGGSPG
+80 PVNKIFIGSGSPG
-94 NLLINGPGT
+94 NLVINGPGT
-103 LKVSNLFDPDEKVK
+103 LNVGIFDPDENVK
-117 NRIKINNYANLVVTG
+117 NRIEINNYANLVVTG
-132 TFYVDKGYGAAADAV
+132 TFYADKKDGADAV
-147 TIITGDRTGSLSITG
+147 TIITGDRTGSLSISNTG
-162 NVNYSGKI
+162 KVDYSEKN

-177 TVNVNVLSDI
+177 TVNVNVLSNI

-196 KMKASSEGI
+196 SIKASISEGI
-205 GITVERTFKGQAK
+205 GITVKRTFKGQAN
-218 KEKIFYKVVFS
+218 KESIFYKVVFS
-229 HSTRADINGSVEFAE
+229 NSTRADINGFVEFTKE
-244 KTSGTESTES
+244 TGVTES
-254 KDIPIEFNNNPEGEH
+254 KTVSNDILIEFNPLGEH
-269 DFENTGDSAKLILYA
+269 DFENTGDSAILTLYA
-284 PDGVTELE
+284 PDGVTELA

-314 KNWGLAAGT
+314 KNWGLAEGT
-323 DVSELLKFFKS
+323 DVSELLEFFKS
-334 NQIMLNSDLPRYP
+334 NQIMLNSGLPRYP
-347 VFGVAGKS
+347 VFGVAEKS
-355 VEFKSLVVSSG
+355 VEFNSLVVSSG

-379 KLSVKG
+379 ALSVKG
-385 SGVLNTNGGELTI
+385 SGVLKTTGGKLTI
-398 SGNSTISNLNL
+398 SGDSTISNLNL
-409 GSAMKVTGGT
+409 GSEMKVTGGT

-426 TNGDCSV
+426 TNGVCSV
-433 EISSGAEVYVTNS
+433 EISSRAEVYVTNS

-457 WTGTGALT
+457 WTGTGTLT

-478 VPDYGARLDV
+478 VPDYGAKLDV

-506 SLILTRVSGSSTGTV
+506 NLILTRVSGSSDGV
-521 AVEYPYTLS
+521 VRYPYTLN
-530 TDSTNPVTIDENT
+530 TTTYTNKVNIGGMEYDSSPEKKKGYFEVPSGSA
-543 YNKTSGTSGKLVVPK
+543 NK
-558 EVTSKSFT
+558 FFA
-566 VSGLSGINSGCSFI
+566 VSGLSNIDDNSSFI
-580 MTIYSPDGKFSLGS
+580 MTVYSPDRKFSLGS

-599 TSSGYLWTGNSSSD
+599 TSSGYLWTGNYNSD
-613 WTVRDNWSGL
+613 WTVRDNWRGL
-623 DASEQPDRMAGKTL
+623 DASEQPDQMAGKTL

-685 MGDANFS
+685 MGDAYFS
-692 ATQGTVIFSDGGS
+692 ATQGVVNFSDGAS

-717 NVKILGDFT
+717 NVKISGNFT

-733 DKNFSAEGLGGKT
+733 AKNFSAENLGGKT

-759 FLSGTV
+759 FLSGNN
-765 TDTGIVKRLTI
+765 TGMLNI
-776 TGGAGNYFKISNTQN
+776 TGGEGNYFKILNTQN
-791 YGMYLKVEDGLKI
+791 YGMYLSVARGLKI

-815 KAYNCDRNSAAS
+815 KAYHCDKDSAANAD
-827 EKPFGWVLSTGAPDE
+827 PLGWVLSTGAPDE

-849 STEWAEKE
+849 STEWDNIE

-862 IIPGEADVIIPDG
+862 NIPGEADVIIIPDG
-875 LTNYPYLSA
+875 LNNYPKLS
-884 EKKIKSIR
+884 EPLKNIKSIR
-892 IGEKEGSN
+892 IGEEEGSN
-900 AKIELNGFG
+900 AKIELNSFG
-909 FKVTGTT
+909 FTVTGTT

-927 CIGQELDKVVMP
+927 CIGQELDNVVMP
-939 AESGAVVENGTWQF
+939 AESGSVVENGTWQF

-959 VKKIENHTYKNIL
+959 VKKIKNHTYKNIL

-977 NISGDNGDIAAEKI
+977 NISGDNGDIVAEKI

-1013 VLETDSQF
+1013 VLDTDSQF
-1021 DTSGTNDF
+1021 DTSGTNGF

-1053 SADVGNFS
+1053 NADVGNFS

-1071 LKATGTISVSGT
+1071 LKASGTISVSGN

-1088 NEISISSGG
+1088 NEISICSGG
-1097 TQKFNGKVT
+1097 TQTFTGKVT
-1106 VNSDVELVAGTPG
+1106 VNSDVELVAGTSV
-1119 ASSSVI
+1119 AASSVI
-1125 FNSTVDD
+1125 FNSAVDD
-1132 GASSDS
+1132 GATSDS

-1144 IGSPSV
+1144 IGSTSV
-1150 ESSAE
+1150 KSSAE
-1155 FKGTVGGTSKLKNL
+1155 FKGTVGGTSNLKNL
-1169 QVNGSASGNGE
+1169 QVKGSASGNGA
-1180 DIIVIN
+1180 DTIVIN

-1202 VNGNAEIYGNNK
+1202 VTGNAEI
-1214 FTSFTL
+1214 F
-1220 TGNADIYGDNTFTSF
+1220 
-1235 TLTGNAVIYGSNN
+1235 GSNN
-1248 FTKIVIDNSG
+1248 FTNIVIDNSG
-1258 ATAETTVKFENGT
+1258 ATAETTVKFGKGT

-1279 SGGNIPFKGAGEGKE
+1279 SGEGNIPFKGAGEGKE

-1307 PNPWN
+1307 PNPWK
-1312 VVFTNSGISNENFS
+1312 VVFTKSGISKENFS

-1333 KSVNS
+1333 KSVDS
-1338 SASAKP
+1338 SDNENP

-1361 DWFRKTIY
+1361 DWFLKTIY

-1380 TIGNWKDE
+1380 NKENWKDE
-1388 NDSPVIAAPDY
+1388 NNSPVIAAPDY

-1409 EASVNSLVFDV
+1409 EASVNSLVFDG
-1420 DGGIP
+1420 DFP
-1425 EGTELKLKSL
+1425 EGTELNLKSL

-1446 DCYVTA
+1446 DCCVTA

-1468 KYPLGVNGGNVD
+1468 KYPLCVNGGKVD
-1480 WGANST
+1480 WGADST

-1501 ASVDSETETRKYQNI
+1501 ASVDSETGTQKYQNI
-1516 KLSCG
+1516 QLSCG

-1531 AGNFTNDSAVQI
+1531 AGNFTNDSAGQI
-1543 TFANNVKAA
+1543 TFAKNVKAA

-1559 SVALSGNVIF
+1559 SVKLSGNVIF

-1584 ISEDSAREI
+1584 ISDDSAREI

-1599 LSESDF
+1599 LSEGDF

-1655 ANSSKTTLNGAFSV
+1655 ANSSKATLNGAFSV

-1690 GNFTNNGTYK
+1690 GNFTNNGTFK

-1732 TGTENS
+1732 TGTEIS

-1763 KIQEILNSLTIKG
+1763 KIQEILNSLIITG
-1776 SASDDKS
+1776 AASDDKS
-1783 SNVVLKSSTPGEFWF
+1783 SNVVLKSSTDGEFWF

-1896 PKATFDLAAH
+1896 PKATFDLASH
-1906 KITINGSGNYLTNEG
+1906 KITINGSDNYLTNEG

-1987 NGNLVLAESASVFN
+1987 NGNLVLAESA
-2001 NLTANSSKATLNG
+2001 
-2014 AFSVIRDF
+2014 R
-2022 LVETDVECEMN
+2022 
-2033 GALTISG
+2033 
-2040 NFTNNGTYKAGKS
+2040 
-2053 DSDSY
+2053 
-2058 ELKIAKDFVNNGS
+2058 
-2071 FDAKSGTVLFTGTEN
+2071 
-2086 SNISG
+2086 
-2091 ETKWFN
+2091 
-2097 FKAETPGKTLI
+2097 
-2108 FQAGKIQEILNS
+2108 
-2120 LTIKGSAS
+2120 
-2128 DDKSSNVVLKSSTPG
+2128 
-2143 EFWFI
+2143 
-2148 KTAVNDSN
+2148 
-2156 LSVDYAS
+2156 
-2163 IKDSKCTE
+2163 
-2171 KSIVANN
+2171 
-2178 SDDLGN
+2178 
-2184 TSGWIFPGLL
+2184 
-2194 YTWVGNESDLWSV
+2194 
-2207 SKNWSPA
+2207 
-2214 SLPGKLSR
+2214 
-2222 VLIPDGK
+2222 
-2229 VIKADMDIEIQKLDL
+2229 
-2244 KPKATFDLAA
+2244 
-2254 HKITINGSGNYL
+2254 
-2266 TNEGTI
+2266 
-2272 KLNGIENQVEAAV
+2272 
-2285 KNLPDSWIEYY
+2285 
-2296 GGTAENPSKN
+2296 
-2306 VIKEEYYNLKIYSDA
+2306 
-2321 DFDNLSDNTDVP
+2321 
-2333 VIINGNLVLAE
+2333 
-2344 SAKMTFEKNVQ
+2344 MTFEKNVQ

-2392 PVAGKTEQTLYY
+2392 PVAGKTEQILYY

-2473 GKLSFN
+2473 GKLSFD

-2495 IKFAPGEENAQSVTE
+2495 IKFAPGEENEQSVTE

-2518 DSLMQL
+2518 DSLMLL
-2524 SSLSSSRNAS
+2524 SSLPSSRNAS

-2605 AIDIAKSKLENTLYF
+2605 TIDIAKSKLENTLYF

-2629 DLKIQKATAIHNSTE
+2629 DLTIQKATAIHNSTE

-2721 INIEESLA
+2721 MNIEESLA

-2786 YYNSVF
+2786 YYNSIF

-2828 VESENS
+2828 AESENS

-2850 INSGDQ
+2850 INSGAQ

-2884 DSNKSPL
+2884 ASNKSPL
-2891 FALRLKNSRDI
+2891 FALRLKNSKDI

>member
-1 MHFSGRVKNLVSR
+1 MHFSGRVKNLVSH

-47 SDTTITS
+47 SDTTITD
-54 SNFAAGDT
+54 SNFADGDT
-62 ITINSNATLTI
+62 IIINNNATLTI
-73 NLMGQNV
+73 NLMVPNV
-80 TVAAINIGSGGSPG
+80 TVANIFIGKDGSAG

-103 LKVSNLFDPDEKVK
+103 LKVSNLFDPDENVK
-117 NRIKINNYANLVVTG
+117 NRIEINNYANLVVTG
-132 TFYVDKGYGAAADAV
+132 TFYADKGYGADAV

-162 NVNYSGKI
+162 NVNYSGKNY
-170 DSGVFFD
+170 SGVFFD

-205 GITVERTFKGQAK
+205 FITVERTFKGQAK
-218 KEKIFYKVVFS
+218 EEQIFYTVVFS
-229 HSTRADINGSVEFAE
+229 NSTRDKIKGSYTFAE
-244 KTSGTESTES
+244 KTSVTESTES
-254 KDIPIEFNNNPEGEH
+254 IDISIEFNNNPEGEH
-269 DFENTGDSAKLILYA
+269 DFENTGDYAKLILYA

-323 DVSELLKFFKS
+323 AESELLEFFKS
-334 NQIMLNSDLPRYP
+334 NQIVLNSGLSNYP
-347 VFGVAGKS
+347 VFGVAEKS

-379 KLSVKG
+379 ELSVKG
-385 SGVLNTNGGELTI
+385 SGVLNTNGGKLTI
-398 SGNSTISNLNL
+398 SGNSTISNLKL
-409 GSAMKVTGGT
+409 GSEMKVTGGT

-426 TNGDCSV
+426 TNRDCSV
-433 EISSGAEVYVTNS
+433 EISSRAEVYVTNS

-451 CSGKLS
+451 CLGKLS
-457 WTGTGALT
+457 WTGTGTLT
-465 IPRSGANVDFGAE
+465 IPRSGANVDFVEAE
-478 VPDYGARLDV
+478 VPDYGDNLDV

-506 SLILTRVSGSSTGTV
+506 SLILTRVSGSSDGV
-521 AVEYPYTLS
+521 VRYPYTLN
-530 TDSTNPVTIDENT
+530 TTTYTNKVSIGGPE
-543 YNKTSGTSGKLVVPK
+543 YNSSSSKTGYFEVPSGSAN
-558 EVTSKSFT
+558 KSFT
-566 VSGLSGINSGCSFI
+566 VSGLSNIDDNSSFI
-580 MTIYSPDGKFSLGS
+580 LTVYSPDRKFSLGS

-599 TSSGYLWTGNSSSD
+599 TSSGYLWTGHSNSD
-613 WTVRDNWSGL
+613 WSVRENWIGL
-623 DASEQPDRMAGKTL
+623 GESEQPDQMAGKTL

-644 TGNKNYPNINNTSTA
+644 TGNKKYPNINNTSTA

-673 NNTELTVGKILC
+673 NNNELTVGKILC
-685 MGDANFS
+685 MGDAYFS
-692 ATQGTVIFSDGGS
+692 ATQGCVIFSDDVIPSDDVNFSDGAS
-705 FTAANPDNSKFN
+705 FTAANPDKSKFN
-717 NVKILGDFT
+717 NVKIDGNFT

-759 FLSGTV
+759 FLSGNN
-765 TDTGIVKRLTI
+765 TGMLNI

-791 YGMYLKVEDGLKI
+791 YGLYLSVADGLKI
-804 GENGGSSSVVY
+804 GENGGTSSVVY
-815 KAYNCDRNSAAS
+815 KAYYCDRNSAAS
-827 EKPFGWVLSTGAPDE
+827 EKPFGWVLSTETPDE
-842 FIWTGLN
+842 FIWTGLK
-849 STEWAEKE
+849 STEWAEEE
-857 NWSPK
+857 NWLTKISPVEPDV
-862 IIPGEADVIIPDG
+862 INPDVIIPDG
-875 LTNYPYLSA
+875 LANYPKLTDA
-884 EKKIKSIR
+884 INTDAIKVKSIR
-892 IGEKEGSN
+892 IGEEEGSD
-900 AKIELNGFG
+900 AKIELNTFG

-927 CIGQELDKVVMP
+927 CIGNELDNVEMP
-939 AESGAVVENGTWQF
+939 AGSGAVVENGTWQF

-959 VKKIENHTYKNIL
+959 VKKIKNHTYKNIL

-977 NISGDNGDIAAEKI
+977 NISGDNRDNGDIVAEKI
-991 TVSTTSQQ
+991 TVRTTSQQ

-1013 VLETDSQF
+1013 VLDTDSQF

-1045 SGTFKLTG
+1045 SGTFNITG
-1053 SADVGNFS
+1053 NADVGKFYAQ
-1061 TSGNAVFAGN
+1061 GNAVFAGN
-1071 LKATGTISVSGT
+1071 LTASGTISVDGT

-1106 VNSDVELVAGTPG
+1106 VNSDVALVAGTSVAP
-1119 ASSSVI
+1119 SSVS
-1125 FNSTVDD
+1125 FNSTVDA
-1132 GASSDS
+1132 GATSDS

-1155 FKGTVGGTSKLKNL
+1155 FKGTVGGTSKLKKL
-1169 QVNGSASGNGE
+1169 QVNGSASGNGA
-1180 DIIVIN
+1180 DTIVIN

-1202 VNGNAEIYGNNK
+1202 VNGNA
-1214 FTSFTL
+1214 
-1220 TGNADIYGDNTFTSF
+1220 
-1235 TLTGNAVIYGSNN
+1235 VIYGSNT
-1248 FTKIVIDNSG
+1248 FTNIVIDNSG

-1307 PNPWN
+1307 PNPWK
-1312 VVFTNSGISNENFS
+1312 VVFTKSGISKENFS

-1333 KSVNS
+1333 KSVDS
-1338 SASAKP
+1338 FASANP

-1380 TIGNWKDE
+1380 NKDNWKDE
-1388 NDSPVIAAPDY
+1388 NDSPVSEVPDY
-1399 TTGMNEIIID
+1399 ATGTNEIIID
-1409 EASVNSLVFDV
+1409 EASVNSLVFDG
-1420 DGGIP
+1420 DFP
-1425 EGTELKLKSL
+1425 EGTELNLKSL

-1468 KYPLGVNGGNVD
+1468 KYPLGVNGGKVD
-1480 WGANST
+1480 WGADST
-1486 IEYYGSSSGAKDILY
+1486 IEYYGSSAGAKDILY
-1501 ASVDSETETRKYQNI
+1501 ASVDSETGTQKYQNI
-1516 KLSCG
+1516 KLSCAS
-1521 PILFEKALDV
+1521 ILFEKALDV
-1531 AGNFTNDSAVQI
+1531 AGNFTNDSAGQI
-1543 TFANNVKAA
+1543 TFAKNVKVA

-1559 SVALSGNVIF
+1559 SVKLSGNVIF

-1599 LSESDF
+1599 LSEGDF

-1700 AGKSDSDSYELKIA
+1700 AGKSDSDSYELQIA

-1732 TGTENS
+1732 TGTEIS

-1763 KIQEILNSLTIKG
+1763 KIQEILNSLIIKG

-1783 SNVVLKSSTPGEFWF
+1783 SNVVLKSSTDGEFWF

-1896 PKATFDLAAH
+1896 PKATFDLASH
-1906 KITINGSGNYLTNEG
+1906 KITINGSDNYLTNEG

-1977 SDNTDVPVII
+1977 SDNTDI
-1987 NGNLVLAESASVFN
+1987 
-2001 NLTANSSKATLNG
+2001 
-2014 AFSVIRDF
+2014 
-2022 LVETDVECEMN
+2022 
-2033 GALTISG
+2033 
-2040 NFTNNGTYKAGKS
+2040 
-2053 DSDSY
+2053 
-2058 ELKIAKDFVNNGS
+2058 
-2071 FDAKSGTVLFTGTEN
+2071 
-2086 SNISG
+2086 
-2091 ETKWFN
+2091 
-2097 FKAETPGKTLI
+2097 
-2108 FQAGKIQEILNS
+2108 
-2120 LTIKGSAS
+2120 
-2128 DDKSSNVVLKSSTPG
+2128 
-2143 EFWFI
+2143 
-2148 KTAVNDSN
+2148 
-2156 LSVDYAS
+2156 
-2163 IKDSKCTE
+2163 
-2171 KSIVANN
+2171 
-2178 SDDLGN
+2178 
-2184 TSGWIFPGLL
+2184 
-2194 YTWVGNESDLWSV
+2194 
-2207 SKNWSPA
+2207 
-2214 SLPGKLSR
+2214 
-2222 VLIPDGK
+2222 
-2229 VIKADMDIEIQKLDL
+2229 
-2244 KPKATFDLAA
+2244 
-2254 HKITINGSGNYL
+2254 
-2266 TNEGTI
+2266 
-2272 KLNGIENQVEAAV
+2272 
-2285 KNLPDSWIEYY
+2285 
-2296 GGTAENPSKN
+2296 
-2306 VIKEEYYNLKIYSDA
+2306 
-2321 DFDNLSDNTDVP
+2321 P

-2473 GKLSFN
+2473 GKLSFD

-2510 SLVLKGSK
+2510 SLILKGSK

-2524 SSLSSSRNAS
+2524 SSLPSSRNAS

-2605 AIDIAKSKLENTLYF
+2605 AIDIVKSKLENTLYF

-2786 YYNSVF
+2786 YYNSIF

-2828 VESENS
+2828 AESENS
-2834 EFKYNFNND
+2834 EFKYNFDND

-2884 DSNKSPL
+2884 ASNKSPL

-2965 HGTASGG
+2965 HGTARGG

>member
-1 MHFSGRVKNLVSR
+1 MHFSGRVKNLVSH

-54 SNFAAGDT
+54 SNFADGDT
-62 ITINSNATLTI
+62 IIINNNATLTI
-73 NLMGQNV
+73 NLMVPNV
-80 TVAAINIGSGGSPG
+80 TVANIFIGKDGSAG

-162 NVNYSGKI
+162 NVNYSGKNY
-170 DSGVFFD
+170 SGVFFD

-205 GITVERTFKGQAK
+205 FITVERTFKGQAK
-218 KEKIFYKVVFS
+218 EEQIFYTVVFS
-229 HSTRADINGSVEFAE
+229 NSTRAKIEGSDTFAE
-244 KTSGTESTES
+244 KTSVTESTES
-254 KDIPIEFNNNPEGEH
+254 IDISIEFNNNPEGEH
-269 DFENTGDSAKLILYA
+269 DFENTGDYAKLILYA

-347 VFGVAGKS
+347 VFGVAEKT

-374 ELIAG
+374 KLIAG
-379 KLSVKG
+379 ELSVKG
-385 SGVLNTNGGELTI
+385 SGVLNTNDGELTI

-409 GSAMKVTGGT
+409 GSEMKVTGGT

-426 TNGDCSV
+426 TKGDCSV

-457 WTGTGALT
+457 WTGTGTLT
-465 IPRSGANVDFGAE
+465 IPRSGANVDFVGAE
-478 VPDYGARLDV
+478 VPDYGDNLDV

-506 SLILTRVSGSSTGTV
+506 SLILTRVSGSSTGSV
-521 AVEYPYTLS
+521 SYPYILNTTTVTKTVNIGGMEYNS
-530 TDSTNPVTIDENT
+530 SSSKTGYFEVDSGSAN
-543 YNKTSGTSGKLVVPK
+543 
-558 EVTSKSFT
+558 KSFT
-566 VSGLSGINSGCSFI
+566 VSGLSDIDDNSSFI
-580 MTIYSPDGKFSLGS
+580 MTIYSPDRKFSLGS
-594 ISYTK
+594 VSYTK
-599 TSSGYLWTGNSSSD
+599 TSSAKIIYWNGSRDSYWCNNDNWTSSD
-613 WTVRDNWSGL
+613 GVAVNTDSDSWKEYDLVVGPTAKDGTKITR
-623 DASEQPDRMAGKTL
+623 
-637 IVDYANF
+637 F
-644 TGNKNYPNINNTSTA
+644 PNVNNTNTA
-659 GTIIIKNGAYITAN
+659 KSVTILSGAHVTMGIG
-673 NNTELTVGKILC
+673 TELTIGDIKC
-685 MGDANFS
+685 MGDAYFS
-692 ATQGTVIFSDGGS
+692 ATQGTVKFSDGAS

-746 ITLND
+746 ITLKD

-759 FLSGTV
+759 FLSGAG
-765 TDTGIVKRLTI
+765 TGIGERLNI

-791 YGMYLKVEDGLKI
+791 YGLYLSVADGLKI

-815 KAYNCDRNSAAS
+815 KAYYCDRDSAAD
-827 EKPFGWVLSTGAPDE
+827 KDPLGWVLSTGAPDE
-842 FIWTGLN
+842 FIWTGLK
-849 STEWAEKE
+849 STEWAEEE
-857 NWSPK
+857 NWLTK
-862 IIPGEADVIIPDG
+862 NIPGEADAIFIPDG
-875 LTNYPYLSA
+875 LNNYPKLSADLSA

-927 CIGQELDKVVMP
+927 CIGQELDKVFMP
-939 AESGAVVENGTWQF
+939 AAPSAVVENGTWQF

-977 NISGDNGDIAAEKI
+977 NISGDNRDNGDIAAEKI
-991 TVSTTSQQ
+991 TVSTTSKQ
-999 KHSVT
+999 KHSVM
-1004 SSVKITADV
+1004 SPVNITADV
-1013 VLETDSQF
+1013 VLDTDSQF
-1021 DTSGTNDF
+1021 DTSGTNGF

-1045 SGTFKLTG
+1045 SGTFKITG
-1053 SADVGNFS
+1053 NAVVGNFS

-1071 LKATGTISVSGT
+1071 LNASGEISVSGT

-1097 TQKFNGKVT
+1097 NQTFNGKVT
-1106 VNSDVELVAGTPG
+1106 VNSDVELVAGTSG
-1119 ASSSVI
+1119 ASPSVI

-1132 GASSDS
+1132 GATSDS
-1138 DRHSIV
+1138 ERHSIV
-1144 IGSPSV
+1144 IGSTSV
-1150 ESSAE
+1150 KSSAE
-1155 FKGTVGGTSKLKNL
+1155 FKGTVGGTSKLKKL
-1169 QVNGSASGNGE
+1169 QVNGSASGNGA
-1180 DIIVIN
+1180 DPIVIN

-1195 KDGTNLT
+1195 ENGTNLT
-1202 VNGNAEIYGNNK
+1202 VNGNADIYGNNN
-1214 FTSFTL
+1214 FTSFKL
-1220 TGNADIYGDNTFTSF
+1220 TGNAEIYGDNTFTSF
-1235 TLTGNAVIYGSNN
+1235 TLTGNAVIYGSNT
-1248 FTKIVIDNSG
+1248 FTNIVIDNSG
-1258 ATAETTVKFENGT
+1258 ATAETTVKFGNGT

-1279 SGGNIPFKGAGEGKE
+1279 SGEGNIPFKGAGEGKE

-1307 PNPWN
+1307 PKPWK
-1312 VVFTNSGISNENFS
+1312 VVLTNSGISKENFS

-1333 KSVNS
+1333 KSVDS
-1338 SASAKP
+1338 SDNENP
-1344 LNLLQKK
+1344 LNLPQKK

-1361 DWFRKTIY
+1361 DWFCKTIY

-1374 ADTKWS
+1374 EDTKWI

-1409 EASVNSLVFDV
+1409 EASVNSLVFD
-1420 DGGIP
+1420 DDDDGIP
-1425 EGTELKLKSL
+1425 KGTKLNLKSL

-1446 DCYVTA
+1446 DCYVIA

-1468 KYPLGVNGGNVD
+1468 NYPLGVNGGKVD
-1480 WGANST
+1480 WGADST

-1501 ASVDSETETRKYQNI
+1501 ASVDSETGTQKYQNI

-1531 AGNFTNDSAVQI
+1531 AGNFTNDSAGQI
-1543 TFANNVKAA
+1543 TFAKNVKAA

-1599 LSESDF
+1599 LSEGDF

-1640 LTVKTDGSTVFNNLT
+1640 LTVKTDGSSVFNNLT

-1763 KIQEILNSLTIKG
+1763 KIQEILNSLIITG
-1776 SASDDKS
+1776 AASDDKS
-1783 SNVVLKSSTPGEFWF
+1783 SNVVLKSSTDGEFWF

-1896 PKATFDLAAH
+1896 PKSTFDLASH

-1987 NGNLVLAESASVFN
+1987 NGNLVL
-2001 NLTANSSKATLNG
+2001 L
-2014 AFSVIRDF
+2014 
-2022 LVETDVECEMN
+2022 
-2033 GALTISG
+2033 
-2040 NFTNNGTYKAGKS
+2040 
-2053 DSDSY
+2053 
-2058 ELKIAKDFVNNGS
+2058 
-2071 FDAKSGTVLFTGTEN
+2071 
-2086 SNISG
+2086 
-2091 ETKWFN
+2091 
-2097 FKAETPGKTLI
+2097 
-2108 FQAGKIQEILNS
+2108 
-2120 LTIKGSAS
+2120 
-2128 DDKSSNVVLKSSTPG
+2128 
-2143 EFWFI
+2143 
-2148 KTAVNDSN
+2148 
-2156 LSVDYAS
+2156 
-2163 IKDSKCTE
+2163 
-2171 KSIVANN
+2171 
-2178 SDDLGN
+2178 
-2184 TSGWIFPGLL
+2184 
-2194 YTWVGNESDLWSV
+2194 
-2207 SKNWSPA
+2207 
-2214 SLPGKLSR
+2214 
-2222 VLIPDGK
+2222 
-2229 VIKADMDIEIQKLDL
+2229 
-2244 KPKATFDLAA
+2244 
-2254 HKITINGSGNYL
+2254 
-2266 TNEGTI
+2266 
-2272 KLNGIENQVEAAV
+2272 
-2285 KNLPDSWIEYY
+2285 
-2296 GGTAENPSKN
+2296 
-2306 VIKEEYYNLKIYSDA
+2306 
-2321 DFDNLSDNTDVP
+2321 
-2333 VIINGNLVLAE
+2333 E

-2392 PVAGKTEQTLYY
+2392 PVAGKTEQILYY

-2473 GKLSFN
+2473 GKLSFD

-2495 IKFAPGEENAQSVTE
+2495 IQFAPGEENAQSVTE
-2510 SLVLKGSK
+2510 SLILKGSK

-2524 SSLSSSRNAS
+2524 SSLPSSRNAS

-2605 AIDIAKSKLENTLYF
+2605 TVDIAKSKLENTLYF

-2629 DLKIQKATAIHNSTE
+2629 DLKIQKATAIHDSTE

-2706 DNRQASLNSDYFKTG
+2706 DNRQTSLNSDYFKTG

-2786 YYNSVF
+2786 YYNSIF

-2828 VESENS
+2828 AESENS
-2834 EFKYNFNND
+2834 EFKYNFDND

-2850 INSGDQ
+2850 INSGAQ

-2884 DSNKSPL
+2884 ASNKSPL
-2891 FALRLKNSRDI
+2891 FALRLKNSKDI

>member
-1 MHFSGRVKNLVSR
+1 MHFSGRVKNLVSH

-27 FALMFF
+27 FVLMFF

-62 ITINSNATLTI
+62 IIINNNAKLTI

-80 TVAAINIGSGGSPG
+80 TVNKISIGSGSPG
-94 NLLINGPGT
+94 NLVINGPGT
-103 LKVSNLFDPDEKVK
+103 LNVGIFDPDENAK
-117 NRIKINNYANLVVTG
+117 NRIEINNYANLVVTG
-132 TFYVDKGYGAAADAV
+132 TFYADKGYGAAADAV
-147 TIITGDRTGSLSITG
+147 TIITGDRTGSLSISNTG
-162 NVNYSGKI
+162 KVDYSEKN

-177 TVNVNVLSDI
+177 TVNVNVLSDSDI
-187 DNLVKYSWD
+187 ANLVKYSWGNI
-196 KMKASSEGI
+196 KASISEGI
-205 GITVERTFKGQAK
+205 GITVKRTFKGQAK
-218 KEKIFYKVVFS
+218 KEKIFYTVVFS
-229 HSTRADINGSVEFAE
+229 NSTRADINGFVEFAE
-244 KTSGTESTES
+244 ETGVNDSKTVS
-254 KDIPIEFNNNPEGEH
+254 KDISIEFNNNPEGEH
-269 DFENTGDSAKLILYA
+269 DFENTGDSAILTLYA
-284 PDGVTELE
+284 PDGVTELA

-314 KNWGLAAGT
+314 KNWGLAEET
-323 DVSELLKFFKS
+323 NVSKLLEFFKS
-334 NQIMLNSDLPRYP
+334 NQIMLNSGLSSYP
-347 VFGVAGKS
+347 VFRDAEKS

-379 KLSVKG
+379 ALSVKG
-385 SGVLNTNGGELTI
+385 SGVLKTTGGKLTI
-398 SGNSTISNLNL
+398 SGDSTISNLNL

-426 TNGDCSV
+426 TNRDCSV

-446 YLGEN
+446 YLSEN
-451 CSGKLS
+451 CPGKLS
-457 WTGTGALT
+457 WTGTGTLT
-465 IPRSGANVDFGAE
+465 IPRSGANVDFGAQ
-478 VPDYGARLDV
+478 VPDYDGARLDV

-506 SLILTRVSGSSTGTV
+506 SLILTRVSGSSDGV
-521 AVEYPYTLS
+521 VRYPYTLNTTTYTNKVNIGGMEYNS
-530 TDSTNPVTIDENT
+530 SSSKTGYFEVDSGSANKIFAVKGLSNIDEN
-543 YNKTSGTSGKLVVPK
+543 S
-558 EVTSKSFT
+558 
-566 VSGLSGINSGCSFI
+566 SFI
-580 MTIYSPDGKFSLGS
+580 MTFYSPDGKFSLGS

-599 TSSGYLWTGNSSSD
+599 TSSGYLWTGNSSSE
-613 WTVRDNWSGL
+613 WTKRENWRGL
-623 DASEQPDRMAGKTL
+623 DASEQPDQMAGKTL

-673 NNTELTVGKILC
+673 NNNELTVGKILC
-685 MGDANFS
+685 MGDAYFS
-692 ATQGTVIFSDGGS
+692 ATQGCVIFSDDVIPSDDVNFSDGAS

-726 ANSKMSV
+726 VNSKMSV
-733 DKNFSAEGLGGKT
+733 DKNFSAENLGGYK

-759 FLSGTV
+759 FLSGSV
-765 TDTGIVKRLTI
+765 TDTGIVKLLTI
-776 TGGAGNYFKISNTQN
+776 TGGTGNYFKISNTQN
-791 YGMYLKVEDGLKI
+791 YGLYLKVADGLKI

-815 KAYNCDRNSAAS
+815 KAYYCDRDSAAN
-827 EKPFGWVLSTGAPDE
+827 EAPLGWVLSTGKPKE
-842 FIWTGLN
+842 FIWTGEY
-849 STEWAEKE
+849 S
-857 NWSPK
+857 
-862 IIPGEADVIIPDG
+862 
-875 LTNYPYLSA
+875 
-884 EKKIKSIR
+884 
-892 IGEKEGSN
+892 
-900 AKIELNGFG
+900 
-909 FKVTGTT
+909 
-916 AGAFTNYGTVV
+916 
-927 CIGQELDKVVMP
+927 
-939 AESGAVVENGTWQF
+939 
-953 NGNGAT
+953 
-959 VKKIENHTYKNIL
+959 
-972 ISNRV
+972 
-977 NISGDNGDIAAEKI
+977 
-991 TVSTTSQQ
+991 
-999 KHSVT
+999 
-1004 SSVKITADV
+1004 
-1013 VLETDSQF
+1013 
-1021 DTSGTNDF
+1021 
-1029 TITGNISGGK
+1029 
-1039 SLEILS
+1039 
-1045 SGTFKLTG
+1045 
-1053 SADVGNFS
+1053 
-1061 TSGNAVFAGN
+1061 
-1071 LKATGTISVSGT
+1071 
-1083 TQFEG
+1083 
-1088 NEISISSGG
+1088 
-1097 TQKFNGKVT
+1097 
-1106 VNSDVELVAGTPG
+1106 
-1119 ASSSVI
+1119 
-1125 FNSTVDD
+1125 
-1132 GASSDS
+1132 
-1138 DRHSIV
+1138 
-1144 IGSPSV
+1144 
-1150 ESSAE
+1150 
-1155 FKGTVGGTSKLKNL
+1155 
-1169 QVNGSASGNGE
+1169 
-1180 DIIVIN
+1180 
-1186 SENSSFAAF
+1186 
-1195 KDGTNLT
+1195 
-1202 VNGNAEIYGNNK
+1202 
-1214 FTSFTL
+1214 
-1220 TGNADIYGDNTFTSF
+1220 
-1235 TLTGNAVIYGSNN
+1235 
-1248 FTKIVIDNSG
+1248 
-1258 ATAETTVKFENGT
+1258 
-1271 TQTIQNDW
+1271 
-1279 SGGNIPFKGAGEGKE
+1279 
-1294 LVLTSIEPFISET
+1294 
-1307 PNPWN
+1307 
-1312 VVFTNSGISNENFS
+1312 
-1326 YVKVQNS
+1326 
-1333 KSVNS
+1333 
-1338 SASAKP
+1338 
-1344 LNLLQKK
+1344 
-1351 ENVVS
+1351 
-1356 AGNTF
+1356 
-1361 DWFRKTIY
+1361 
-1369 KWLGT
+1369 
-1374 ADTKWS
+1374 TKWS
-1380 TIGNWKDE
+1380 DKDNWKDE
-1388 NDSPVIAAPDY
+1388 NNSPVIAAPDY

-1409 EASVNSLVFDV
+1409 EDSVNSLVFDF
-1420 DGGIP
+1420 P
-1425 EGTELKLKSL
+1425 KGTELNLKSL

-1468 KYPLGVNGGNVD
+1468 KYPLGVNGGKVD
-1480 WGANST
+1480 WGADST

-1501 ASVDSETETRKYQNI
+1501 AFVNSETGTQKYHNI
-1516 KLSCG
+1516 KLSCNS
-1521 PILFEKALDV
+1521 ILFEKALDV
-1531 AGNFTNDSAVQI
+1531 AGNFTNDYAGQI
-1543 TFANNVKAA
+1543 TFAKNVKVA

-1559 SVALSGNVIF
+1559 SVKLSGNVIF

-1599 LSESDF
+1599 LSEGDF
-1605 TAAAGITEFK
+1605 TAAAGKTEFK
-1615 GNVDFSGSNFIHN
+1615 GNVDFSGSSFIHN
-1628 GGTVKISGTDNL
+1628 GGTVIISGTDNL
-1640 LTVKTDGSTVFNNLT
+1640 LTVKTDGSTVFKNLT

-1690 GNFTNNGTYK
+1690 GSFTNNGTFK
-1700 AGKSDSDSYELKIA
+1700 AGKSDSDSYELQIA

-1763 KIQEILNSLTIKG
+1763 KIQEILNSLTITG
-1776 SASDDKS
+1776 SDSDDKS
-1783 SNVVLKSSTPGEFWF
+1783 SNVVLKSSTDGEFWF

-1896 PKATFDLAAH
+1896 PKATFDLASH

-1921 TIKLNGIENQVEAA
+1921 TIKLNGV
-1935 VKNLPDSWIEY
+1935 
-1946 YGGTAEN
+1946 
-1953 PSKNVIKEEYYNLKI
+1953 
-1968 YSDADFDNL
+1968 
-1977 SDNTDVPVII
+1977 
-1987 NGNLVLAESASVFN
+1987 
-2001 NLTANSSKATLNG
+2001 
-2014 AFSVIRDF
+2014 
-2022 LVETDVECEMN
+2022 
-2033 GALTISG
+2033 
-2040 NFTNNGTYKAGKS
+2040 
-2053 DSDSY
+2053 
-2058 ELKIAKDFVNNGS
+2058 
-2071 FDAKSGTVLFTGTEN
+2071 
-2086 SNISG
+2086 
-2091 ETKWFN
+2091 
-2097 FKAETPGKTLI
+2097 
-2108 FQAGKIQEILNS
+2108 
-2120 LTIKGSAS
+2120 
-2128 DDKSSNVVLKSSTPG
+2128 
-2143 EFWFI
+2143 
-2148 KTAVNDSN
+2148 
-2156 LSVDYAS
+2156 
-2163 IKDSKCTE
+2163 
-2171 KSIVANN
+2171 
-2178 SDDLGN
+2178 
-2184 TSGWIFPGLL
+2184 
-2194 YTWVGNESDLWSV
+2194 
-2207 SKNWSPA
+2207 
-2214 SLPGKLSR
+2214 
-2222 VLIPDGK
+2222 
-2229 VIKADMDIEIQKLDL
+2229 
-2244 KPKATFDLAA
+2244 
-2254 HKITINGSGNYL
+2254 
-2266 TNEGTI
+2266 
-2272 KLNGIENQVEAAV
+2272 ENQVEAAV

-2355 ICGALI
+2355 ICGDLI

-2518 DSLMQL
+2518 DSLMLL
-2524 SSLSSSRNAS
+2524 SSLPSSRNAS

-2543 EAADMRFIK
+2543 EAADIRFVK

-2629 DLKIQKATAIHNSTE
+2629 DLTIQKATAIHDSTE

-2786 YYNSVF
+2786 YYNSIF
-2792 GEKLRVWLPSVTSEG
+2792 GEKLRVWIPSVTSEG

-2828 VESENS
+2828 AESENS
-2834 EFKYNFNND
+2834 EFKYNFDND

-2850 INSGDQ
+2850 INSGTQ

-2884 DSNKSPL
+2884 ASNKSPL
-2891 FALRLKNSRDI
+2891 FALRLKNSKDI

>member
-1 MHFSGRVKNLVSR
+1 MHFSGRVKNLVSH

-47 SDTTITS
+47 SDTTITD
-54 SNFAAGDT
+54 SNFEDGDT
-62 ITINSNATLTI
+62 IIINNNATLTI
-73 NLMGQNV
+73 NLMGQDV
-80 TVAAINIGSGGSPG
+80 TVAAINIGNSVSGNDSPG
-94 NLLINGPGT
+94 NLVINGPGT
-103 LKVSNLFDPDEKVK
+103 LNVGIFDPDENVK
-117 NRIKINNYANLVVTG
+117 NRIEINNYANLVVTG
-132 TFYVDKGYGAAADAV
+132 TFYADKGYGAADDAV

-162 NVNYSGKI
+162 NVDYSTKN

-177 TVNVNVLSDI
+177 AVNVNVLSDI

-196 KMKASSEGI
+196 KMKASISEGI
-205 GITVERTFKGQAK
+205 GITVKRTFKGQAN
-218 KEKIFYKVVFS
+218 KEYIFYKVVFS
-229 HSTRADINGSVEFAE
+229 NSTRADINGSVEFAKDSSE
-244 KTSGTESTES
+244 NESKTVS
-254 KDIPIEFNNNPEGEH
+254 KDILISFNTDPSG
-269 DFENTGDSAKLILYA
+269 FENTGDSAILTLYA
-284 PDGVTELE
+284 PDGVTELA

-304 GSESDDGYDV
+304 GSKSTDGYDV
-314 KNWGLAAGT
+314 ENWGLAAGT
-323 DVSELLKFFKS
+323 AESELLELFKS
-334 NQIMLNSDLPRYP
+334 NQIVLNSGLSSYP
-347 VFGVAGKS
+347 VFRDAEKS

-374 ELIAG
+374 ELIADA
-379 KLSVKG
+379 LSVNG
-385 SGVLNTNGGELTI
+385 SGVLKTTGGKITI

-409 GSAMKVTGGT
+409 GSEMKVTGGT

-457 WTGTGALT
+457 WTGTGTLT

-478 VPDYGARLDV
+478 VPDYGAKLDV

-494 TYYSANDLTADG
+494 TYYSANDLTANG
-506 SLILTRVSGSSTGTV
+506 NLILTRVSGSSTGSV
-521 AVEYPYTLS
+521 SYPYTLN
-530 TDSTNPVTIDENT
+530 TTTVTKTVNIGGME
-543 YNKTSGTSGKLVVPK
+543 YNSSSSKTGYFEVPSGSAN
-558 EVTSKSFT
+558 KSFT
-566 VSGLSGINSGCSFI
+566 VSGLSDIDENSSFI
-580 MTIYSPDGKFSLGS
+580 MTVYSPDRKFSLGS

-599 TSSGYLWTGNSSSD
+599 TSSAKIIYWNGSRDSYWCNNDNWTSSD
-613 WTVRDNWSGL
+613 GVAVNTDSDSWKEYDLVVGPTAKDGTKITR
-623 DASEQPDRMAGKTL
+623 
-637 IVDYANF
+637 F
-644 TGNKNYPNINNTSTA
+644 PNVNNTNTA
-659 GTIIIKNGAYITAN
+659 KSVTILSGAHVTMGIG
-673 NNTELTVGKILC
+673 TELTIGDIKC
-685 MGDANFS
+685 MGDAYFS
-692 ATQGTVIFSDGGS
+692 ATQGTVKFSDGAS

-746 ITLND
+746 ITLKD

-759 FLSGTV
+759 FLSGAG
-765 TDTGIVKRLTI
+765 TGIGERLNI

-791 YGMYLKVEDGLKI
+791 YGLYLSVADGLKI

-815 KAYNCDRNSAAS
+815 KAYYCDKDSAANAD
-827 EKPFGWVLSTGAPDE
+827 PLGWVLSTGAPDE
-842 FIWTGLN
+842 FIWTGVK
-849 STEWAEKE
+849 STEWDNKE
-857 NWSPK
+857 NWLTK
-862 IIPGEADVIIPDG
+862 NIPGEADAIFIPDG
-875 LTNYPYLSA
+875 LNNYPKLSA
-884 EKKIKSIR
+884 KRNITSIR
-892 IGEKEGSN
+892 IGEEEGSD

-916 AGAFTNYGTVV
+916 DGAFTNYGTVV
-927 CIGQELDKVVMP
+927 CIGNELDNVVMP

-991 TVSTTSQQ
+991 TVSTTSKQ
-999 KHSVT
+999 KHSVM
-1004 SSVKITADV
+1004 SPVNITADV

-1021 DTSGTNDF
+1021 DTSGNNGF

-1039 SLEILS
+1039 SLQILS
-1045 SGTFKLTG
+1045 SGKFKLTG
-1053 SADVGNFS
+1053 NAVVGNFS
-1061 TSGNAVFAGN
+1061 TEGNAVFAGN
-1071 LKATGTISVSGT
+1071 LTASGTISVSGT

-1106 VNSDVELVAGTPG
+1106 VNSDVELVAGTSG
-1119 ASSSVI
+1119 ASPSVI

-1144 IGSPSV
+1144 IGSDSV

-1155 FKGTVGGTSKLKNL
+1155 FKGTVGGTSKLKKL
-1169 QVNGSASGNGE
+1169 QVKGIASGNGA
-1180 DIIVIN
+1180 DPIVIN

-1195 KDGTNLT
+1195 ENGTNLT
-1202 VNGNAEIYGNNK
+1202 VN
-1214 FTSFTL
+1214 
-1220 TGNADIYGDNTFTSF
+1220 GNADIYGDNTFTSF
-1235 TLTGNAVIYGSNN
+1235 KLTGNAEIYGNNNFTSFSLTGNAVIYGSNN
-1248 FTKIVIDNSG
+1248 FTNIVIDNSG
-1258 ATAETTVKFENGT
+1258 ATAETTVKFGNGT

-1294 LVLTSIEPFISET
+1294 LVLTSIEPFISEN
-1307 PNPWN
+1307 PNPWK
-1312 VVFTNSGISNENFS
+1312 VVFTNSGISKENFS
-1326 YVKVQNS
+1326 YVKVRNS
-1333 KSVNS
+1333 KSVDS
-1338 SASAKP
+1338 IASANP

-1374 ADTKWS
+1374 EDTKWR

-1388 NDSPVIAAPDY
+1388 NNSPVIVAPDY

-1409 EASVNSLVFDV
+1409 EASVNSLVFDG
-1420 DGGIP
+1420 DFP
-1425 EGTELKLKSL
+1425 EGTELNLKSL

-1468 KYPLGVNGGNVD
+1468 NYPLGVNGGKVD
-1480 WGANST
+1480 WGADST
-1486 IEYYGSSSGAKDILY
+1486 IEYYGSSAGAKDILY
-1501 ASVDSETETRKYQNI
+1501 ASVDSETGTQKYQNI
-1516 KLSCG
+1516 KLSCDS
-1521 PILFEKALDV
+1521 ILFEKALDV
-1531 AGNFTNDSAVQI
+1531 VGKFTNDSAGQI
-1543 TFANNVKAA
+1543 TFAKNVKAA
-1552 SPVNFAS
+1552 RPVNFAS

-1569 DVPAVTFKSAFNAGL
+1569 DVPAVTFKSTFNEGL
-1584 ISEDSAREI
+1584 ISDDSAREI

-1599 LSESDF
+1599 LSEGEF

-1640 LTVKTDGSTVFNNLT
+1640 LTVKTDGST
-1655 ANSSKTTLNGAFSV
+1655 
-1669 IRDFLVETDVECEMN
+1669 
-1684 GALTIS
+1684 
-1690 GNFTNNGTYK
+1690 
-1700 AGKSDSDSYELKIA
+1700 
-1714 KDFVNNGSFDAK
+1714 
-1726 SGTVLF
+1726 
-1732 TGTENS
+1732 
-1738 NISGET
+1738 
-1744 KWFNFKAETPGKT
+1744 
-1757 LIFQAG
+1757 
-1763 KIQEILNSLTIKG
+1763 
-1776 SASDDKS
+1776 
-1783 SNVVLKSSTPGEFWF
+1783 
-1798 IKTAVND
+1798 
-1805 SNLSVDYASIKD
+1805 
-1817 SKCTEKSIVANNSDD
+1817 
-1832 LGNTSGWIFPG
+1832 
-1843 LLYTWVGNESD
+1843 
-1854 LWSVSKNWS
+1854 
-1863 PASLPGKLS
+1863 
-1872 RVLIPDGK
+1872 
-1880 VIKADMDIEI
+1880 
-1890 QKLDLK
+1890 
-1896 PKATFDLAAH
+1896 
-1906 KITINGSGNYLTNEG
+1906 
-1921 TIKLNGIENQVEAA
+1921 
-1935 VKNLPDSWIEY
+1935 
-1946 YGGTAEN
+1946 
-1953 PSKNVIKEEYYNLKI
+1953 
-1968 YSDADFDNL
+1968 
-1977 SDNTDVPVII
+1977 
-1987 NGNLVLAESASVFN
+1987 VFN

-2120 LTIKGSAS
+2120 LTITGSAS
-2128 DDKSSNVVLKSSTPG
+2128 DDNSSNVVLKSSTDG

-2229 VIKADMDIEIQKLDL
+2229 AVKADMDIEIQKLDL
-2244 KPKATFDLAA
+2244 KPQATFDLAS

-2382 GKHISITFNG
+2382 GKRISITFNG

-2473 GKLSFN
+2473 GKLSFD

-2510 SLVLKGSK
+2510 SLSLKGSK
-2518 DSLMQL
+2518 DSLMLL
-2524 SSLSSSRNAS
+2524 SSLPSSRNAS

-2605 AIDIAKSKLENTLYF
+2605 TIDIAKSKLENTLYF

-2786 YYNSVF
+2786 YYNSIF

-2828 VESENS
+2828 AESENS
-2834 EFKYNFNND
+2834 EFKYNFDND

-2850 INSGDQ
+2850 INSGAQ

-2884 DSNKSPL
+2884 ASNKSPL
-2891 FALRLKNSRDI
+2891 FALRLKNSKDI

>member
-1 MHFSGRVKNLVSR
+1 MHFSGRVKNLVSH

-47 SDTTITS
+47 SDTTITD
-54 SNFAAGDT
+54 SNFTDGDT
-62 ITINSNATLTI
+62 IIINNNATLTI
-73 NLMGQNV
+73 NLMVPNV
-80 TVAAINIGSGGSPG
+80 TVANIFIGKEGSAG

-117 NRIKINNYANLVVTG
+117 NRIEINNYANLVVTG
-132 TFYVDKGYGAAADAV
+132 TFYADKGYGAAADAV

-196 KMKASSEGI
+196 KMKASSKGI

-218 KEKIFYKVVFS
+218 KEKIFYTVVFS
-229 HSTRADINGSVEFAE
+229 NSTRADINDFVEFAE
-244 KTSGTESTES
+244 ETGVNDSKTVSE
-254 KDIPIEFNNNPEGEH
+254 DISIEFNNNPEGEH
-269 DFENTGDSAKLILYA
+269 DFENTGDYAKLTLFA
-284 PDGVTELE
+284 PDGVTPLE

-304 GSESDDGYDV
+304 GSKSNNGYDV
-314 KNWGLAAGT
+314 ENWGLAAGT
-323 DVSELLKFFKS
+323 AESELLEFFKS
-334 NQIMLNSDLPRYP
+334 NQIMLNSGLPRYP
-347 VFGVAGKS
+347 VFGVAEKS
-355 VEFKSLVVSSG
+355 VEFNSLVVSSG

-379 KLSVKG
+379 ALSVKG
-385 SGVLNTNGGELTI
+385 SGVLKTTGGKLTI
-398 SGNSTISNLNL
+398 SGDSTISNLNL
-409 GSAMKVTGGT
+409 GSEMKVTGGT

-426 TNGDCSV
+426 TNGVCSV
-433 EISSGAEVYVTNS
+433 EISSRAEVYVTNS

-457 WTGTGALT
+457 WTGTGTLT

-478 VPDYGARLDV
+478 VPDYGAKLDV

-506 SLILTRVSGSSTGTV
+506 SLILTRVSGSSTGSV
-521 AVEYPYTLS
+521 SYPYTLN
-530 TDSTNPVTIDENT
+530 TTTVTKKVNIGGMEYDSSSSKTGNFEVPSGSGSA
-543 YNKTSGTSGKLVVPK
+543 NKI
-558 EVTSKSFT
+558 FA
-566 VSGLSGINSGCSFI
+566 VSGLSDIDDNSSFI

-599 TSSGYLWTGNSSSD
+599 ISSGYLWTGNYNSD
-613 WTVRDNWSGL
+613 WTVRDNWRGL
-623 DASEQPDRMAGKTL
+623 DASEQPDQMAGKTL

-685 MGDANFS
+685 MGDAYFS
-692 ATQGTVIFSDGGS
+692 ATQGCVIFSDDVIPSDDVNFSDGAS

-717 NVKILGDFT
+717 NVKISGKFT
-726 ANSKMSV
+726 VNSKMSV

-746 ITLND
+746 ITLKD

-759 FLSGTV
+759 FLSGAG
-765 TDTGIVKRLTI
+765 TGIGERLNI

-791 YGMYLKVEDGLKI
+791 YGLYLSVDLGLKI

-815 KAYNCDRNSAAS
+815 KAYHCDKDSAANAD
-827 EKPFGWVLSTGAPDE
+827 PLGWVLSTGAPDE
-842 FIWTGLN
+842 FIWTGVK
-849 STEWAEKE
+849 STEWADKE

-862 IIPGEADVIIPDG
+862 IIPGKADEIIPDVIIPDG
-875 LTNYPYLSA
+875 LTYYPKLPDEA
-884 EKKIKSIR
+884 IDKKIKVKSIR
-892 IGEKEGSN
+892 IGEEKGSK

-909 FKVTGTT
+909 FTVTGTT

-927 CIGQELDKVVMP
+927 CIGQELDKVFMP
-939 AESGAVVENGTWQF
+939 DAPGSVVENGTWQF

-972 ISNRV
+972 ISNKV

-1013 VLETDSQF
+1013 VLDTDSQF
-1021 DTSGTNDF
+1021 DTSGNNGF

-1039 SLEILS
+1039 SLQILS
-1045 SGTFKLTG
+1045 SGTFNITG
-1053 SADVGNFS
+1053 NADVGNFS

-1071 LKATGTISVSGT
+1071 LTASGTISVSGT

-1097 TQKFNGKVT
+1097 TQTFTGKVT
-1106 VNSDVELVAGTPG
+1106 VDSDVELVAGTSG
-1119 ASSSVI
+1119 ASPSVI

-1144 IGSPSV
+1144 IGSDSV

-1155 FKGTVGGTSKLKNL
+1155 FKGTVGGTSKLKKL
-1169 QVNGSASGNGE
+1169 QVKGIASGNGA
-1180 DIIVIN
+1180 DTIVIN

-1195 KDGTNLT
+1195 KGGTNLT
-1202 VNGNAEIYGNNK
+1202 VNGNAEIYGDNN

-1235 TLTGNAVIYGSNN
+1235 KLTGNAVIYGSNT
-1248 FTKIVIDNSG
+1248 FTNIVINNSG
-1258 ATAETTVKFENGT
+1258 VTAETTVKFENGT

-1307 PNPWN
+1307 PNPWK
-1312 VVFTNSGISNENFS
+1312 VVFTNPGISNENFS

-1333 KSVNS
+1333 KSVDS
-1338 SASAKP
+1338 SDNENP

-1380 TIGNWKDE
+1380 NKDNWKDE
-1388 NDSPVIAAPDY
+1388 NDSPVSYVPDY

-1409 EASVNSLVFDV
+1409 EASVNSLVFDGV
-1420 DGGIP
+1420 DIP
-1425 EGTELKLKSL
+1425 EGTKLYLKSL

-1458 GTIALFGTQT
+1458 GTIALFGTQAN
-1468 KYPLGVNGGNVD
+1468 YPLGVNGGTVN
-1480 WGANST
+1480 WGADST
-1486 IEYYGSSSGAKDILY
+1486 IEYYGSFAGAKDILY
-1501 ASVDSETETRKYQNI
+1501 ASVDSETGTQKYQNI

-1531 AGNFTNDSAVQI
+1531 AGNFTNDSAGQI
-1543 TFANNVKAA
+1543 TFAKNVKVA

-1559 SVALSGNVIF
+1559 SVKLSGNVIF

-1584 ISEDSAREI
+1584 ISDDSAREI

-1599 LSESDF
+1599 SSEGEF

-1690 GNFTNNGTYK
+1690 GNFTNNGTFK

-1744 KWFNFKAETPGKT
+1744 KWFNFKAETPAETPGKT

-1763 KIQEILNSLTIKG
+1763 KIQEILNSLTITG

-1783 SNVVLKSSTPGEFWF
+1783 SNVVLKSSTDGEFWF

-1880 VIKADMDIEI
+1880 IIKADMDIEI

-1896 PKATFDLAAH
+1896 PQATFDLASH

-1968 YSDADFDNL
+1968 Y
-1977 SDNTDVPVII
+1977 
-1987 NGNLVLAESASVFN
+1987 
-2001 NLTANSSKATLNG
+2001 
-2014 AFSVIRDF
+2014 R
-2022 LVETDVECEMN
+2022 
-2033 GALTISG
+2033 
-2040 NFTNNGTYKAGKS
+2040 
-2053 DSDSY
+2053 
-2058 ELKIAKDFVNNGS
+2058 
-2071 FDAKSGTVLFTGTEN
+2071 
-2086 SNISG
+2086 
-2091 ETKWFN
+2091 
-2097 FKAETPGKTLI
+2097 
-2108 FQAGKIQEILNS
+2108 
-2120 LTIKGSAS
+2120 
-2128 DDKSSNVVLKSSTPG
+2128 
-2143 EFWFI
+2143 
-2148 KTAVNDSN
+2148 
-2156 LSVDYAS
+2156 
-2163 IKDSKCTE
+2163 
-2171 KSIVANN
+2171 
-2178 SDDLGN
+2178 
-2184 TSGWIFPGLL
+2184 
-2194 YTWVGNESDLWSV
+2194 
-2207 SKNWSPA
+2207 
-2214 SLPGKLSR
+2214 
-2222 VLIPDGK
+2222 
-2229 VIKADMDIEIQKLDL
+2229 
-2244 KPKATFDLAA
+2244 
-2254 HKITINGSGNYL
+2254 
-2266 TNEGTI
+2266 
-2272 KLNGIENQVEAAV
+2272 
-2285 KNLPDSWIEYY
+2285 
-2296 GGTAENPSKN
+2296 
-2306 VIKEEYYNLKIYSDA
+2306 DA

-2355 ICGALI
+2355 ICGDLI

-2445 SDGTV
+2445 SDGIV

-2495 IKFAPGEENAQSVTE
+2495 IKFASGEENAQSVTE
-2510 SLVLKGSK
+2510 SLILKGSK
-2518 DSLMQL
+2518 DSLMLL
-2524 SSLSSSRNAS
+2524 SSLPSSRNAS

-2605 AIDIAKSKLENTLYF
+2605 TIDIAKSKLENTLYF

-2629 DLKIQKATAIHNSTE
+2629 DLTIQKATAIHNSTE

-2786 YYNSVF
+2786 YYNSIF

-2807 KSVLP
+2807 MSVLP

-2828 VESENS
+2828 AESENS
-2834 EFKYNFNND
+2834 EFKYNFDND

-2884 DSNKSPL
+2884 ASNKSPL
-2891 FALRLKNSRDI
+2891 FALRLKNSKDI

>member
-1 MHFSGRVKNLVSR
+1 MHFSGRVKNLVSH

-33 TGMGNVWGETYTYS
+33 TGMGNVWGETYSSDKTITYS
-47 SDTTITS
+47 D
-54 SNFAAGDT
+54 FEAWDT
-62 ITINSNATLTI
+62 IIINNNAKLTI

-80 TVAAINIGSGGSPG
+80 NVATIYIGNGSAG

-103 LKVSNLFDPDEKVK
+103 LNVGIFDPDENVK
-117 NRIKINNYANLVVTG
+117 NRIEINNYANLVVTG
-132 TFYVDKGYGAAADAV
+132 TFYADKKAGAAANEV

-162 NVNYSGKI
+162 NVDYSTKN

-177 TVNVNVLSDI
+177 NVNVNVLSDI

-196 KMKASSEGI
+196 NIKASISEGI
-205 GITVERTFKGQAK
+205 GITVKRTFKGQAN
-218 KEKIFYKVVFS
+218 KEYIFYKVVFS
-229 HSTRADINGSVEFAE
+229 NSTRDDINGSVEFAKE
-244 KTSGTESTES
+244 TGVTES
-254 KDIPIEFNNNPEGEH
+254 KTVSNDILIKFNPSGEH
-269 DFENTGDSAKLILYA
+269 DFENTGDSAILTLYA
-284 PDGVTELE
+284 PDDVTELA

-304 GSESDDGYDV
+304 GSESIDGYDV

-323 DVSELLKFFKS
+323 AESELLEFFKS
-334 NQIMLNSDLPRYP
+334 NQIMLNSGLPRYP
-347 VFGVAGKS
+347 VFGVAEKS
-355 VEFKSLVVSSG
+355 VEFNSLVVSSG

-379 KLSVKG
+379 ELSVKG
-385 SGVLNTNGGELTI
+385 SGVLNTIGGKLTI

-409 GSAMKVTGGT
+409 GSEMKVTGGT
-419 TVITSLK
+419 TEITSLK
-426 TNGDCSV
+426 TNRVCSV
-433 EISSGAEVYVTNS
+433 EISSGAKVSVTNS

-457 WTGTGALT
+457 WTGTGTLT
-465 IPRSGANVDFGAE
+465 IPRSGANVDFVGAE
-478 VPDYGARLDV
+478 VPDYGDNLDV

-506 SLILTRVSGSSTGTV
+506 NLILTRVSGSSDGV
-521 AVEYPYTLS
+521 VRYPYTLNTTTYTNKVS
-530 TDSTNPVTIDENT
+530 IGGPEYNSLSLKTGYFEVPAGSTNKIFAVSGLLNIDEN
-543 YNKTSGTSGKLVVPK
+543 S
-558 EVTSKSFT
+558 
-566 VSGLSGINSGCSFI
+566 SFI
-580 MTIYSPDGKFSLGS
+580 MTFYSPDRKFSLGS

-599 TSSGYLWTGNSSSD
+599 TSSNAIYWNGSTNSD
-613 WTVRDNWSGL
+613 WCTIDNWTR
-623 DASEQPDRMAGKTL
+623 PDG
-637 IVDYANF
+637 VDVTTDNWQAYDLVVGPTAKDGTPITRF
-644 TGNKNYPNINNTSTA
+644 PNVNNTNTA
-659 GTIIIKNGAYITAN
+659 KSVTILGGAHVTMENGTNLTIGDIK
-673 NNTELTVGKILC
+673 C
-685 MGDANFS
+685 MGDAYFS
-692 ATQGTVIFSDGGS
+692 ATQGCVNFSDGAS

-717 NVKILGDFT
+717 NVKILGNFT

-746 ITLND
+746 ITLKD

-759 FLSGTV
+759 FLSGAG
-765 TDTGIVKRLTI
+765 TGIGERLNI

-791 YGMYLKVEDGLKI
+791 YGLYLSVADGLKI

-815 KAYNCDRNSAAS
+815 KAYYCDRDSAAD
-827 EKPFGWVLSTGAPDE
+827 KDPLGWVLSTGAPDE
-842 FIWTGLN
+842 FIWTGLK
-849 STEWAEKE
+849 STEWAEEE
-857 NWSPK
+857 NWLTK
-862 IIPGEADVIIPDG
+862 NIPGEADAIFIPDG
-875 LTNYPYLSA
+875 LNNYPKLSADLSA

-892 IGEKEGSN
+892 IGEEEGSI
-900 AKIELNGFG
+900 AKIELNSFG
-909 FKVTGTT
+909 FTVTGTT

-927 CIGQELDKVVMP
+927 CIGNELDNVKMP
-939 AESGAVVENGTWQF
+939 AGSVVENGTWQF

-977 NISGDNGDIAAEKI
+977 NISGDKGDIAAEKI

-1021 DTSGTNDF
+1021 EFDTSETNNF

-1053 SADVGNFS
+1053 SADVGNFYAQ
-1061 TSGNAVFAGN
+1061 GNAVFAGN
-1071 LKATGTISVSGT
+1071 LKASGEISVDGT

-1106 VNSDVELVAGTPG
+1106 VNSDVELVAGTSV
-1119 ASSSVI
+1119 AASSVI

-1132 GASSDS
+1132 GATSDS

-1155 FKGTVGGTSKLKNL
+1155 FKGTVGGTSKLKKL
-1169 QVNGSASGNGE
+1169 QVNGSASGNGA
-1180 DIIVIN
+1180 DPIVIN

-1195 KDGTNLT
+1195 ENGTNLT
-1202 VNGNAEIYGNNK
+1202 VNGNADIYGNN
-1214 FTSFTL
+1214 
-1220 TGNADIYGDNTFTSF
+1220 NFTSF
-1235 TLTGNAVIYGSNN
+1235 TLTGNAVIYDSNT
-1248 FTKIVIDNSG
+1248 FTNIVIDNSG

-1271 TQTIQNDW
+1271 TQIIQNDW

-1312 VVFTNSGISNENFS
+1312 VVFTNSGISKENFS

-1333 KSVNS
+1333 KSVDS
-1338 SASAKP
+1338 SDNENP

-1374 ADTKWS
+1374 EDTKWNNKD
-1380 TIGNWKDE
+1380 NWKDE
-1388 NDSPVIAAPDY
+1388 NNSPVSDVPDY
-1399 TTGMNEIIID
+1399 ATGTNEIIID

-1458 GTIALFGTQT
+1458 GTIALFGTQA
-1468 KYPLGVNGGNVD
+1468 KYPLGVNGGKVD
-1480 WGANST
+1480 WGADST
-1486 IEYYGSSSGAKDILY
+1486 IEYYGSSAGAKDILY
-1501 ASVDSETETRKYQNI
+1501 ASVDSETGTQKYQNI

-1521 PILFEKALDV
+1521 PILFENALDV
-1531 AGNFTNDSAVQI
+1531 AGNFTNDSAGQI

-1569 DVPAVTFKSAFNAGL
+1569 DVPAVTFKSTFNAGL

-1599 LSESDF
+1599 LSEGEF

-1690 GNFTNNGTYK
+1690 GSFTNNGTFK
-1700 AGKSDSDSYELKIA
+1700 AGKSDSDSYELQIA

-1732 TGTENS
+1732 TGTEIS

-1763 KIQEILNSLTIKG
+1763 KIQEILNSLTITG
-1776 SASDDKS
+1776 SDSDDKS
-1783 SNVVLKSSTPGEFWF
+1783 SNVVLKSSTDGEFWF

-1843 LLYTWVGNESD
+1843 LMYTWVGNESD

-1872 RVLIPDGK
+1872 TVLIPDGK

-1896 PKATFDLAAH
+1896 PQATFDLASH

-1921 TIKLNGIENQVEAA
+1921 TIKLNGVENQVEAA

-1987 NGNLVLAESASVFN
+1987 NGNLVLAESA
-2001 NLTANSSKATLNG
+2001 
-2014 AFSVIRDF
+2014 R
-2022 LVETDVECEMN
+2022 
-2033 GALTISG
+2033 
-2040 NFTNNGTYKAGKS
+2040 
-2053 DSDSY
+2053 
-2058 ELKIAKDFVNNGS
+2058 
-2071 FDAKSGTVLFTGTEN
+2071 
-2086 SNISG
+2086 
-2091 ETKWFN
+2091 
-2097 FKAETPGKTLI
+2097 
-2108 FQAGKIQEILNS
+2108 
-2120 LTIKGSAS
+2120 
-2128 DDKSSNVVLKSSTPG
+2128 
-2143 EFWFI
+2143 
-2148 KTAVNDSN
+2148 
-2156 LSVDYAS
+2156 
-2163 IKDSKCTE
+2163 
-2171 KSIVANN
+2171 
-2178 SDDLGN
+2178 
-2184 TSGWIFPGLL
+2184 
-2194 YTWVGNESDLWSV
+2194 
-2207 SKNWSPA
+2207 
-2214 SLPGKLSR
+2214 
-2222 VLIPDGK
+2222 
-2229 VIKADMDIEIQKLDL
+2229 
-2244 KPKATFDLAA
+2244 
-2254 HKITINGSGNYL
+2254 
-2266 TNEGTI
+2266 
-2272 KLNGIENQVEAAV
+2272 
-2285 KNLPDSWIEYY
+2285 
-2296 GGTAENPSKN
+2296 
-2306 VIKEEYYNLKIYSDA
+2306 
-2321 DFDNLSDNTDVP
+2321 
-2333 VIINGNLVLAE
+2333 
-2344 SAKMTFEKNVQ
+2344 MTFEKNVQ

-2473 GKLSFN
+2473 GKLSFD

-2524 SSLSSSRNAS
+2524 SSLPSSRNAS

-2605 AIDIAKSKLENTLYF
+2605 AIDIVKSKLENTLYF

-2786 YYNSVF
+2786 YYNSIF

-2818 KNNVPKGTLT
+2818 KHNVPKGTLT
-2828 VESENS
+2828 AESENS
-2834 EFKYNFNND
+2834 EFKYNFDND

-2871 PIVTGDLSGFTVD
+2871 PIVTGDLSGFTVNA
-2884 DSNKSPL
+2884 SSKSPL
-2891 FALRLKNSRDI
+2891 FALRLKNSKDI

>member
-1 MHFSGRVKNLVSR
+1 MHFSGRDKNLVSH
-14 FLSVPAGVRGVVL
+14 FLSVSAGVRGVVL

-47 SDTTITS
+47 SDTTITYS
-54 SNFAAGDT
+54 DFAVWDT
-62 ITINSNATLTI
+62 ITINNNATLTI
-73 NLMGQNV
+73 NLMGQDV
-80 TVAAINIGSGGSPG
+80 TVNTIYIGSGGSAG

-103 LKVSNLFDPDEKVK
+103 LNVGTFDPDEKVK
-117 NRIKINNYANLVVTG
+117 NRIEINNYANLVVTG
-132 TFYVDKGYGAAADAV
+132 TFYADKKAEAADAV

-162 NVNYSGKI
+162 NVDYSTKN

-177 TVNVNVLSDI
+177 TVNVNVLSNI

-196 KMKASSEGI
+196 SIKASISEGI
-205 GITVERTFKGQAK
+205 GITVKRTFKGQAN
-218 KEKIFYKVVFS
+218 KEYIFYKVVFS
-229 HSTRADINGSVEFAE
+229 NSTRADINGSVVFDKDSSENE
-244 KTSGTESTES
+244 SKTVS
-254 KDIPIEFNNNPEGEH
+254 KDILISFNTDPSG
-269 DFENTGDSAKLILYA
+269 FENTGDSAILTLYA
-284 PDGVTELE
+284 PDGVTELA

-304 GSESDDGYDV
+304 GSKSTDGYAV
-314 KNWGLAAGT
+314 ENWGLAAGT
-323 DVSELLKFFKS
+323 AESELLELFKS
-334 NQIMLNSDLPRYP
+334 NQIVLNSGLPYYP
-347 VFGVAGKS
+347 VFRDAEKS

-379 KLSVKG
+379 ALSVKG
-385 SGVLNTNGGELTI
+385 SGVLNTNGGKLTI
-398 SGNSTISNLNL
+398 SGDSKISNLKL
-409 GSAMKVTGGT
+409 GSEMKVTGGT
-419 TVITSLK
+419 TEITSLK

-433 EISSGAEVYVTNS
+433 EISSGAEVSVTNS
-446 YLGEN
+446 YLGKD

-457 WTGTGALT
+457 WTGTGTLT

-478 VPDYGARLDV
+478 VPDYGATLDV

-530 TDSTNPVTIDENT
+530 TDSTNPVTIGENT
-543 YNKTSGTSGKLVVPK
+543 YDKTSGTSGKLVVPK
-558 EVTSKSFT
+558 EVTSKSFP
-566 VSGLSGINSGCSFI
+566 VSDLSGINSGCSFI

-599 TSSGYLWTGNSSSD
+599 TSSGYLWTGNFNSD

-685 MGDANFS
+685 MGDAYFS
-692 ATQGTVIFSDGGS
+692 ATQGCVNFSDGAS

-726 ANSKMSV
+726 VNSKMSV
-733 DKNFSAEGLGGKT
+733 AENFSAEGLGGKK

-751 NVIVGGNL
+751 NVIVGKNL
-759 FLSGTV
+759 LLSGTS
-765 TDTGIVKRLTI
+765 DRSLLNI
-776 TGGAGNYFKISNTQN
+776 TGGAGNYFKIYNTQN

-815 KAYNCDRNSAAS
+815 KAYNCDKYSAAD
-827 EKPFGWVLSTGAPDE
+827 KDPLGWVLSKEAPNE

-849 STEWAEKE
+849 STEWANIE

-862 IIPGEADVIIPDG
+862 KIPGEADVIIIPDG
-875 LTNYPYLSA
+875 LTNYPKLP
-884 EKKIKSIR
+884 EKKIIKSIR

-927 CIGQELDKVVMP
+927 CIGNELDNDNEFMP
-939 AESGAVVENGTWQF
+939 DADGAVVENGTWQF
-953 NGNGAT
+953 NGDGAT
-959 VKKIENHTYKNIL
+959 VKKIKNHTYKNIL
-972 ISNRV
+972 ISNKV
-977 NISGDNGDIAAEKI
+977 KIFGNNEDIAAEKI
-991 TVSTTSQQ
+991 TVSTTSKQ
-999 KHSVT
+999 KHSVM
-1004 SSVKITADV
+1004 SPVNITADV
-1013 VLETDSQF
+1013 VLDTDSQF

-1053 SADVGNFS
+1053 SADVGNFYAQ
-1061 TSGNAVFAGN
+1061 GNAVFAGN
-1071 LKATGTISVSGT
+1071 LNASGTISVSGT
-1083 TQFEG
+1083 TQFKG
-1088 NEISISSGG
+1088 NEISINSGG

-1106 VNSDVELVAGTPG
+1106 VNSDVALVAGTPG
-1119 ASSSVI
+1119 AASSVI
-1125 FNSTVDD
+1125 FNSAVDD
-1132 GASSDS
+1132 GATSDS

-1144 IGSPSV
+1144 IGSTSV
-1150 ESSAE
+1150 KSSAE
-1155 FKGTVGGTSKLKNL
+1155 FKGTVGGTSKLKKL
-1169 QVNGSASGNGE
+1169 QVKGIASGNGA
-1180 DIIVIN
+1180 DPIVIN

-1195 KDGTNLT
+1195 TNGTNLT
-1202 VNGNAEIYGNNK
+1202 VNGNAE
-1214 FTSFTL
+1214 
-1220 TGNADIYGDNTFTSF
+1220 IYGDNTFTSF
-1235 TLTGNAVIYGSNN
+1235 TLTGNAVIYGSNT
-1248 FTKIVIDNSG
+1248 FTNIVIDNSG
-1258 ATAETTVKFENGT
+1258 ATAETTVKFGNGT

-1279 SGGNIPFKGAGEGKE
+1279 SGEGNIPFKGAGEGKE

-1307 PNPWN
+1307 PNPWK
-1312 VVFTNSGISNENFS
+1312 VIFKNSGISNKNFS

-1333 KSVNS
+1333 KSVDS
-1338 SASAKP
+1338 SDNENP

-1361 DWFRKTIY
+1361 DWFLKTIY

-1374 ADTKWS
+1374 EDTKWS
-1380 TIGNWKDE
+1380 KKDNWRDE
-1388 NDSPVIAAPDY
+1388 NNSPVSDVPDY
-1399 TTGMNEIIID
+1399 ATGTNEIIID
-1409 EASVNSLVFDV
+1409 EDSVNSLVFDG
-1420 DGGIP
+1420 DFP
-1425 EGTELKLKSL
+1425 EGTELNLKSL

-1458 GTIALFGTQT
+1458 GTIALFGTQAN
-1468 KYPLGVNGGNVD
+1468 YPLGVNGGTVN
-1480 WGANST
+1480 WGADST
-1486 IEYYGSSSGAKDILY
+1486 IEYYGSSAGAKDILY
-1501 ASVDSETETRKYQNI
+1501 ASVDSETGIQKYQNI

-1521 PILFEKALDV
+1521 SIIFEKALDV
-1531 AGNFTNDSAVQI
+1531 AGSFTNDSAGQI

-1584 ISEDSAREI
+1584 ISDDSAREI

-1599 LSESDF
+1599 LSEGEF

-1628 GGTVKISGTDNL
+1628 GGTVIISGTDNL

-1757 LIFQAG
+1757 PGKTLIFQAG

-1783 SNVVLKSSTPGEFWF
+1783 SNVVLKSSTDGEFWF

-1872 RVLIPDGK
+1872 YVLIPDGK

-1896 PKATFDLAAH
+1896 PESTFDLASH

-1953 PSKNVIKEEYYNLKI
+1953 PSKNVIKEDYYNLKI

-1977 SDNTDVPVII
+1977 SDNTDIPVII
-1987 NGNLVLAESASVFN
+1987 NGNLVLAESA
-2001 NLTANSSKATLNG
+2001 
-2014 AFSVIRDF
+2014 R
-2022 LVETDVECEMN
+2022 
-2033 GALTISG
+2033 
-2040 NFTNNGTYKAGKS
+2040 
-2053 DSDSY
+2053 
-2058 ELKIAKDFVNNGS
+2058 
-2071 FDAKSGTVLFTGTEN
+2071 
-2086 SNISG
+2086 
-2091 ETKWFN
+2091 
-2097 FKAETPGKTLI
+2097 
-2108 FQAGKIQEILNS
+2108 
-2120 LTIKGSAS
+2120 
-2128 DDKSSNVVLKSSTPG
+2128 
-2143 EFWFI
+2143 
-2148 KTAVNDSN
+2148 
-2156 LSVDYAS
+2156 
-2163 IKDSKCTE
+2163 
-2171 KSIVANN
+2171 
-2178 SDDLGN
+2178 
-2184 TSGWIFPGLL
+2184 
-2194 YTWVGNESDLWSV
+2194 
-2207 SKNWSPA
+2207 
-2214 SLPGKLSR
+2214 
-2222 VLIPDGK
+2222 
-2229 VIKADMDIEIQKLDL
+2229 
-2244 KPKATFDLAA
+2244 
-2254 HKITINGSGNYL
+2254 
-2266 TNEGTI
+2266 
-2272 KLNGIENQVEAAV
+2272 
-2285 KNLPDSWIEYY
+2285 
-2296 GGTAENPSKN
+2296 
-2306 VIKEEYYNLKIYSDA
+2306 
-2321 DFDNLSDNTDVP
+2321 
-2333 VIINGNLVLAE
+2333 
-2344 SAKMTFEKNVQ
+2344 MTFEKNVQ

-2392 PVAGKTEQTLYY
+2392 PVAGKTEQILYY

-2510 SLVLKGSK
+2510 SLVLKGTK
-2518 DSLMQL
+2518 DSLMLL
-2524 SSLSSSRNAS
+2524 SSLPSSRNAS

-2552 VFDSYANKAT
+2552 VFDSYANEAT

-2629 DLKIQKATAIHNSTE
+2629 DLTIQKATAIHNSTE

-2751 KVRKNYSTRLED
+2751 KVRKNYSTRLEN

-2786 YYNSVF
+2786 YYNSIF
-2792 GEKLRVWLPSVTSEG
+2792 GEKLRVWIPSVTSEG

-2828 VESENS
+2828 AESENS
-2834 EFKYNFNND
+2834 EFKYNFDND

-2871 PIVTGDLSGFTVD
+2871 PIVTGDLSGFTVNA
-2884 DSNKSPL
+2884 SNKSPL

>member
-33 TGMGNVWGETYTYS
+33 TGMGNVWGETYSSDKTITYS
-47 SDTTITS
+47 D
-54 SNFAAGDT
+54 FAVGDT
-62 ITINSNATLTI
+62 IIINNNAKLTI
-73 NLMGQNV
+73 NLMGQDV
-80 TVAAINIGSGGSPG
+80 TVNKIFIGSGSPG
-94 NLLINGPGT
+94 NLVINGPGT
-103 LKVSNLFDPDEKVK
+103 LNVGTFDPDENVK
-117 NRIKINNYANLVVTG
+117 NRIEINNYANLVVTG
-132 TFYVDKGYGAAADAV
+132 TFYADKGYGAAADAV

-162 NVNYSGKI
+162 NVNYSNKE

-177 TVNVNVLSDI
+177 AVNVNVSGNE
-187 DNLVKYSWD
+187 NLVKYSWD
-196 KMKASSEGI
+196 SIKASISEGI
-205 GITVERTFKGQAK
+205 GITVKRTFTGQAK
-218 KEKIFYKVVFS
+218 NEKIFYKVDFS
-229 HSTRADINGSVEFAE
+229 NPTRADINGSVVFDKDSSENE
-244 KTSGTESTES
+244 SKTVS
-254 KDIPIEFNNNPEGEH
+254 KDILISFNTDPSG
-269 DFENTGDSAKLILYA
+269 FENTGDSAILTLYA
-284 PDGVTELE
+284 PDGVTELA

-304 GSESDDGYDV
+304 GFNSDGYDV
-314 KNWGLAAGT
+314 KNWGLAAEKN
-323 DVSELLKFFKS
+323 VSELLELFKS
-334 NQIMLNSDLPRYP
+334 NQIVLNSGLSYYP
-347 VFGVAGKS
+347 EFGDAEKS

-379 KLSVKG
+379 ALSVKG
-385 SGVLNTNGGELTI
+385 SGVLKTTGGKLTI
-398 SGNSTISNLNL
+398 SGDSKISNLNL

-451 CSGKLS
+451 CLGKLS
-457 WTGTGALT
+457 WTGTGTLT

-478 VPDYGARLDV
+478 VPDYGAKLDV
-488 KAAGAA
+488 KAARAA

-506 SLILTRVSGSSTGTV
+506 NLILTRVSGSSDGV
-521 AVEYPYTLS
+521 VRYPYILNTTTYTNKVNIGGSEYNSLS
-530 TDSTNPVTIDENT
+530 LKTGYFEVPSGSA
-543 YNKTSGTSGKLVVPK
+543 NKI
-558 EVTSKSFT
+558 FT
-566 VSGLSGINSGCSFI
+566 VSGLSNIDDNSSFI
-580 MTIYSPDGKFSLGS
+580 MTVYSPDGKFSLGS

-599 TSSGYLWTGNSSSD
+599 TSSGYLWTGNSSSE
-613 WTVRDNWSGL
+613 WAKRENWSGL
-623 DASEQPDRMAGKTL
+623 GESEQPHQMAGKTL

-644 TGNKNYPNINNTSTA
+644 TGNKNYPNINITSTA

-673 NNTELTVGKILC
+673 NNIELTVGKILC
-685 MGDANFS
+685 MGDAYFS
-692 ATQGTVIFSDGGS
+692 ATQGCVNFSDGAS

-726 ANSKMSV
+726 VNSKMSV
-733 DKNFSAEGLGGKT
+733 DKNFSAENLGGKT

-759 FLSGTV
+759 FLSGNN
-765 TDTGIVKRLTI
+765 TGMLNI
-776 TGGAGNYFKISNTQN
+776 TGGEGNYFKISNTQN
-791 YGMYLKVEDGLKI
+791 YGLYLSVADGLKI
-804 GENGGSSSVVY
+804 GENGGTSSVVY
-815 KAYNCDRNSAAS
+815 KAYNCDRNSAANVA
-827 EKPFGWVLSTGAPDE
+827 PLGWVLSAGAPDE

-849 STEWAEKE
+849 STGWADIE

-862 IIPGEADVIIPDG
+862 IIPVAADVIIPDG
-875 LTNYPYLSA
+875 LTNYPNLSYA
-884 EKKIKSIR
+884 ITEKSIR
-892 IGEKEGSN
+892 IGEEEGSN

-927 CIGQELDKVVMP
+927 CIGQELDKVFMP
-939 AESGAVVENGTWQF
+939 DAPGAVVENGTWQF

-1013 VLETDSQF
+1013 VLDTDSQF
-1021 DTSGTNDF
+1021 DTSGNNGF
-1029 TITGNISGGK
+1029 AITGNISGGK
-1039 SLEILS
+1039 SLQILS
-1045 SGTFKLTG
+1045 SGKFNITG
-1053 SADVGNFS
+1053 NAVVGNFS
-1061 TSGNAVFAGN
+1061 TEGNAVFAGN
-1071 LKATGTISVSGT
+1071 LTASGTISVSGT

-1097 TQKFNGKVT
+1097 TQTFNGKVT

-1119 ASSSVI
+1119 APSSVI

-1138 DRHSIV
+1138 GRYSIV

-1155 FKGTVGGTSKLKNL
+1155 FKGTVGGTSKLKKL
-1169 QVNGSASGNGE
+1169 QVNGSASGNGA
-1180 DIIVIN
+1180 DTIVIN

-1202 VNGNAEIYGNNK
+1202 VNGNA
-1214 FTSFTL
+1214 
-1220 TGNADIYGDNTFTSF
+1220 
-1235 TLTGNAVIYGSNN
+1235 VIYGSNT
-1248 FTKIVIDNSG
+1248 FTNIVIDNSG

-1307 PNPWN
+1307 PNPWK
-1312 VVFTNSGISNENFS
+1312 VVFTKSGISKENFS

-1333 KSVNS
+1333 KSVDS
-1338 SASAKP
+1338 FASANP

-1380 TIGNWKDE
+1380 NKDNWKDE
-1388 NDSPVIAAPDY
+1388 NDSPVSEVPDY
-1399 TTGMNEIIID
+1399 ATGTNEIIID

-1446 DCYVTA
+1446 DCCVTA

-1468 KYPLGVNGGNVD
+1468 NYPLCVNGGKVD
-1480 WGANST
+1480 WGADST
-1486 IEYYGSSSGAKDILY
+1486 IEYYGSFAGAKDILC
-1501 ASVDSETETRKYQNI
+1501 ASVDSETGTQKYQNI

-1584 ISEDSAREI
+1584 ISDDSAREI

-1599 LSESDF
+1599 LSEGDF

-1628 GGTVKISGTDNL
+1628 GGTVIISGTDNL

-1655 ANSSKTTLNGAFSV
+1655 ANSSKTALNGAFSV

-1763 KIQEILNSLTIKG
+1763 KIQEILNSLTITG

-1783 SNVVLKSSTPGEFWF
+1783 SNVVLKSSTDGEFWF

-1872 RVLIPDGK
+1872 WVLIPDGK

-1896 PKATFDLAAH
+1896 PKSTFDLASH
-1906 KITINGSGNYLTNEG
+1906 KITINGS
-1921 TIKLNGIENQVEAA
+1921 
-1935 VKNLPDSWIEY
+1935 D
-1946 YGGTAEN
+1946 
-1953 PSKNVIKEEYYNLKI
+1953 
-1968 YSDADFDNL
+1968 
-1977 SDNTDVPVII
+1977 
-1987 NGNLVLAESASVFN
+1987 
-2001 NLTANSSKATLNG
+2001 
-2014 AFSVIRDF
+2014 
-2022 LVETDVECEMN
+2022 
-2033 GALTISG
+2033 
-2040 NFTNNGTYKAGKS
+2040 
-2053 DSDSY
+2053 
-2058 ELKIAKDFVNNGS
+2058 
-2071 FDAKSGTVLFTGTEN
+2071 
-2086 SNISG
+2086 
-2091 ETKWFN
+2091 
-2097 FKAETPGKTLI
+2097 
-2108 FQAGKIQEILNS
+2108 
-2120 LTIKGSAS
+2120 
-2128 DDKSSNVVLKSSTPG
+2128 
-2143 EFWFI
+2143 
-2148 KTAVNDSN
+2148 
-2156 LSVDYAS
+2156 
-2163 IKDSKCTE
+2163 
-2171 KSIVANN
+2171 
-2178 SDDLGN
+2178 
-2184 TSGWIFPGLL
+2184 
-2194 YTWVGNESDLWSV
+2194 
-2207 SKNWSPA
+2207 
-2214 SLPGKLSR
+2214 
-2222 VLIPDGK
+2222 
-2229 VIKADMDIEIQKLDL
+2229 
-2244 KPKATFDLAA
+2244 
-2254 HKITINGSGNYL
+2254 NYL

-2392 PVAGKTEQTLYY
+2392 PVAGKTEQILYY

-2473 GKLSFN
+2473 GKLSFD

-2524 SSLSSSRNAS
+2524 SSLPSSRNAS

-2605 AIDIAKSKLENTLYF
+2605 TIDIAKSKLENTLYF

-2751 KVRKNYSTRLED
+2751 KVRKNYSTRQED

-2786 YYNSVF
+2786 YYNSIF

-2828 VESENS
+2828 AESENS
-2834 EFKYNFNND
+2834 EFKYNFDND

-2850 INSGDQ
+2850 INSGAQ

-2884 DSNKSPL
+2884 ASNKSPL
-2891 FALRLKNSRDI
+2891 FALRLKNSKDI

-2985 KNVAR
+2985 KTVAR

>member
-1 MHFSGRVKNLVSR
+1 MHFSGRVKNLVSH

-47 SDTTITS
+47 SDTTITDS
-54 SNFAAGDT
+54 DFADWDT
-62 ITINSNATLTI
+62 IIINNNAKLTI
-73 NLMGQNV
+73 NLMGKDV
-80 TVAAINIGSGGSPG
+80 TVQTIYIGSGGSAG
-94 NLLINGPGT
+94 NLVINGPGT
-103 LKVSNLFDPDEKVK
+103 LNVGIFDPDENVK
-117 NRIKINNYANLVVTG
+117 NRIEINNYANLVVTG
-132 TFYVDKGYGAAADAV
+132 TFYADKKAEAADAV

-162 NVNYSGKI
+162 NVDYSTKN

-196 KMKASSEGI
+196 SIKASISEGI
-205 GITVERTFKGQAK
+205 GITVKRTFKGQAK
-218 KEKIFYKVVFS
+218 NEKIFYKVDFS
-229 HSTRADINGSVEFAE
+229 NPTRADINGSVVFDKDSSENE
-244 KTSGTESTES
+244 SKTVS
-254 KDIPIEFNNNPEGEH
+254 KDILISFNTDPSG
-269 DFENTGDSAKLILYA
+269 FENTGDSAILTLYA
-284 PDGVTELE
+284 PDGVTELA

-304 GSESDDGYDV
+304 GSKSTDGYDV
-314 KNWGLAAGT
+314 ENWGLDAET
-323 DVSELLKFFKS
+323 NESELLELFKS
-334 NQIMLNSDLPRYP
+334 NQIVLNSGLPHYP
-347 VFGVAGKS
+347 VFGVADKS
-355 VEFKSLVVSSG
+355 VEFNSLVVSSG

-374 ELIAG
+374 KLIAG
-379 KLSVKG
+379 ELSVKG

-398 SGNSTISNLNL
+398 SGDSTISNLNL

-426 TNGDCSV
+426 TNRDCSV

-451 CSGKLS
+451 CSEKLS
-457 WTGTGALT
+457 WTGTGTLT
-465 IPRSGANVDFGAE
+465 IPRSGANVDFGAQ
-478 VPDYGARLDV
+478 VPDYGATLDV
-488 KAAGAA
+488 KAAGTA

-506 SLILTRVSGSSTGTV
+506 SLILTRVSGSSTGSV
-521 AVEYPYTLS
+521 SYPYTLN
-530 TDSTNPVTIDENT
+530 TTTVTNKVIIEGTEYDSSPEKKKGYFEVP
-543 YNKTSGTSGKLVVPK
+543 SGSAN
-558 EVTSKSFT
+558 KSFT
-566 VSGLSGINSGCSFI
+566 VSGLSNIDENSSFI
-580 MTIYSPDGKFSLGS
+580 MTVYSPDGKFSLGS

-599 TSSGYLWTGNSSSD
+599 TSANAIYWNGSSSSD
-613 WTVRDNWSGL
+613 WCTIDNWTR
-623 DASEQPDRMAGKTL
+623 PDG
-637 IVDYANF
+637 VDVTADSWQAYDLVVGPTAKDGTPITRF
-644 TGNKNYPNINNTSTA
+644 PNVNNTNTA
-659 GTIIIKNGAYITAN
+659 KSVTILSGAHVTMDIGTNLYIGYIK
-673 NNTELTVGKILC
+673 C
-685 MGDANFS
+685 MGDAYFY
-692 ATQGTVIFSDGGS
+692 ATDGTVNFSDGAS

-717 NVKILGDFT
+717 NVKIDGNFT

-733 DKNFSAEGLGGKT
+733 AENFSAEGLGGKT

-759 FLSGTV
+759 FLSGNN
-765 TDTGIVKRLTI
+765 TGMLNI

-791 YGMYLKVEDGLKI
+791 YGLYLSVADGLKI

-815 KAYNCDRNSAAS
+815 KAYYCDKDSAAS
-827 EKPFGWVLSTGAPDE
+827 EKPFGWVLSTEAPDE

-849 STEWAEKE
+849 STEWANIE

-875 LTNYPYLSA
+875 LTNYPNLSY
-884 EKKIKSIR
+884 EITEKSIR
-892 IGEKEGSN
+892 IGEEEGSN
-900 AKIELNGFG
+900 AKIELNSFG
-909 FKVTGTT
+909 FTVTGTT

-927 CIGQELDKVVMP
+927 CIENELNTVVMP
-939 AESGAVVENGTWQF
+939 AGSGAVVENGTWQF

-977 NISGDNGDIAAEKI
+977 NISGDKGDIAAEKI

-999 KHSVT
+999 KHSVM
-1004 SSVKITADV
+1004 SPVNITADV
-1013 VLETDSQF
+1013 VLDTDSQF

-1045 SGTFKLTG
+1045 SGTFKITG
-1053 SADVGNFS
+1053 NAVVGNFS
-1061 TSGNAVFAGN
+1061 TEGNAVFAGN
-1071 LKATGTISVSGT
+1071 LNASGTISVSGT

-1097 TQKFNGKVT
+1097 TQTFTGKVT
-1106 VNSDVELVAGTPG
+1106 VDSDVKLVAGTSVAP
-1119 ASSSVI
+1119 SSVS

-1150 ESSAE
+1150 KSSAV
-1155 FKGTVGGTSKLKNL
+1155 FNDTVGGTSKLKNL
-1169 QVNGSASGNGE
+1169 QVNGSASGNGA
-1180 DIIVIN
+1180 DTIVIN

-1202 VNGNAEIYGNNK
+1202 VNGNAEIYGDNT
-1214 FTSFTL
+1214 FTSFKL
-1220 TGNADIYGDNTFTSF
+1220 TGNADIYGNNNFTSF
-1235 TLTGNAVIYGSNN
+1235 TLTGNAVIYGSNT
-1248 FTKIVIDNSG
+1248 FTNIVIDNSG
-1258 ATAETTVKFENGT
+1258 ATAETTVKFGNGT

-1279 SGGNIPFKGAGEGKE
+1279 SGEGNIPFKGAGEGKE
-1294 LVLTSIEPFISET
+1294 LVLTSKDPYISET

-1312 VVFTNSGISNENFS
+1312 VVFTNSGISKENFN

-1333 KSVNS
+1333 KSVDS
-1338 SASAKP
+1338 SANENP

-1374 ADTKWS
+1374 VDTKWS
-1380 TIGNWKDE
+1380 KKDNWRDE
-1388 NDSPVIAAPDY
+1388 NDSPVIVAPDY

-1446 DCYVTA
+1446 DCCVTA

-1468 KYPLGVNGGNVD
+1468 KYPLGVNGGKVD
-1480 WGANST
+1480 WGADST
-1486 IEYYGSSSGAKDILY
+1486 IEYYGSFAGAKDILY

-1543 TFANNVKAA
+1543 TFAENVKVA
-1552 SPVNFAS
+1552 SPVNFVS

-1584 ISEDSAREI
+1584 ISDDSAREI

-1599 LSESDF
+1599 SSEGDF

-1690 GNFTNNGTYK
+1690 GNFTNNGTFK

-1732 TGTENS
+1732 TGTEIS

-1763 KIQEILNSLTIKG
+1763 KIQEILNSLTITG
-1776 SASDDKS
+1776 SDSDDKS
-1783 SNVVLKSSTPGEFWF
+1783 SNVVLKSSTDGEFWF

-1896 PKATFDLAAH
+1896 PKSTFDLASH

-1977 SDNTDVPVII
+1977 SDNTDI
-1987 NGNLVLAESASVFN
+1987 
-2001 NLTANSSKATLNG
+2001 
-2014 AFSVIRDF
+2014 
-2022 LVETDVECEMN
+2022 
-2033 GALTISG
+2033 
-2040 NFTNNGTYKAGKS
+2040 
-2053 DSDSY
+2053 
-2058 ELKIAKDFVNNGS
+2058 
-2071 FDAKSGTVLFTGTEN
+2071 
-2086 SNISG
+2086 
-2091 ETKWFN
+2091 
-2097 FKAETPGKTLI
+2097 
-2108 FQAGKIQEILNS
+2108 
-2120 LTIKGSAS
+2120 
-2128 DDKSSNVVLKSSTPG
+2128 
-2143 EFWFI
+2143 
-2148 KTAVNDSN
+2148 
-2156 LSVDYAS
+2156 
-2163 IKDSKCTE
+2163 
-2171 KSIVANN
+2171 
-2178 SDDLGN
+2178 
-2184 TSGWIFPGLL
+2184 
-2194 YTWVGNESDLWSV
+2194 
-2207 SKNWSPA
+2207 
-2214 SLPGKLSR
+2214 
-2222 VLIPDGK
+2222 
-2229 VIKADMDIEIQKLDL
+2229 
-2244 KPKATFDLAA
+2244 
-2254 HKITINGSGNYL
+2254 
-2266 TNEGTI
+2266 
-2272 KLNGIENQVEAAV
+2272 
-2285 KNLPDSWIEYY
+2285 
-2296 GGTAENPSKN
+2296 
-2306 VIKEEYYNLKIYSDA
+2306 
-2321 DFDNLSDNTDVP
+2321 P

-2404 SSLSDKKSV
+2404 SSISDKKSV

-2510 SLVLKGSK
+2510 SLILKGSK
-2518 DSLMQL
+2518 DSLMLL
-2524 SSLSSSRNAS
+2524 SSLPSSRNAS

-2605 AIDIAKSKLENTLYF
+2605 AIDIVKSKLENTLYF

-2629 DLKIQKATAIHNSTE
+2629 DLTIQKATAIHNSTE

-2721 INIEESLA
+2721 MNIEESLA

-2786 YYNSVF
+2786 YYNSIF

-2807 KSVLP
+2807 KSVLS

-2828 VESENS
+2828 AESENS
-2834 EFKYNFNND
+2834 EFKYNFDND

-2884 DSNKSPL
+2884 ASNKSPL

>member
-1 MHFSGRVKNLVSR
+1 MHFSGRVKNLVSH
-14 FLSVPAGVRGVVL
+14 FLSVSAGVRGVVL

-33 TGMGNVWGETYTYS
+33 TGMGNVWGETYS

-54 SNFAAGDT
+54 SNFLAGD
-62 ITINSNATLTI
+62 IIKIKSNATLTI
-73 NLMGQNV
+73 NLMGRDV
-80 TVAAINIGSGGSPG
+80 TVGTINIGYDGSPG
-94 NLLINGPGT
+94 NLIINGPGT
-103 LKVSNLFDPDEKVK
+103 LNVGTFDPDENVK
-117 NRIKINNYANLVVTG
+117 NRIEINNYANLVVMG
-132 TFYVDKGYGAAADAV
+132 TFYADKGYGAAADAV

-162 NVNYSGKI
+162 NVNYSNKE

-177 TVNVNVLSDI
+177 AVNVNVSGNE
-187 DNLVKYSWD
+187 NLVKYSWD
-196 KMKASSEGI
+196 SIKASISEGI
-205 GITVERTFKGQAK
+205 GITVKRTFTGQAK
-218 KEKIFYKVVFS
+218 NEKIFYKVDFS
-229 HSTRADINGSVEFAE
+229 NPTRADINGSVVFDKDSSENE
-244 KTSGTESTES
+244 SKTVS
-254 KDIPIEFNNNPEGEH
+254 KDILISFNTDPSGEH
-269 DFENTGDSAKLILYA
+269 DFENTGDSAILTLYA
-284 PDGVTELE
+284 PDSVTELA

-304 GSESDDGYDV
+304 GSKSDDGYAV
-314 KNWGLAAGT
+314 ENWGLTAGT
-323 DVSELLKFFKS
+323 AESELLELFKS
-334 NQIMLNSDLPRYP
+334 NQIVLNSGLSRYP
-347 VFGVAGKS
+347 VFGVAEKT

-374 ELIAG
+374 KLIAG
-379 KLSVKG
+379 ALSVKG
-385 SGVLNTNGGELTI
+385 SGVLKTTGGKFTI

-409 GSAMKVTGGT
+409 GSEMKVTGGT

-433 EISSGAEVYVTNS
+433 EISSGAEVSVTNS

-451 CSGKLS
+451 CPGKLS
-457 WTGTGALT
+457 WTGTGTLT

-478 VPDYGARLDV
+478 VPDYGAKLDV

-506 SLILTRVSGSSTGTV
+506 SLILTRVSGSSTGV
-521 AVEYPYTLS
+521 VRYPYTLN
-530 TDSTNPVTIDENT
+530 TTTYTNKVNIEGTEYDSSPEKKKGYFEVPSGSANKIFAVSGLLNIDEN
-543 YNKTSGTSGKLVVPK
+543 S
-558 EVTSKSFT
+558 
-566 VSGLSGINSGCSFI
+566 SFI
-580 MTIYSPDGKFSLGS
+580 MTFYSPDGKFSLGS

-599 TSSGYLWTGNSSSD
+599 TSSGYLWTGNSSSE
-613 WTVRDNWSGL
+613 WTKRENWRGL

-644 TGNKNYPNINNTSTA
+644 TGNKKYPNINNTSTA

-673 NNTELTVGKILC
+673 NNTELKVGKILC
-685 MGDANFS
+685 MDDAYFS
-692 ATQGTVIFSDGGS
+692 ATQGCVIFSDDVIPSDDVNFSDGAS
-705 FTAANPDNSKFN
+705 FTAANPDKSKFN

-726 ANSKMSV
+726 VNSKMSV
-733 DKNFSAEGLGGKT
+733 DKNFSAEGLGGKK

-751 NVIVGGNL
+751 NVIVGVGGNL

-765 TDTGIVKRLTI
+765 TDTGIVKRLNI
-776 TGGAGNYFKISNTQN
+776 TGGTGNYFKISNTQN
-791 YGMYLKVEDGLKI
+791 YGLYLSVDLGLKI

-815 KAYNCDRNSAAS
+815 KAYNCDRNSAAN
-827 EKPFGWVLSTGAPDE
+827 EAPLGWVLSTGAPDE
-842 FIWTGLN
+842 FIWTGVK
-849 STEWAEKE
+849 STEWADIE

-862 IIPGEADVIIPDG
+862 IIPREADVIIPDG
-875 LTNYPYLSA
+875 LTNYPNLSYA
-884 EKKIKSIR
+884 ITEKSIR

-900 AKIELNGFG
+900 AKIELNSFG
-909 FKVTGTT
+909 FTVTGTT

-927 CIGQELDKVVMP
+927 CIGQELDNVVMP
-939 AESGAVVENGTWQF
+939 AESGSVVENGTWQF

-977 NISGDNGDIAAEKI
+977 NISGDNRDNGDIAAEKI
-991 TVSTTSQQ
+991 TVSTTSKQ
-999 KHSVT
+999 KHSVM
-1004 SSVKITADV
+1004 SPVNITADV
-1013 VLETDSQF
+1013 VLDTDSQF
-1021 DTSGTNDF
+1021 DTSGTNGF

-1045 SGTFKLTG
+1045 SGTFKITG
-1053 SADVGNFS
+1053 NAVVGNFS
-1061 TSGNAVFAGN
+1061 TEGNAVFAGN
-1071 LKATGTISVSGT
+1071 LTASGKISVSGT

-1097 TQKFNGKVT
+1097 NQTFNGKVT
-1106 VNSDVELVAGTPG
+1106 VNSDVELVAGTSG
-1119 ASSSVI
+1119 ASPSVI

-1150 ESSAE
+1150 KSSAE
-1155 FKGTVGGTSKLKNL
+1155 FKGTVGGTSKLENL
-1169 QVNGSASGNGE
+1169 QVKGSASGNGA
-1180 DIIVIN
+1180 DTIVIN

-1195 KDGTNLT
+1195 KDRTNLT
-1202 VNGNAEIYGNNK
+1202 VNGNA
-1214 FTSFTL
+1214 
-1220 TGNADIYGDNTFTSF
+1220 
-1235 TLTGNAVIYGSNN
+1235 VIYGSNT
-1248 FTKIVIDNSG
+1248 FTNIVIDNSG

-1307 PNPWN
+1307 PNPWK
-1312 VVFTNSGISNENFS
+1312 VVFTNSGISKENFS

-1333 KSVNS
+1333 KSVDS
-1338 SASAKP
+1338 SDNENP
-1344 LNLLQKK
+1344 LNLPQKK

-1374 ADTKWS
+1374 VDTKWS
-1380 TIGNWKDE
+1380 NKDNWKDE

-1399 TTGMNEIIID
+1399 TTGTNEIIID
-1409 EASVNSLVFDV
+1409 EASVNSLVFDG
-1420 DGGIP
+1420 DFS

-1458 GTIALFGTQT
+1458 GTIALFGTQAN
-1468 KYPLGVNGGNVD
+1468 YPLGVNGGNVD

-1501 ASVDSETETRKYQNI
+1501 ASVDSETETQKYQNI
-1516 KLSCG
+1516 KLSCDS
-1521 PILFEKALDV
+1521 ILFENALDV
-1531 AGNFTNDSAVQI
+1531 AGNFTNDSAGQI
-1543 TFANNVKAA
+1543 TFAKNVKAA

-1584 ISEDSAREI
+1584 ISDDSAREI

-1599 LSESDF
+1599 LSEGDF

-1655 ANSSKTTLNGAFSV
+1655 ANSSKATLNGAFSV

-1732 TGTENS
+1732 TGTEDS

-1757 LIFQAG
+1757 LIFQTG
-1763 KIQEILNSLTIKG
+1763 KIQEILNSLTITG

-1783 SNVVLKSSTPGEFWF
+1783 SNVVLKSSTDGEFWF

-1896 PKATFDLAAH
+1896 PQATFDLA
-1906 KITINGSGNYLTNEG
+1906 S
-1921 TIKLNGIENQVEAA
+1921 
-1935 VKNLPDSWIEY
+1935 
-1946 YGGTAEN
+1946 
-1953 PSKNVIKEEYYNLKI
+1953 
-1968 YSDADFDNL
+1968 
-1977 SDNTDVPVII
+1977 
-1987 NGNLVLAESASVFN
+1987 
-2001 NLTANSSKATLNG
+2001 
-2014 AFSVIRDF
+2014 
-2022 LVETDVECEMN
+2022 
-2033 GALTISG
+2033 
-2040 NFTNNGTYKAGKS
+2040 
-2053 DSDSY
+2053 
-2058 ELKIAKDFVNNGS
+2058 
-2071 FDAKSGTVLFTGTEN
+2071 
-2086 SNISG
+2086 
-2091 ETKWFN
+2091 
-2097 FKAETPGKTLI
+2097 
-2108 FQAGKIQEILNS
+2108 
-2120 LTIKGSAS
+2120 
-2128 DDKSSNVVLKSSTPG
+2128 
-2143 EFWFI
+2143 
-2148 KTAVNDSN
+2148 
-2156 LSVDYAS
+2156 
-2163 IKDSKCTE
+2163 
-2171 KSIVANN
+2171 
-2178 SDDLGN
+2178 
-2184 TSGWIFPGLL
+2184 
-2194 YTWVGNESDLWSV
+2194 
-2207 SKNWSPA
+2207 
-2214 SLPGKLSR
+2214 
-2222 VLIPDGK
+2222 
-2229 VIKADMDIEIQKLDL
+2229 
-2244 KPKATFDLAA
+2244 

-2355 ICGALI
+2355 ICGTLI

-2425 VTNVSF
+2425 VTNISF

-2473 GKLSFN
+2473 GKLSFD

-2485 SLSIVAPGGE
+2485 SLFIVAPGGE
-2495 IKFAPGEENAQSVTE
+2495 IKFAPGEENAQTVTE

-2518 DSLMQL
+2518 DSLMLL
-2524 SSLSSSRNAS
+2524 SSLPSSRNAS

-2605 AIDIAKSKLENTLYF
+2605 AIDIVKSKLENTLYF

-2629 DLKIQKATAIHNSTE
+2629 DLTIQKATAIHDSTE

-2786 YYNSVF
+2786 YYNSIF

-2828 VESENS
+2828 AESENS
-2834 EFKYNFNND
+2834 EFKYNFDND

-2891 FALRLKNSRDI
+2891 FALRLKNSKDI

>member
-14 FLSVPAGVRGVVL
+14 FLSVPAGVRSVVL

-33 TGMGNVWGETYTYS
+33 TGMGNVWGETYSSDKTITYS
-47 SDTTITS
+47 D
-54 SNFAAGDT
+54 FAVWDT
-62 ITINSNATLTI
+62 ITINNNATLTI

-80 TVAAINIGSGGSPG
+80 TVNTIYIGSGGSAG

-103 LKVSNLFDPDEKVK
+103 LNVGTFDPDEKVK
-117 NRIKINNYANLVVTG
+117 NRIEINNYANLVVTG
-132 TFYVDKGYGAAADAV
+132 TFYADKKDGADAV
-147 TIITGDRTGSLSITG
+147 TIITGDRTGSLSISDTG
-162 NVNYSGKI
+162 KVDYYDKN

-196 KMKASSEGI
+196 SIKASISEGI
-205 GITVERTFKGQAK
+205 GITVKRTFKGQAK
-218 KEKIFYKVVFS
+218 NEKIFYKVDFS
-229 HSTRADINGSVEFAE
+229 NPTRADINGFVVFDKDSSENE
-244 KTSGTESTES
+244 SKTVS
-254 KDIPIEFNNNPEGEH
+254 KDILIK
-269 DFENTGDSAKLILYA
+269 NTGDSAILTLYA
-284 PDGVTELE
+284 PDGVTELA

-304 GSESDDGYDV
+304 GFNSDGYDV
-314 KNWGLAAGT
+314 KNWGLAAEKN
-323 DVSELLKFFKS
+323 VSELLELFKS
-334 NQIMLNSDLPRYP
+334 NQIVLNSGLSYYP
-347 VFGVAGKS
+347 EFGDAEKT

-379 KLSVKG
+379 ELSVKG
-385 SGVLNTNGGELTI
+385 SGVLNTNGGKLTI

-409 GSAMKVTGGT
+409 GSEMKVTGGT

-426 TNGDCSV
+426 TNGNCSV

-457 WTGTGALT
+457 WTGTGTLT
-465 IPRSGANVDFGAE
+465 IPRSGANVDFVGAE
-478 VPDYGARLDV
+478 VPDYWDNLDV

-580 MTIYSPDGKFSLGS
+580 MTIYSPDRKFSLGS

-599 TSSGYLWTGNSSSD
+599 TSSNAIYWNGSSSSD
-613 WTVRDNWSGL
+613 WCTIDNWTR
-623 DASEQPDRMAGKTL
+623 PDG
-637 IVDYANF
+637 VDVTADSWQAYDLVVGPTAKDGTPITRF
-644 TGNKNYPNINNTSTA
+644 PNVNNTNTA
-659 GTIIIKNGAYITAN
+659 KSVTILGGAHVTMENGTNLTIGDIK
-673 NNTELTVGKILC
+673 C
-685 MGDANFS
+685 MGDAYFS
-692 ATQGTVIFSDGGS
+692 ATQGCVNFSDGAS

-726 ANSKMSV
+726 VNSKMSV
-733 DKNFSAEGLGGKT
+733 DKNFSAENLGGKT

-759 FLSGTV
+759 FLSGNN
-765 TDTGIVKRLTI
+765 TGMLNI
-776 TGGAGNYFKISNTQN
+776 TGGEGNYFKISNTQN
-791 YGMYLKVEDGLKI
+791 YGLYLSVADGLKI
-804 GENGGSSSVVY
+804 GENGGTSSVVY
-815 KAYNCDRNSAAS
+815 KAYNCDRNSAANVA
-827 EKPFGWVLSTGAPDE
+827 PLGWVLSAGAPDE

-849 STEWAEKE
+849 STGWADIE

-862 IIPGEADVIIPDG
+862 IIPVAADVIIPDG
-875 LTNYPYLSA
+875 LTNYPNLSYA
-884 EKKIKSIR
+884 ITEKSIR
-892 IGEKEGSN
+892 IGEEEGSN

-927 CIGQELDKVVMP
+927 CIGQELDKVFMP
-939 AESGAVVENGTWQF
+939 DAPGAVVENGTWQF

-1013 VLETDSQF
+1013 VLDTDSQF
-1021 DTSGTNDF
+1021 DTSGNNGF
-1029 TITGNISGGK
+1029 AITGNISGGK
-1039 SLEILS
+1039 SLQILS
-1045 SGTFKLTG
+1045 SGKFNITG
-1053 SADVGNFS
+1053 NAVVGNFS
-1061 TSGNAVFAGN
+1061 TEGNAVFAGN
-1071 LKATGTISVSGT
+1071 LTASGTISVSGT

-1097 TQKFNGKVT
+1097 TQTFNGKVT

-1119 ASSSVI
+1119 APSSVI

-1138 DRHSIV
+1138 GRYSIV

-1155 FKGTVGGTSKLKNL
+1155 FKGTVGGTSKLKKL
-1169 QVNGSASGNGE
+1169 QVKGIASGNGA
-1180 DIIVIN
+1180 DPIVIN

-1195 KDGTNLT
+1195 ENGTNLT
-1202 VNGNAEIYGNNK
+1202 VNGNAEIYGNNN
-1214 FTSFTL
+1214 FTSF
-1220 TGNADIYGDNTFTSF
+1220 S
-1235 TLTGNAVIYGSNN
+1235 LTGNAVIYGSNT
-1248 FTKIVIDNSG
+1248 FTNIVIDNSG

-1279 SGGNIPFKGAGEGKE
+1279 SGAGNIPFKGAGEGKE

-1307 PNPWN
+1307 PNPWK
-1312 VVFTNSGISNENFS
+1312 VVFTNSGISKENFS

-1333 KSVNS
+1333 KSVDS
-1338 SASAKP
+1338 SDNENP

-1361 DWFRKTIY
+1361 DWFLKTIY

-1374 ADTKWS
+1374 VDTKWS
-1380 TIGNWKDE
+1380 KKDNWRDE
-1388 NDSPVIAAPDY
+1388 NNSPVIAAPDY

-1409 EASVNSLVFDV
+1409 EASVNSLVFD
-1420 DGGIP
+1420 DDDGIP
-1425 EGTELKLKSL
+1425 EGTKLNLKSL

-1446 DCYVTA
+1446 DCYVIA

-1458 GTIALFGTQT
+1458 GTIALFGTQA
-1468 KYPLGVNGGNVD
+1468 KYPLGVNGGKVD
-1480 WGANST
+1480 WGADST
-1486 IEYYGSSSGAKDILY
+1486 IEYYGSFAGAKDILY
-1501 ASVDSETETRKYQNI
+1501 ASVDSETGTQKYQNI

-1531 AGNFTNDSAVQI
+1531 AGNFTNDSAGQI
-1543 TFANNVKAA
+1543 TFAKNVKAA

-1559 SVALSGNVIF
+1559 LVKVSGNVIF

-1584 ISEDSAREI
+1584 ISDDSAREI

-1599 LSESDF
+1599 SSEGDF

-1669 IRDFLVETDVECEMN
+1669 IRDFLVETSVECEMN

-1732 TGTENS
+1732 TGTEDS

-1763 KIQEILNSLTIKG
+1763 KIQEILNSLTITG
-1776 SASDDKS
+1776 AASDDKS
-1783 SNVVLKSSTPGEFWF
+1783 SNVVLKSSTDGEFWF

-1896 PKATFDLAAH
+1896 PESTFDLA
-1906 KITINGSGNYLTNEG
+1906 S
-1921 TIKLNGIENQVEAA
+1921 
-1935 VKNLPDSWIEY
+1935 
-1946 YGGTAEN
+1946 
-1953 PSKNVIKEEYYNLKI
+1953 
-1968 YSDADFDNL
+1968 
-1977 SDNTDVPVII
+1977 
-1987 NGNLVLAESASVFN
+1987 
-2001 NLTANSSKATLNG
+2001 
-2014 AFSVIRDF
+2014 
-2022 LVETDVECEMN
+2022 
-2033 GALTISG
+2033 
-2040 NFTNNGTYKAGKS
+2040 
-2053 DSDSY
+2053 
-2058 ELKIAKDFVNNGS
+2058 
-2071 FDAKSGTVLFTGTEN
+2071 
-2086 SNISG
+2086 
-2091 ETKWFN
+2091 
-2097 FKAETPGKTLI
+2097 
-2108 FQAGKIQEILNS
+2108 
-2120 LTIKGSAS
+2120 
-2128 DDKSSNVVLKSSTPG
+2128 
-2143 EFWFI
+2143 
-2148 KTAVNDSN
+2148 
-2156 LSVDYAS
+2156 
-2163 IKDSKCTE
+2163 
-2171 KSIVANN
+2171 
-2178 SDDLGN
+2178 
-2184 TSGWIFPGLL
+2184 
-2194 YTWVGNESDLWSV
+2194 
-2207 SKNWSPA
+2207 
-2214 SLPGKLSR
+2214 
-2222 VLIPDGK
+2222 
-2229 VIKADMDIEIQKLDL
+2229 
-2244 KPKATFDLAA
+2244 

-2355 ICGALI
+2355 ICGDLI

-2392 PVAGKTEQTLYY
+2392 PVAGKTEQILYY

-2473 GKLSFN
+2473 GKLSFD

-2495 IKFAPGEENAQSVTE
+2495 IKFASGEENAQSVTE
-2510 SLVLKGSK
+2510 SLSLKGSK

-2524 SSLSSSRNAS
+2524 SSLPSSRNAS

-2605 AIDIAKSKLENTLYF
+2605 TIDIAKSKLENTLYF

-2786 YYNSVF
+2786 YYNSIF

-2807 KSVLP
+2807 MSVLP

-2828 VESENS
+2828 AESENS

-2871 PIVTGDLSGFTVD
+2871 PIVTGDLSGFTVNV
-2884 DSNKSPL
+2884 SNKSPL

>member
-1 MHFSGRVKNLVSR
+1 MHFSGRVKNLVSH

-47 SDTTITS
+47 SDTTITD
-54 SNFAAGDT
+54 SNFTDGDT
-62 ITINSNATLTI
+62 IIINNNATLTI
-73 NLMGQNV
+73 NLMVPNV
-80 TVAAINIGSGGSPG
+80 TVANIFIGKEGSAG

-117 NRIKINNYANLVVTG
+117 NRIEINNYANLVVTG
-132 TFYVDKGYGAAADAV
+132 TFYADKGYGAAADAV

-196 KMKASSEGI
+196 KMKASSKGI

-218 KEKIFYKVVFS
+218 KEKIFYTVVFS
-229 HSTRADINGSVEFAE
+229 NSTRADINDFVEFAE
-244 KTSGTESTES
+244 ETGVNDSKTVSE
-254 KDIPIEFNNNPEGEH
+254 DISIEFNNNPEGEH
-269 DFENTGDSAKLILYA
+269 DFENTGDYAKLTLFA
-284 PDGVTELE
+284 PDGVTPLE

-304 GSESDDGYDV
+304 GSKSNNGYDV
-314 KNWGLAAGT
+314 ENWGLAAGT
-323 DVSELLKFFKS
+323 AESELLEFFKS
-334 NQIMLNSDLPRYP
+334 NQIMLNSGLPRYP
-347 VFGVAGKS
+347 VFGVAEKS
-355 VEFKSLVVSSG
+355 VEFNSLVVSSG

-379 KLSVKG
+379 ALSVKG
-385 SGVLNTNGGELTI
+385 SGVLKTTGGKLTI
-398 SGNSTISNLNL
+398 SGDSTISNLNL
-409 GSAMKVTGGT
+409 GSEMKVTGGT

-426 TNGDCSV
+426 TNGVCSV
-433 EISSGAEVYVTNS
+433 EISSRAEVYVTNS

-457 WTGTGALT
+457 WTGTGTLT

-478 VPDYGARLDV
+478 VPDYGATLDV

-506 SLILTRVSGSSTGTV
+506 SLILTRVSGSSTGSV
-521 AVEYPYTLS
+521 SYPYTLN
-530 TDSTNPVTIDENT
+530 TTTVTKKVNIGGME
-543 YNKTSGTSGKLVVPK
+543 YNSSSSKTGYFEVPSGSAN
-558 EVTSKSFT
+558 KSFT
-566 VSGLSGINSGCSFI
+566 VSGLSNIDDNSSFI
-580 MTIYSPDGKFSLGS
+580 MTFYSPDGKFSLGS

-599 TSSGYLWTGNSSSD
+599 TSSNAIYWNGSTNSD
-613 WTVRDNWSGL
+613 WCTIDNWTR
-623 DASEQPDRMAGKTL
+623 PDG
-637 IVDYANF
+637 VDVTTDNWQAYDLVVGPTAKDGTPITRF
-644 TGNKNYPNINNTSTA
+644 PNVNNTNTA
-659 GTIIIKNGAYITAN
+659 KSVTILGGAHVTMENGTNLTIGDIK
-673 NNTELTVGKILC
+673 C
-685 MGDANFS
+685 MGDAYFS
-692 ATQGTVIFSDGGS
+692 ATQGCVNFSDGAS

-765 TDTGIVKRLTI
+765 TDTGIVKLLTI
-776 TGGAGNYFKISNTQN
+776 TGGEGNYFKISNTQN
-791 YGMYLKVEDGLKI
+791 YGLYLSVDLGLKI

-815 KAYNCDRNSAAS
+815 KAYNCDRKSAAN
-827 EKPFGWVLSTGAPDE
+827 EAPLGWVLSTEAPDE

-849 STEWAEKE
+849 STEWANKE

-862 IIPGEADVIIPDG
+862 IIPVAADVIIPDG
-875 LTNYPYLSA
+875 LNNYPNLSY
-884 EKKIKSIR
+884 EITEKSIR
-892 IGEKEGSN
+892 IGEEEGSN

-927 CIGQELDKVVMP
+927 CIGQELDKVFMP
-939 AESGAVVENGTWQF
+939 DAPGAVVENGTWQF

-991 TVSTTSQQ
+991 TVRTTSQQ

-1013 VLETDSQF
+1013 VLDTDSQF

-1045 SGTFKLTG
+1045 SGTFNITG
-1053 SADVGNFS
+1053 NADVGKFYAQ
-1061 TSGNAVFAGN
+1061 GNAVFAGN
-1071 LKATGTISVSGT
+1071 LTASGTISVDGT

-1106 VNSDVELVAGTPG
+1106 VNSDVELVAGTSV
-1119 ASSSVI
+1119 AASSVI

-1132 GASSDS
+1132 GATSDS

-1169 QVNGSASGNGE
+1169 QVKGSASGNGA
-1180 DIIVIN
+1180 DTIVIN

-1202 VNGNAEIYGNNK
+1202 V
-1214 FTSFTL
+1214 
-1220 TGNADIYGDNTFTSF
+1220 
-1235 TLTGNAVIYGSNN
+1235 TGNAVIYGSNT
-1248 FTKIVIDNSG
+1248 FTNIVIDNSG

-1307 PNPWN
+1307 PNPWK
-1312 VVFTNSGISNENFS
+1312 VVFTKSGISKENFS

-1333 KSVNS
+1333 KSVDS
-1338 SASAKP
+1338 FASANP

-1380 TIGNWKDE
+1380 NKDNWKDE
-1388 NDSPVIAAPDY
+1388 NDSPVSEVPDY
-1399 TTGMNEIIID
+1399 ATGTNEIIID

-1425 EGTELKLKSL
+1425 EGTKLYLKSL
-1435 KIPSSKKVCIA
+1435 KIPSLKKVCIA
-1446 DCYVTA
+1446 DCYVIA

-1468 KYPLGVNGGNVD
+1468 NYPLGVNGGKVD
-1480 WGANST
+1480 WGADST
-1486 IEYYGSSSGAKDILY
+1486 IEYYGSFAGAKDILC
-1501 ASVDSETETRKYQNI
+1501 ASVDSETGTQKYQNI

-1521 PILFEKALDV
+1521 PILFENALDV
-1531 AGNFTNDSAVQI
+1531 AGNFTNDSAGQI
-1543 TFANNVKAA
+1543 TFAKNVKAA

-1559 SVALSGNVIF
+1559 SIALSGNVIF
-1569 DVPAVTFKSAFNAGL
+1569 DVPAVTFKRAFNAGL
-1584 ISEDSAREI
+1584 ISDDSAREI

-1599 LSESDF
+1599 LSEGEF

-1628 GGTVKISGTDNL
+1628 GGTVIISGTDNL

-1700 AGKSDSDSYELKIA
+1700 AGKSDSDSYELQIA

-1732 TGTENS
+1732 TGTEIS

-1744 KWFNFKAETPGKT
+1744 KWFNFKAETLGKT

-1763 KIQEILNSLTIKG
+1763 KIQEILNSLTITG

-1783 SNVVLKSSTPGEFWF
+1783 SNVVLKSSTDGEFWF

-1872 RVLIPDGK
+1872 RVLIPDRK

-1896 PKATFDLAAH
+1896 PKATFDLASH
-1906 KITINGSGNYLTNEG
+1906 KITINS
-1921 TIKLNGIENQVEAA
+1921 
-1935 VKNLPDSWIEY
+1935 
-1946 YGGTAEN
+1946 
-1953 PSKNVIKEEYYNLKI
+1953 
-1968 YSDADFDNL
+1968 
-1977 SDNTDVPVII
+1977 
-1987 NGNLVLAESASVFN
+1987 
-2001 NLTANSSKATLNG
+2001 
-2014 AFSVIRDF
+2014 
-2022 LVETDVECEMN
+2022 
-2033 GALTISG
+2033 
-2040 NFTNNGTYKAGKS
+2040 
-2053 DSDSY
+2053 
-2058 ELKIAKDFVNNGS
+2058 
-2071 FDAKSGTVLFTGTEN
+2071 
-2086 SNISG
+2086 
-2091 ETKWFN
+2091 
-2097 FKAETPGKTLI
+2097 
-2108 FQAGKIQEILNS
+2108 
-2120 LTIKGSAS
+2120 
-2128 DDKSSNVVLKSSTPG
+2128 
-2143 EFWFI
+2143 
-2148 KTAVNDSN
+2148 
-2156 LSVDYAS
+2156 
-2163 IKDSKCTE
+2163 
-2171 KSIVANN
+2171 
-2178 SDDLGN
+2178 
-2184 TSGWIFPGLL
+2184 
-2194 YTWVGNESDLWSV
+2194 
-2207 SKNWSPA
+2207 
-2214 SLPGKLSR
+2214 
-2222 VLIPDGK
+2222 
-2229 VIKADMDIEIQKLDL
+2229 
-2244 KPKATFDLAA
+2244 
-2254 HKITINGSGNYL
+2254 SGNYL

-2355 ICGALI
+2355 ICGVLI

-2450 KIVEGGTISGNN
+2450 EIVEGGTISGNN

-2473 GKLSFN
+2473 GKLSFD

-2510 SLVLKGSK
+2510 SLVLRGSK
-2518 DSLMQL
+2518 DSLMLL
-2524 SSLSSSRNAS
+2524 SSLPSSRNAS

-2605 AIDIAKSKLENTLYF
+2605 TIDIAKSKLENTLYF

-2629 DLKIQKATAIHNSTE
+2629 DLTIQKATAIHNSTE

-2721 INIEESLA
+2721 MNIEESLA

-2786 YYNSVF
+2786 YYNSIF

-2828 VESENS
+2828 AESENS
-2834 EFKYNFNND
+2834 EFKYNFDND

-2884 DSNKSPL
+2884 ASNKSPL
-2891 FALRLKNSRDI
+2891 FALRLKNSKDI

>member
-1 MHFSGRVKNLVSR
+1 MHFSGRVKNLVSH
-14 FLSVPAGVRGVVL
+14 FLSVSAGVRGVVL

-33 TGMGNVWGETYTYS
+33 TGMGNVWGETYSSDKTITYS
-47 SDTTITS
+47 D
-54 SNFAAGDT
+54 FAVWDT
-62 ITINSNATLTI
+62 ITINNNATLTI
-73 NLMGQNV
+73 NLMGQDV
-80 TVAAINIGSGGSPG
+80 TVNTIYIGSGGSAG

-103 LKVSNLFDPDEKVK
+103 LNVGTFDPDEKVK
-117 NRIKINNYANLVVTG
+117 NRIEINNYANLVVTG
-132 TFYVDKGYGAAADAV
+132 TFYADKKDGADAV
-147 TIITGDRTGSLSITG
+147 TIITGDRTGSLSISDTG
-162 NVNYSGKI
+162 KVDYYDKN

-196 KMKASSEGI
+196 SIKASISEGI
-205 GITVERTFKGQAK
+205 GITVKRTFKGQAK
-218 KEKIFYKVVFS
+218 NEKIFYKVDFS
-229 HSTRADINGSVEFAE
+229 NPTRADINDFVVFDKDSSENE
-244 KTSGTESTES
+244 SKTVS
-254 KDIPIEFNNNPEGEH
+254 KDILISFNTDPSG
-269 DFENTGDSAKLILYA
+269 FENTGDSAILTLYA
-284 PDGVTELE
+284 PDGVTELA

-304 GSESDDGYDV
+304 GSKSDVGYDV
-314 KNWGLAAGT
+314 ENWGLDAET
-323 DVSELLKFFKS
+323 NESELLELFKS
-334 NQIMLNSDLPRYP
+334 NQIVLNSGLPHYP
-347 VFGVAGKS
+347 VFGVADKS
-355 VEFKSLVVSSG
+355 VEFNSLVVSSG

-374 ELIAG
+374 KLIAG
-379 KLSVKG
+379 ELSVKG

-398 SGNSTISNLNL
+398 SGDSTISNLNL

-426 TNGDCSV
+426 TNEDCSV
-433 EISSGAEVYVTNS
+433 EISSGAEVSVTNS

-457 WTGTGALT
+457 WTGTGTLT
-465 IPRSGANVDFGAE
+465 IPRSGANVDFGAQ
-478 VPDYGARLDV
+478 VPDYGATLDV

-506 SLILTRVSGSSTGTV
+506 SLILTRVSGSSDGTV

-530 TDSTNPVTIDENT
+530 TDSTNPVTIGENT
-543 YNKTSGTSGKLVVPK
+543 YDKTSGTSGKLVVPK
-558 EVTSKSFT
+558 KVTSKSFT

-580 MTIYSPDGKFSLGS
+580 MTIYSPDRKFSLGS

-599 TSSGYLWTGNSSSD
+599 TSSGYLWTGNFSSEWS
-613 WTVRDNWSGL
+613 VRDNWSGL

-644 TGNKNYPNINNTSTA
+644 TGNKKYPNINNTSTA

-673 NNTELTVGKILC
+673 NNNELTVGKILC
-685 MGDANFS
+685 MGDAYFS
-692 ATQGTVIFSDGGS
+692 ATQGCVIFSDDVIPSDDVNFSDGAS
-705 FTAANPDNSKFN
+705 FTAANPDKSKFN
-717 NVKILGDFT
+717 NVKIDGNFT

-733 DKNFSAEGLGGKT
+733 AENFSAENLGGYK

-759 FLSGTV
+759 FLSGNN
-765 TDTGIVKRLTI
+765 TGMLTI

-791 YGMYLKVEDGLKI
+791 YGLYLSVDLGLKI

-815 KAYNCDRNSAAS
+815 KAYHCDRNSAAS

-849 STEWAEKE
+849 STGWAEEE

-862 IIPGEADVIIPDG
+862 IIPREADVIIPDG
-875 LTNYPYLSA
+875 LTNYPNLSYA
-884 EKKIKSIR
+884 ITEKSIR
-892 IGEKEGSN
+892 IGEEEGTI
-900 AKIELNGFG
+900 ARIELNGYG

-927 CIGQELDKVVMP
+927 CIGQELDNVKMP
-939 AESGAVVENGTWQF
+939 AGSVVENGTWQF

-972 ISNRV
+972 ISNKV

-999 KHSVT
+999 KHSVM
-1004 SSVKITADV
+1004 SPVNITADV

-1045 SGTFKLTG
+1045 SGTFKITG
-1053 SADVGNFS
+1053 NADVGNFYAQ
-1061 TSGNAVFAGN
+1061 GNAVFAGN
-1071 LKATGTISVSGT
+1071 LTASGEISVSGT

-1097 TQKFNGKVT
+1097 TQTFNGKVT
-1106 VNSDVELVAGTPG
+1106 VNSDVELVAGTSG
-1119 ASSSVI
+1119 ASPSVI

-1138 DRHSIV
+1138 ERHSIV

-1150 ESSAE
+1150 KSSAE
-1155 FKGTVGGTSKLKNL
+1155 FKGTVGGTSKLKKL
-1169 QVNGSASGNGE
+1169 QVKGIASGNGV
-1180 DIIVIN
+1180 DPIVIN

-1195 KDGTNLT
+1195 ENETNLT
-1202 VNGNAEIYGNNK
+1202 VNGNAEIYGN
-1214 FTSFTL
+1214 
-1220 TGNADIYGDNTFTSF
+1220 NTFTSF
-1235 TLTGNAVIYGSNN
+1235 TLTGNAVIYGSNT
-1248 FTKIVIDNSG
+1248 FTNIVIDNSG

-1271 TQTIQNDW
+1271 TQTIQNNW

-1307 PNPWN
+1307 PNPWK
-1312 VVFTNSGISNENFS
+1312 VVFTNSGISKENFS

-1333 KSVNS
+1333 KSVDS
-1338 SASAKP
+1338 SDNENP
-1344 LNLLQKK
+1344 LNLPQKK

-1374 ADTKWS
+1374 VDTKWS
-1380 TIGNWKDE
+1380 KKDNWRDE
-1388 NDSPVIAAPDY
+1388 NNSPVIAAPDY
-1399 TTGMNEIIID
+1399 TTGMNEILID
-1409 EASVNSLVFDV
+1409 EASVNSLVFDG
-1420 DGGIP
+1420 DIP
-1425 EGTELKLKSL
+1425 EGTELNLKSL
-1435 KIPSSKKVCIA
+1435 KIPSSKRVCIA
-1446 DCYVTA
+1446 DYYVTA

-1468 KYPLGVNGGNVD
+1468 NYPLGVNGGTVN
-1480 WGANST
+1480 WGADST
-1486 IEYYGSSSGAKDILY
+1486 IEYYGSYAGAKDILY
-1501 ASVDSETETRKYQNI
+1501 ASVDSETGTQKYQNI

-1521 PILFEKALDV
+1521 SIIFEKALDV
-1531 AGNFTNDSAVQI
+1531 AGSFTNDSAGQI

-1584 ISEDSAREI
+1584 ISDDSAREI

-1599 LSESDF
+1599 SSEGDF

-1690 GNFTNNGTYK
+1690 GNFTNNGTFK

-1732 TGTENS
+1732 TGTEIS

-1763 KIQEILNSLTIKG
+1763 KIQEILNSLLIKG
-1776 SASDDKS
+1776 SDSDDKS
-1783 SNVVLKSSTPGEFWF
+1783 SNVVLKSSTDGEFWF

-1872 RVLIPDGK
+1872 RVLIPDRK

-1896 PKATFDLAAH
+1896 PKATFDLASH
-1906 KITINGSGNYLTNEG
+1906 KITINGS
-1921 TIKLNGIENQVEAA
+1921 
-1935 VKNLPDSWIEY
+1935 D
-1946 YGGTAEN
+1946 
-1953 PSKNVIKEEYYNLKI
+1953 
-1968 YSDADFDNL
+1968 
-1977 SDNTDVPVII
+1977 
-1987 NGNLVLAESASVFN
+1987 
-2001 NLTANSSKATLNG
+2001 
-2014 AFSVIRDF
+2014 
-2022 LVETDVECEMN
+2022 
-2033 GALTISG
+2033 
-2040 NFTNNGTYKAGKS
+2040 
-2053 DSDSY
+2053 
-2058 ELKIAKDFVNNGS
+2058 
-2071 FDAKSGTVLFTGTEN
+2071 
-2086 SNISG
+2086 
-2091 ETKWFN
+2091 
-2097 FKAETPGKTLI
+2097 
-2108 FQAGKIQEILNS
+2108 
-2120 LTIKGSAS
+2120 
-2128 DDKSSNVVLKSSTPG
+2128 
-2143 EFWFI
+2143 
-2148 KTAVNDSN
+2148 
-2156 LSVDYAS
+2156 
-2163 IKDSKCTE
+2163 
-2171 KSIVANN
+2171 
-2178 SDDLGN
+2178 
-2184 TSGWIFPGLL
+2184 
-2194 YTWVGNESDLWSV
+2194 
-2207 SKNWSPA
+2207 
-2214 SLPGKLSR
+2214 
-2222 VLIPDGK
+2222 
-2229 VIKADMDIEIQKLDL
+2229 
-2244 KPKATFDLAA
+2244 
-2254 HKITINGSGNYL
+2254 NYL

-2355 ICGALI
+2355 ICGDLI

-2473 GKLSFN
+2473 GKLSFE

-2495 IKFAPGEENAQSVTE
+2495 IKFAPGEENEQSVTE
-2510 SLVLKGSK
+2510 SLILRGSK

-2524 SSLSSSRNAS
+2524 SSLPSSRNAS

-2629 DLKIQKATAIHNSTE
+2629 DLKIQKATAIHDSTE

-2786 YYNSVF
+2786 YYNSIF

-2828 VESENS
+2828 AESENS

-2884 DSNKSPL
+2884 ASNKSPL
-2891 FALRLKNSRDI
+2891 FALRLKNSKDI